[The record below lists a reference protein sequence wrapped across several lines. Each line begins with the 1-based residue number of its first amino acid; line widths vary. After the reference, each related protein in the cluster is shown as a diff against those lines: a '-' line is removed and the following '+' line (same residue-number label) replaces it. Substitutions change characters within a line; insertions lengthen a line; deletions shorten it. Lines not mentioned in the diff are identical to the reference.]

1 MKNKVKQI
9 LSVVM
14 SVSMLSTMIPLT
26 TYGAEFGSGESAVTV
41 EDETPVSEDVNVSGD
56 ESTDSSAASTEDA
69 FQSGDAEDPFSADDE
84 DAFSAGDEQDTDVFA
99 DTPEAEDF
107 DYVTSNAS
115 VSLTDTNMRIFH
127 LDAGRKYFS
136 VEQIENLIDT
146 LNENGYNYMEL
157 AVGNDALRFLL
168 DDMSVVVDEMTYT
181 SNRVT
186 AGIQTGNQNYCINN
200 GNADISTLSQSDMD
214 TIISYANQKNI
225 SIIPLLNSPGHMDSI
240 IDCMKSLGMTNV
252 AFNGS
257 ARTIDVSNSE
267 AVKFTTA
274 LIQKYV
280 RYFSEK
286 GCRIFNMGAD
296 EYANDVSNGF
306 AELINQGKYNLFV
319 DYVNS
324 IAATIK
330 NANMVPMA
338 FNDGIYYKSETSLGT
353 FDADIAVAYW
363 TSGWGEYSPASA
375 SFLAGKGHKIINTN
389 DAWYYVLG
397 NGNSDYTLSHAQE
410 GVSGT
415 KYSDVPG
422 NNDPAVA
429 GAMVCLWCDYPSASY
444 SDSIENNEVANVAD
458 LLKTFATNNSDVFQ
472 TKDPEPDPDP
482 SPVPDPDNGDSK
494 NEVSVDLAVGGT
506 QTVTIT
512 GHNYKGKTFETEN
525 SSIATVKVTDGK
537 DAEEAKTSYGSVDV
551 TFNNVI
557 SNNTNGWTKT
567 KYYYSPDG
575 TNYYPLYVQRS
586 SKGYIPTYT
595 YKWGY
600 SFTDDVAAVQDIKTD
615 TSWIPG
621 WDKPS
626 IQICSISGSTPAT
639 EASTELTFTGV
650 APGTTTVTIDNV
662 VYKITVSDKAPSDA
676 LTKTSI
682 DLEYW
687 ITNVNV
693 YEASNVRSE
702 CKKVITTSTENA
714 TTDEGIAITDTAP
727 NQAYSNFDD
736 WKIVYYWQAM
746 KLDSD
751 NIQTTDPGDDETAD
765 GTTLTH
771 VRYHSGAWQYKT
783 IDGTWHYFVSTD
795 QLVAYY
801 LQKTDVTKEIV
812 TYAKDWGY
820 GTNGTTPDTSS
831 GNGQVALTVA
841 VVYPDGTVSPAEG
854 SMYANSTTIFNYWDG
869 RDIGIVAPQNNSD
882 YNISKITVTDG
893 TRKYNKN
900 NKSDIVWYTSDSI
913 TWKDK
918 TLSSGDKWYDETTVW
933 EKSKGTTPMVNGK
946 NSNITWSA
954 KNTAKLVLI
963 YLEPIERATN
973 LNVRYVDDSE
983 NEAAI
988 AEYQIAMSFKQG
1000 DPEPTF
1006 KDKLRQTSVVTTG
1019 RFTLDDDAYV
1029 TNSSNVNQH
1038 ISKKLA
1044 TVANTQGISDIKYL
1058 SGSYKYI
1065 SAELSEDGKTLT
1077 LHYNIDEE
1085 KISLQYVVDF
1095 GAKVKVPLSDLVEEA
1110 AIAGV
1115 THVEASNNA
1124 TVGEDKSVTY
1134 TPVRALTGKDI
1145 VTVKITYNS
1154 GSTETKQLAFVPA
1167 TTIYYEETFVEG
1179 GTGATN
1185 LETLQEKAK
1194 PGDTQIASAAN
1205 YGYDSIYAKDGVMSS
1220 NGSTDIKGIRKEFTF
1235 KGTGVDI
1242 YANTSTAT
1250 GTMMIYVKKDNNII
1264 NMVAVD
1270 TKMKNGSTDATAG
1283 QEVDGK
1289 NVPVAT
1295 LNMGTYAKY
1304 TVVIQG
1310 VKTGKEDL
1318 KPVYFD
1324 GYRVYNTL
1332 SDDISAATYAKDKEA
1347 NPSYCELRDQ
1357 VLHAINVDS
1366 VIGNK
1371 GDGTSQYAKQV
1382 AKNTLSQV
1390 YASSGITNAIS
1401 AIVLSK
1407 ENADSNS
1414 SVINPNPQDLLDNG
1428 PKNELYLRNGQIVTF
1443 NLNKTAQ
1450 IGLKGVNGD
1459 VTFTINGTQK
1469 SVSTTDMFYPVS
1481 SGTII
1486 IKNTSDNLLSIT
1498 KIKAFIGSNNASE
1511 ETVAS
1516 ALFAPLSE
1524 DDLVPAMIALGY
1536 ELEPEPTEP
1545 EKPSETPIPTES
1557 PKPSETPV
1565 PTETPTPT
1573 ESPKPSETPEATPT
1587 PTKEPEKPVKL
1598 STPKL
1603 GKVVSVSYN
1612 SVKVTW
1618 NKVKDADGYRVY
1630 MKQNGKWKS
1639 LGKVDSNS
1647 YTCKGLKTGK
1657 KYTFTVR
1664 AYKNTKDGVVLSAY
1678 DKKGISGTP
1687 KLSTPVLKSAKRS
1700 ASGVTFTWKKTAGAN
1715 GYVVYRKANNG
1726 AWRAAAKVTK
1736 GTTYKDTTAK
1746 KGVKYTYTVRA
1757 LRKSGATSV
1766 YSDYNAKGIS
1776 VK

>member
-26 TYGAEFGSGESAVTV
+26 TYGAEFDSAESAVTV

-56 ESTDSSAASTEDA
+56 ESTDSSATSTEDA

-127 LDAGRKYFS
+127 LDAGRKYFT
-136 VEQIENLIDT
+136 VAQIENLIDT

-168 DDMSVVVDEMTYT
+168 DDMSVVVGETTYA
-181 SNRVT
+181 SVDVT
-186 AGIQTGNQNYCINN
+186 NGIKAGNTTYCNKK
-200 GNADISTLSQSDMD
+200 NADASTLSENEMNS
-214 TIISYANQKNI
+214 IIAYAKSKNV

-257 ARTIDVSNSE
+257 ATTIDVSNSE

-280 RYFSEK
+280 SYFSGK

-306 AELINQGKYNLFV
+306 TELINSQKYNLFV
-319 DYVNS
+319 DYVNN

-338 FNDGIYYKSETSLGT
+338 FNDGIYYNSNKSFGT

-363 TSGWGEYSPASA
+363 TSGYPGYSPASA
-375 SFLAGKGHKIINTN
+375 SFLASKGHKIINTN

-397 NGNSDYTLSHAQE
+397 NGNSTYTLSHAQK
-410 GVSGT
+410 GVNGT

-422 NNDPAVA
+422 SNDPAVA

-444 SDSIENNEVANVAD
+444 SDDIKNNEIANVAD

-472 TKDPEPDPDP
+472 TKEPDKA
-482 SPVPDPDNGDSK
+482 PDNGAVEENK
-494 NEVSVDLAVGGT
+494 RTINLVVGGT
-506 QTVTIT
+506 ATDTIK
-512 GHNYKGKTFETEN
+512 GYNYKGQTFTTDN
-525 SSIATVKVTDGK
+525 PSIATIEVTDGK
-537 DAEEAKTSYGSVDV
+537 SVGDKQTGYVKASV
-551 TFNNVI
+551 TYDNLINKDN
-557 SNNTNGWTKT
+557 SKSWQK
-567 KYYYSPDG
+567 
-575 TNYYPLYVQRS
+575 TNYYYFDGTTYYRLYAKRS
-586 SKGYIPTYT
+586 SNWSIFEFTTIYTYT
-595 YKWGY
+595 WGY
-600 SFTDDVAAVQDIKTD
+600 GSSSSNVTNISTESRISD
-615 TSWIPG
+615 TS
-621 WDKPS
+621 
-626 IQICSISGSTPAT
+626 STPQITVYSPGTTEVT
-639 EASTELTFTGV
+639 EASTELKFTGV
-650 APGTTTVTIDNV
+650 APGITTVTVGNV
-662 VYKITVSDKAPSDA
+662 VYTINVSEKAPDNAMTS
-676 LTKTSI
+676 TSI
-682 DLEYW
+682 NLEYW
-687 ITNVNV
+687 ITNYEV
-693 YEASNVRSE
+693 YKTANTRSE
-702 CKKVITTSTENA
+702 HIKAITTSTDKA
-714 TTDEGIAITDTAP
+714 TTDEGIAITDIAP
-727 NQAYSNFDD
+727 NEASSNFDG
-736 WKIVYYWQAM
+736 WKTVYYWQAM
-746 KLDSD
+746 RLDSD
-751 NIQTTDPGDDETAD
+751 NKQTNASGDDETAD

-783 IDGTWHYFVSTD
+783 VDGTWHYFVSTD

-831 GNGQVALTVA
+831 DKGQVALTVA

-854 SMYANSTTIFNYWDG
+854 SMYANSTTIFNYWSG

-893 TRKYNKN
+893 KRKRDTSAN
-900 NKSDIVWYTSDSI
+900 VWHTSDSI
-913 TWKDK
+913 TWNK
-918 TLSSGDKWYDETTVW
+918 TTLDSGDKWYDEKEVW
-933 EKSKGTTPMVNGK
+933 NKSSGTTPMVNGK
-946 NSNITWSA
+946 TNGITWSA

-963 YLEPIERATN
+963 YLEPIQKATN
-973 LNVRYVDDSE
+973 LNVKYVDDSE
-983 NEAAI
+983 NETTI
-988 AEYQIAMSFKQG
+988 AQYQIAMTYNQG
-1000 DPEPTF
+1000 DAEPRFDGTNGSL
-1006 KDKLRQTSVVTTG
+1006 KQSSKVTTG
-1019 RFTLDDDAYV
+1019 TFTLDDDAYV

-1038 ISKKLA
+1038 ISKVLA
-1044 TVANTQGISDIKYL
+1044 TVAKTQQLTDIKYL
-1058 SGSYKYI
+1058 SGSYQYVSAEI
-1065 SAELSEDGKTLT
+1065 SADGKTLI
-1077 LHYNIDEE
+1077 LHYDIDKT
-1085 KISLQYVVDF
+1085 KINMQYVVDF
-1095 GAKVKVPLSDLVEEA
+1095 GAKVNVPLSDLVDEN
-1110 AIAGV
+1110 AIASV
-1115 THVEASNNA
+1115 TNVEVSANA
-1124 TVGEDKSVTY
+1124 TVSDGRSVITY
-1134 TPVRALTGKDI
+1134 TPVRALTGMDV

-1154 GSTETKQLAFVPA
+1154 GSSETRQLAFVPA

-1185 LETLQEKAK
+1185 LETPQEKAK

-1205 YGYDSIYAKDGVMSS
+1205 YGYDSIYAKDGAMSS

-1235 KGTGVDI
+1235 TGTGVDI

-1310 VKTGKEDL
+1310 VKTGKEGL

-1332 SDDISAATYAKDKEA
+1332 NDDSSAATYAQDKEA

-1407 ENADSNS
+1407 ENADGNS
-1414 SVINPNPQDLLDNG
+1414 SVINPDPQDLLDNG

-1443 NLNKTAQ
+1443 NLNKAAQ

-1459 VTFTINGTQK
+1459 ATFTINGTQK

-1481 SGTII
+1481 SGTIT
-1486 IKNTSDNLLSIT
+1486 IKNTSNNLLSIT
-1498 KIKAFIGSNNASE
+1498 KIKAFIGSNNAPE
-1511 ETVAS
+1511 KTVAS

-1536 ELEPEPTEP
+1536 ELEPA
-1545 EKPSETPIPTES
+1545 KPSETP
-1557 PKPSETPV
+1557 
-1565 PTETPTPT
+1565 
-1573 ESPKPSETPEATPT
+1573 T
-1587 PTKEPEKPVKL
+1587 PTKTPEKPVKL
-1598 STPKL
+1598 SAPKL
-1603 GKVVSVSYN
+1603 GKVVSVNYN

-1618 NKVKDADGYRVY
+1618 GKVKNADGYRVY
-1630 MKQNGKWKS
+1630 MKENGKWKT
-1639 LGKVDSNS
+1639 LAKVDSTS
-1647 YTCKGLKTGK
+1647 YVCKGLKTGK
-1657 KYTFTVR
+1657 KYTFTVT
-1664 AYKNTKDGVVLSAY
+1664 AYKKTSNGVVLSAY

-1687 KLSTPVLKSAKRS
+1687 KLGTPVLKSVKRS
-1700 ASGVTFTWKKTAGAN
+1700 GSGVIFTWNKTAGAN
-1715 GYVVYRKANNG
+1715 GYLVYRKVNNG
-1726 AWRAAAKVTK
+1726 AWRAVAKVTK

-1746 KGVKYTYTVRA
+1746 KGAKYTYTVRA
-1757 LRKSGATSV
+1757 LRKSGTASI

-1776 VK
+1776 FK

>member
-56 ESTDSSAASTEDA
+56 ESTDSSAASTDDA
-69 FQSGDAEDPFSADDE
+69 FQSGDAENSFSADDE
-84 DAFSAGDEQDTDVFA
+84 DAFSAGDEQDTEVFSD

-115 VSLTDTNMRIFH
+115 VSLSETNMRIFH

-136 VEQIENLIDT
+136 VAQIEDLIDKLST
-146 LNENGYNYMEL
+146 YGYNYMEL

-168 DDMSVVVDEMTYT
+168 DDMSVTVDGKTY
-181 SNRVT
+181 SSDAVT
-186 AGIQTGNQNYCINN
+186 AGIQQGNRNYY
-200 GNADISTLSQSDMD
+200 NAGTNELSQAEMD
-214 TIISYANQKNI
+214 TIISYADSKRI

-240 IDCMKSLGMTNV
+240 IDCMESLDMTNV

-280 RYFSEK
+280 SYFSGK

-296 EYANDVSNGF
+296 EYANDVSNDVLKGF
-306 AELINQGKYNLFV
+306 AGLINEGKYNLFV

-324 IAATIK
+324 IASVIK
-330 NANMVPMA
+330 NAGMVPMA
-338 FNDGIYYKSETSLGT
+338 FNDGIYYNYNTSGGN
-353 FDADIAVAYW
+353 FDTNIAIAYW
-363 TSGWGEYSPASA
+363 TVGWPGYSPASA

-397 NGNSDYTLSHAQE
+397 RKKGNTSGYTSATALD
-410 GVSGT
+410 GVKGT
-415 KYSDVPG
+415 KYADVPG
-422 NNDPAVA
+422 DNDPSVS
-429 GAMVCLWCDYPSASY
+429 GAMVCLWCDNPSASY
-444 SDSIENNEVANVAD
+444 SDNSDNDEKKSEVDKVAEI
-458 LLKTFATNNSDVFQ
+458 LKTFATNNSDIFQ
-472 TKDPEPDPDP
+472 TKEPDKK
-482 SPVPDPDNGDSK
+482 PDNGAVEENK
-494 NEVSVDLAVGGT
+494 RTINLVVGGT
-506 QTVTIT
+506 ATDTIK
-512 GHNYKGKTFETEN
+512 GYNYKGQLIETADT
-525 SSIATVKVTDGK
+525 SIATVEVTDGK
-537 DAEEAKTSYGSVDV
+537 SVGDTQTGYTEVSV
-551 TFNNVI
+551 TYNDLISKVNNY
-557 SNNTNGWTKT
+557 SWTDT
-567 KYYYSPDG
+567 GYYYSQDG
-575 TNYYPLYVQRS
+575 VNYPHLYVKKNRTYGSGRGISYSLGYYAS
-586 SKGYIPTYT
+586 SLDWYPTT
-595 YKWGY
+595 IGGESNISDLSKKPGITVY
-600 SFTDDVAAVQDIKTD
+600 SYGTTTITE
-615 TSWIPG
+615 TS
-621 WDKPS
+621 S
-626 IQICSISGSTPAT
+626 
-639 EASTELTFTGV
+639 ELTFTGV
-650 APGTTTVTIDNV
+650 APGTTTVTVGDVAYTI
-662 VYKITVSDKAPSDA
+662 IVSEKAPDGA
-676 LTKTSI
+676 MTNTSI
-682 DLEYW
+682 KLEYW
-687 ITNVNV
+687 ITNFEVHETN
-693 YEASNVRSE
+693 SNSSAE
-702 CKKVITTSTENA
+702 YKEITTSTDKA
-714 TTDEGIAITDTAP
+714 TTDEGIAITDIAP
-727 NQAYSNFDD
+727 NHAYSFFDGTKD
-736 WKIVYYWQAM
+736 VYYWQAM
-746 KLDSD
+746 RLDSD
-751 NIQTTDPGDDETAD
+751 NIQTTDSGDDETAD

-783 IDGTWHYFVSTD
+783 VDGTWHYFVSTD

-812 TYAKDWGY
+812 TYSKDWGY
-820 GTNGTTPDTSS
+820 GTNGTTPNTSS

-893 TRKYNKN
+893 TRKYNK
-900 NKSDIVWYTSDSI
+900 SDNVWYTSDSI

-918 TLSSGDKWYDETTVW
+918 TLASGDKWYDETTVW
-933 EKSKGTTPMVNGK
+933 EKSSGTTPMVNGK
-946 NSNITWSA
+946 KSNITWSA

-1110 AIAGV
+1110 AIASV
-1115 THVEASNNA
+1115 TNVEASNNA

-1145 VTVKITYNS
+1145 VTVKITYSS

-1185 LETLQEKAK
+1185 LETPQEKAK

-1205 YGYDSIYAKDGVMSS
+1205 YGYDSIYAKDGAMSS
-1220 NGSTDIKGIRKEFTF
+1220 NGSTDIKGITKEFTF
-1235 KGTGVDI
+1235 TGTGVDI
-1242 YANTSTAT
+1242 YANTSADT
-1250 GTMMIYVKKDNNII
+1250 GTMMIFVKKDDKVIKI
-1264 NMVAVD
+1264 VSVD

-1332 SDDISAATYAKDKEA
+1332 NDDSSAATYAQDKEA

-1407 ENADSNS
+1407 ENADGNS
-1414 SVINPNPQDLLDNG
+1414 SVINPDPQDLLDNG

-1443 NLNKTAQ
+1443 KLNKTAQ

-1459 VTFTINGTQK
+1459 VTFTINRTQK

-1481 SGTII
+1481 SGTIT
-1486 IKNTSDNLLSIT
+1486 IKNTSDNLLSVT

-1536 ELEPEPTEP
+1536 EADPA
-1545 EKPSETPIPTES
+1545 KPSETP
-1557 PKPSETPV
+1557 
-1565 PTETPTPT
+1565 
-1573 ESPKPSETPEATPT
+1573 A
-1587 PTKEPEKPVKL
+1587 PTKTPEKPVKL
-1598 STPKL
+1598 SAPKL
-1603 GKVVSVSYN
+1603 GKVVSVNYN

-1618 NKVKDADGYRVY
+1618 GKVKNADGYRVY
-1630 MKQNGKWKS
+1630 MKENGKWKT
-1639 LGKVDSNS
+1639 LAKVDSTS
-1647 YTCKGLKTGK
+1647 YVCKGLKTGK
-1657 KYTFTVR
+1657 KYTFTVT
-1664 AYKNTKDGVVLSAY
+1664 AYKKTSNGVVLSAY
-1678 DKKGISGTP
+1678 NKKGISGTP
-1687 KLSTPVLKSAKRS
+1687 KLGTPVLKSVKRS
-1700 ASGVTFTWKKTAGAN
+1700 GSGVIFTWNKTAGAN
-1715 GYVVYRKANNG
+1715 GYVVYRKVNNG
-1726 AWRAAAKVTK
+1726 EWRAVAKVTK

-1746 KGVKYTYTVRA
+1746 KGAKYTYTVRA
-1757 LRKSGATSV
+1757 LRKSGTTNV

>member
-26 TYGAEFGSGESAVTV
+26 TYGAEFDSAESAVTV

-56 ESTDSSAASTEDA
+56 ESTDSSATSTEDA

-168 DDMSVVVDEMTYT
+168 DDMSVVVGETTYT
-181 SNRVT
+181 SDQVT
-186 AGIQTGNQNYCINN
+186 TGIQTGNQNYCRNN
-200 GNADISTLSQSDMD
+200 GNADTSTLSQSDMD

-280 RYFSEK
+280 SYFSEK

-296 EYANDVSNGF
+296 EYANDVSNAVLKGF
-306 AELINQGKYNLFV
+306 AGLINKEKYNLFV

-324 IAATIK
+324 IASVIK
-330 NANMVPMA
+330 NAGMVPMA
-338 FNDGIYYKSETSLGT
+338 FNDGIYYNNNTSGGN
-353 FDADIAVAYW
+353 FDKDIAIAYW
-363 TSGWGEYSPASA
+363 TKGWGGYSPAPA
-375 SFLAGKGHKIINTN
+375 SFLAGRGHKIINTN

-397 NGNSDYTLSHAQE
+397 NGNSDYTLSHAQN

-422 NNDPAVA
+422 NSDPDVA

-444 SDSIENNEVANVAD
+444 SDDIKNNEIANVAD
-458 LLKTFATNNSDVFQ
+458 LLKTFATNNSDLFQ
-472 TKDPEPDPDP
+472 TKEPDKK
-482 SPVPDPDNGDSK
+482 PDNGAVEENK
-494 NEVSVDLAVGGT
+494 RTINLVVGGT
-506 QTVTIT
+506 ATDTIK
-512 GHNYKGKTFETEN
+512 GYNYKGQTFTTDDP
-525 SSIATVKVTDGK
+525 SIATVEVTDGK
-537 DAEEAKTSYGSVDV
+537 NVGDKQTGYVKASVTYD
-551 TFNNVI
+551 NLINEDN
-557 SNNTNGWTKT
+557 SRSWQRTN
-567 KYYYSPDG
+567 YYYFDG
-575 TNYYPLYVQRS
+575 TNYYTLYAKRS
-586 SKGYIPTYT
+586 STLSWFEWVHSYT
-595 YKWGY
+595 WGY
-600 SFTDDVAAVQDIKTD
+600 GSSSSNVTNISTESRISD
-615 TSWIPG
+615 TSGTP
-621 WDKPS
+621 
-626 IQICSISGSTPAT
+626 QITVYSLGTTEVT
-639 EASTELTFTGV
+639 EASTELKFTGV
-650 APGTTTVTIDNV
+650 APGTTMVTVGNV
-662 VYKITVSDKAPSDA
+662 VYTINVSEKAPDNAMTS
-676 LTKTSI
+676 TSI
-682 DLEYW
+682 NLEYW
-687 ITNVNV
+687 ITNFEV
-693 YEASNVRSE
+693 YKTANASSE
-702 CKKVITTSTENA
+702 HIKAITTSTDKA
-714 TTDEGIAITDTAP
+714 TTDEGIAITDIAP
-727 NQAYSNFDD
+727 NEAFSNFDG
-736 WKIVYYWQAM
+736 WKTVYYWQAM
-746 KLDSD
+746 RLDSD
-751 NIQTTDPGDDETAD
+751 NKQTNASGDDETAD

-783 IDGTWHYFVSTD
+783 VDGTWHYFVSSD

-820 GTNGTTPDTSS
+820 STSGTTPDTSS
-831 GNGQVALTVA
+831 RKGQVALTVA

-854 SMYANSTTIFNYWDG
+854 SMYADSTTIFNYWSG

-893 TRKYNKN
+893 KRKKDTSAN
-900 NKSDIVWYTSDSI
+900 VWDTSDSI
-913 TWKDK
+913 TWNK
-918 TLSSGDKWYDETTVW
+918 TTLDSGDKWYDEREVW
-933 EKSKGTTPMVNGK
+933 NKSSGTTPMVNGK
-946 NSNITWSA
+946 TSNITWSA

-963 YLEPIERATN
+963 YLEPIQKATN
-973 LNVRYVDDSE
+973 LNVKYVDDSE
-983 NEAAI
+983 NETTI
-988 AEYQIAMSFKQG
+988 AQYQIAMTYNQG
-1000 DPEPTF
+1000 DAKPRFDGTNGSL
-1006 KDKLRQTSVVTTG
+1006 KQSSKVTTG
-1019 RFTLDDDAYV
+1019 TFTLDDDAYV

-1038 ISKKLA
+1038 ISKVLA
-1044 TVANTQGISDIKYL
+1044 TVAKTQQLTDIKYL
-1058 SGSYKYI
+1058 SGSYQYVSAEI
-1065 SAELSEDGKTLT
+1065 SADGKTLI
-1077 LHYNIDEE
+1077 LHYDIDKT
-1085 KISLQYVVDF
+1085 KINKQYVVDF
-1095 GAKVKVPLSDLVEEA
+1095 GAKVNVPLSDLVDED
-1110 AIAGV
+1110 AITSV
-1115 THVEASNNA
+1115 TNVEVSANA
-1124 TVGEDKSVTY
+1124 TVSDERSVITY
-1134 TPVRALTGKDI
+1134 TPVRALTGMDV

-1154 GSTETKQLAFVPA
+1154 GSSETRQLAFVPA

-1185 LETLQEKAK
+1185 LETPQEKAK

-1205 YGYDSIYAKDGVMSS
+1205 YGYDSIYAKDGAMSS
-1220 NGSTDIKGIRKEFTF
+1220 NGSTDIKGIRKEFKFT
-1235 KGTGVDI
+1235 GTGVDI

-1310 VKTGKEDL
+1310 VKTGKEGL

-1332 SDDISAATYAKDKEA
+1332 NDDSSAATYAQDKEA

-1407 ENADSNS
+1407 ENADGNS
-1414 SVINPNPQDLLDNG
+1414 SVINPDPQDLLDNG

-1443 NLNKTAQ
+1443 NLNKAAQ

-1459 VTFTINGTQK
+1459 ATFTINGTQK

-1481 SGTII
+1481 SGTIT
-1486 IKNTSDNLLSIT
+1486 IKNTSNNLLSIT
-1498 KIKAFIGSNNASE
+1498 KIKAFIGSNNAPE
-1511 ETVAS
+1511 KTVAS

-1536 ELEPEPTEP
+1536 ELEPA
-1545 EKPSETPIPTES
+1545 KPSETP
-1557 PKPSETPV
+1557 
-1565 PTETPTPT
+1565 
-1573 ESPKPSETPEATPT
+1573 T
-1587 PTKEPEKPVKL
+1587 PTKTPEKPVKL
-1598 STPKL
+1598 SAPKL
-1603 GKVVSVSYN
+1603 GKVVSVNYN

-1618 NKVKDADGYRVY
+1618 GKVKNADGYRVY
-1630 MKQNGKWKS
+1630 MKENGKWKT
-1639 LGKVDSNS
+1639 LAKVDSTS
-1647 YTCKGLKTGK
+1647 YVCKGLKTGK
-1657 KYTFTVR
+1657 KYTFTVT
-1664 AYKNTKDGVVLSAY
+1664 AYKKTSNGVVLSAY

-1687 KLSTPVLKSAKRS
+1687 KLGTPVLKSVKRS
-1700 ASGVTFTWKKTAGAN
+1700 GSGVIFTWNKTAGAN
-1715 GYVVYRKANNG
+1715 GYLVYRKVNNG
-1726 AWRAAAKVTK
+1726 AWRAVAKVTK

-1746 KGVKYTYTVRA
+1746 KGAKYTYTVRA
-1757 LRKSGATSV
+1757 LRKSGTASI

>member
-26 TYGAEFGSGESAVTV
+26 TYGAEFDSAESAVTV

-56 ESTDSSAASTEDA
+56 ESTDSSATSTEDA

-168 DDMSVVVDEMTYT
+168 DDMSVVVGETTYT
-181 SNRVT
+181 SDQVT
-186 AGIQTGNQNYCINN
+186 TGIQTGNQNYCRNN
-200 GNADISTLSQSDMD
+200 GNADTSTLSQSDMD

-280 RYFSEK
+280 SYFSEK

-296 EYANDVSNGF
+296 EYANDVSNAVLKGF
-306 AELINQGKYNLFV
+306 AGLINKGKYNLFV

-324 IAATIK
+324 IASVIK
-330 NANMVPMA
+330 NAGMVPMA
-338 FNDGIYYKSETSLGT
+338 FNDGIYYNNNTSGGN
-353 FDADIAVAYW
+353 FDKDIAIAYW
-363 TSGWGEYSPASA
+363 TKGWGGYSPAPA
-375 SFLAGKGHKIINTN
+375 SFLAGRGHKIINTN

-397 NGNSDYTLSHAQE
+397 NGNSDYTLSHAQN

-422 NNDPAVA
+422 NSDPDVA

-444 SDSIENNEVANVAD
+444 SDDIKNNEIANVAD
-458 LLKTFATNNSDVFQ
+458 LLKTFATNNSDLFQ
-472 TKDPEPDPDP
+472 TKEPDKK
-482 SPVPDPDNGDSK
+482 PDNGAVEENK
-494 NEVSVDLAVGGT
+494 RTINLVVGGT
-506 QTVTIT
+506 ATDTIK
-512 GHNYKGKTFETEN
+512 GYNYKGQTFTTDDP
-525 SSIATVKVTDGK
+525 SIATVEVTDGK
-537 DAEEAKTSYGSVDV
+537 NVGDKQTGYVKASVTYD
-551 TFNNVI
+551 NLINEDN
-557 SNNTNGWTKT
+557 SRSWQRTN
-567 KYYYSPDG
+567 YYYFDG
-575 TNYYPLYVQRS
+575 TNYYTLYAKRS
-586 SKGYIPTYT
+586 STLSWFEWVHSYT
-595 YKWGY
+595 WGY
-600 SFTDDVAAVQDIKTD
+600 GSSSSNVTNISTESRISD
-615 TSWIPG
+615 TSGTP
-621 WDKPS
+621 
-626 IQICSISGSTPAT
+626 QITVYSLGTTEVT
-639 EASTELTFTGV
+639 EASTELKFTGV
-650 APGTTTVTIDNV
+650 APGTTMVTVGNV
-662 VYKITVSDKAPSDA
+662 VYTINVSEKAPDNAMTS
-676 LTKTSI
+676 TSI
-682 DLEYW
+682 NLEYW
-687 ITNVNV
+687 ITNFEV
-693 YEASNVRSE
+693 YKTANASSE
-702 CKKVITTSTENA
+702 HIKAITTSTDKA
-714 TTDEGIAITDTAP
+714 TTDEGIAITDIAP
-727 NQAYSNFDD
+727 NEAFSNFDG
-736 WKIVYYWQAM
+736 WKTVYYWQAM
-746 KLDSD
+746 RLDSD
-751 NIQTTDPGDDETAD
+751 NKQTNASGDDETAD

-783 IDGTWHYFVSTD
+783 VDGTWHYFVSSD

-820 GTNGTTPDTSS
+820 STSGTTPDTSS
-831 GNGQVALTVA
+831 RKGQVALTVA

-854 SMYANSTTIFNYWDG
+854 SMYADSTTIFNYWSG

-893 TRKYNKN
+893 KRKKDTSAN
-900 NKSDIVWYTSDSI
+900 VWDTSDSI
-913 TWKDK
+913 TWNK
-918 TLSSGDKWYDETTVW
+918 TTLDSGDKWYDEREVW
-933 EKSKGTTPMVNGK
+933 NKSSGTTPMVNGK
-946 NSNITWSA
+946 TSNITWSA

-963 YLEPIERATN
+963 YLEPIQKATN
-973 LNVRYVDDSE
+973 LNVKYVDDSE
-983 NEAAI
+983 NETTI
-988 AEYQIAMSFKQG
+988 AQYQIAMTYNQG
-1000 DPEPTF
+1000 DAKPRFDGTNGSL
-1006 KDKLRQTSVVTTG
+1006 KQSSKVTTG
-1019 RFTLDDDAYV
+1019 TFTLDDDAYV

-1038 ISKKLA
+1038 ISKVLA
-1044 TVANTQGISDIKYL
+1044 TVAKTQQLTDIKYL
-1058 SGSYKYI
+1058 SGSYQYVSAEI
-1065 SAELSEDGKTLT
+1065 SADGKTLI
-1077 LHYNIDEE
+1077 LHYDIDKT
-1085 KISLQYVVDF
+1085 KINKQYVVDF
-1095 GAKVKVPLSDLVEEA
+1095 GAKVNVPLSDLVDED
-1110 AIAGV
+1110 AITSV
-1115 THVEASNNA
+1115 TNVEVSANA
-1124 TVGEDKSVTY
+1124 TVSDDRSVITY
-1134 TPVRALTGKDI
+1134 TPVRALTGMDV

-1154 GSTETKQLAFVPA
+1154 GSSETRQLAFVPA

-1185 LETLQEKAK
+1185 LETPQEKAK

-1205 YGYDSIYAKDGVMSS
+1205 YGYDSIYAKDGAMSS

-1235 KGTGVDI
+1235 TGTGVDI

-1310 VKTGKEDL
+1310 VKTGKEGL

-1332 SDDISAATYAKDKEA
+1332 NDDSSAATYAQDKEA

-1357 VLHAINVDS
+1357 VLHAINVVS

-1407 ENADSNS
+1407 ENADGNS
-1414 SVINPNPQDLLDNG
+1414 SVINPDPQDLLDNG

-1443 NLNKTAQ
+1443 NLNKAAQ

-1459 VTFTINGTQK
+1459 ATFTINGTQK

-1481 SGTII
+1481 SGTIT
-1486 IKNTSDNLLSIT
+1486 IKNTSNNLLSIT
-1498 KIKAFIGSNNASE
+1498 KIKAFIGSNNAPE
-1511 ETVAS
+1511 KTVAS

-1536 ELEPEPTEP
+1536 ELEPA
-1545 EKPSETPIPTES
+1545 KPSETP
-1557 PKPSETPV
+1557 
-1565 PTETPTPT
+1565 
-1573 ESPKPSETPEATPT
+1573 T
-1587 PTKEPEKPVKL
+1587 PTKTPEKPVKL
-1598 STPKL
+1598 SAPKL
-1603 GKVVSVSYN
+1603 GKVVSVNYN

-1618 NKVKDADGYRVY
+1618 GKVKNADGYRVY
-1630 MKQNGKWKS
+1630 MKENGKWKT
-1639 LGKVDSNS
+1639 LAKVDSTS
-1647 YTCKGLKTGK
+1647 YVCKGLKTGK
-1657 KYTFTVR
+1657 KYTFTVT
-1664 AYKNTKDGVVLSAY
+1664 AYKKTSNGVVLSAY

-1687 KLSTPVLKSAKRS
+1687 KLGTPVLKSVKRS
-1700 ASGVTFTWKKTAGAN
+1700 GSGVIFTWNKTAGAN
-1715 GYVVYRKANNG
+1715 GYLVYRKVNNG
-1726 AWRAAAKVTK
+1726 AWRAVAKVTK

-1746 KGVKYTYTVRA
+1746 KGAKYTYTVRA
-1757 LRKSGATSV
+1757 LRKSGTASI

>member
-26 TYGAEFGSGESAVTV
+26 TYGAEFDSAESAVTV

-56 ESTDSSAASTEDA
+56 ESTDSSATSTEDA

-168 DDMSVVVDEMTYT
+168 DDMSVVVGETTYT
-181 SNRVT
+181 SDQVT
-186 AGIQTGNQNYCINN
+186 TGIQTGNQNYCRNN
-200 GNADISTLSQSDMD
+200 GNADTSTLSQSDMD

-280 RYFSEK
+280 SYFSEK

-296 EYANDVSNGF
+296 EYANDVSNAVLKGF
-306 AELINQGKYNLFV
+306 AGLINKGKYNLFV

-324 IAATIK
+324 IASVIK
-330 NANMVPMA
+330 NAGMVPMA
-338 FNDGIYYKSETSLGT
+338 FNDGIYYNNNTSGGN
-353 FDADIAVAYW
+353 FDKDIAIAYW
-363 TSGWGEYSPASA
+363 TKGWGGYSPAPA
-375 SFLAGKGHKIINTN
+375 SFLAGRGHKIINTN

-397 NGNSDYTLSHAQE
+397 NGNSDYTLSHAQN

-422 NNDPAVA
+422 NSDPDVA

-444 SDSIENNEVANVAD
+444 SDDIKNNEIANVAD
-458 LLKTFATNNSDVFQ
+458 LLKTFATNNSDLFQ
-472 TKDPEPDPDP
+472 TKEPDKK
-482 SPVPDPDNGDSK
+482 PDNGAVEENK
-494 NEVSVDLAVGGT
+494 RTINLVVGGT
-506 QTVTIT
+506 ATDTIK
-512 GHNYKGKTFETEN
+512 GYNYKGQTFTTDDP
-525 SSIATVKVTDGK
+525 SIATVEVTDGK
-537 DAEEAKTSYGSVDV
+537 NVGDKQTGYVKASVTYD
-551 TFNNVI
+551 NLINEDN
-557 SNNTNGWTKT
+557 SRSWQRTN
-567 KYYYSPDG
+567 YYYFDG
-575 TNYYPLYVQRS
+575 TNYYTLYAKRS
-586 SKGYIPTYT
+586 STLSWFEWVHSYT
-595 YKWGY
+595 WGY
-600 SFTDDVAAVQDIKTD
+600 GSSSSNVTNISTESRISD
-615 TSWIPG
+615 TSGTP
-621 WDKPS
+621 
-626 IQICSISGSTPAT
+626 QITVYSLGTTEVT
-639 EASTELTFTGV
+639 EASTELKFTGV
-650 APGTTTVTIDNV
+650 APGTTMVTVGNV
-662 VYKITVSDKAPSDA
+662 VYTINVSEKAPDNAMTS
-676 LTKTSI
+676 TSI
-682 DLEYW
+682 NLEYW
-687 ITNVNV
+687 ITNFEV
-693 YEASNVRSE
+693 YKTANASSE
-702 CKKVITTSTENA
+702 HIKAITTSTDKA
-714 TTDEGIAITDTAP
+714 TTDEGIAITDIAP
-727 NQAYSNFDD
+727 NEAFSNFDG
-736 WKIVYYWQAM
+736 WKTVYYWQAM
-746 KLDSD
+746 RLDSD
-751 NIQTTDPGDDETAD
+751 NKQTNASGDDETAD

-783 IDGTWHYFVSTD
+783 VDGTWHYFVSSD

-820 GTNGTTPDTSS
+820 STSGTTPDTSS
-831 GNGQVALTVA
+831 RKGQVALTVA

-854 SMYANSTTIFNYWDG
+854 SMYADSTTIFNYWSG

-893 TRKYNKN
+893 KRKKDTSAN
-900 NKSDIVWYTSDSI
+900 VWDTSDSI
-913 TWKDK
+913 TWNK
-918 TLSSGDKWYDETTVW
+918 TTLDSGDKWYDEREVW
-933 EKSKGTTPMVNGK
+933 NKSSGTTPMVNGK
-946 NSNITWSA
+946 TSNITWSA

-963 YLEPIERATN
+963 YLEPIQKATN
-973 LNVRYVDDSE
+973 LNVKYVDDSE
-983 NEAAI
+983 NETTI
-988 AEYQIAMSFKQG
+988 AQYQIAMTYNQG
-1000 DPEPTF
+1000 DAKPRFDGTNGSL
-1006 KDKLRQTSVVTTG
+1006 KQSSKVTTG
-1019 RFTLDDDAYV
+1019 TFTLDDDAYV

-1038 ISKKLA
+1038 ISKVLA
-1044 TVANTQGISDIKYL
+1044 TVAKTQQLTDIKYL
-1058 SGSYKYI
+1058 SGSYQYVSAEI
-1065 SAELSEDGKTLT
+1065 SADGKTLI
-1077 LHYNIDEE
+1077 LHYDIDKT
-1085 KISLQYVVDF
+1085 KINKQYVVDF
-1095 GAKVKVPLSDLVEEA
+1095 GAKVNVPLSDLVDED
-1110 AIAGV
+1110 AITSV
-1115 THVEASNNA
+1115 TNVEVSANA
-1124 TVGEDKSVTY
+1124 TVSDERSVITY
-1134 TPVRALTGKDI
+1134 TPVRALTGMDV

-1154 GSTETKQLAFVPA
+1154 GSSETRQLAFVPA

-1185 LETLQEKAK
+1185 LETPQEKAK

-1205 YGYDSIYAKDGVMSS
+1205 YGYDSIYAKDGAMSS

-1235 KGTGVDI
+1235 TGTGVDI

-1310 VKTGKEDL
+1310 VKTGKEGL

-1332 SDDISAATYAKDKEA
+1332 NDDSSAATYAQDKEA

-1357 VLHAINVDS
+1357 VLLAINVDS

-1407 ENADSNS
+1407 ENADGNS
-1414 SVINPNPQDLLDNG
+1414 SVINPDPQDLLDNG

-1443 NLNKTAQ
+1443 NLNKAAQ

-1459 VTFTINGTQK
+1459 ATFTINGTQK

-1481 SGTII
+1481 SGTIT
-1486 IKNTSDNLLSIT
+1486 IKNTSNNLLSIT
-1498 KIKAFIGSNNASE
+1498 KIKAFIGSNNAPE
-1511 ETVAS
+1511 KTVAS

-1536 ELEPEPTEP
+1536 ELEPA
-1545 EKPSETPIPTES
+1545 KPSETP
-1557 PKPSETPV
+1557 
-1565 PTETPTPT
+1565 
-1573 ESPKPSETPEATPT
+1573 T
-1587 PTKEPEKPVKL
+1587 PTKTPEKPVKL
-1598 STPKL
+1598 SAPKL
-1603 GKVVSVSYN
+1603 GKVVSVNYN

-1618 NKVKDADGYRVY
+1618 GKVKNADGYRVY
-1630 MKQNGKWKS
+1630 MKENGKWKT
-1639 LGKVDSNS
+1639 LAKVDSTS
-1647 YTCKGLKTGK
+1647 YVCKGLKTGK
-1657 KYTFTVR
+1657 KYTFTVT
-1664 AYKNTKDGVVLSAY
+1664 AYKKTSNGVVLSAY

-1687 KLSTPVLKSAKRS
+1687 KLGTPVLKSVKRS
-1700 ASGVTFTWKKTAGAN
+1700 GSGVIFTWNKTAGAN
-1715 GYVVYRKANNG
+1715 GYLVYRKVNNG
-1726 AWRAAAKVTK
+1726 AWRAVAKVTK

-1746 KGVKYTYTVRA
+1746 KGAKYTYTVRA
-1757 LRKSGATSV
+1757 LRKSGTASI

>member
-26 TYGAEFGSGESAVTV
+26 TYGAEFDSAESAVTV

-56 ESTDSSAASTEDA
+56 ESTDSSATSTEDA

-127 LDAGRKYFS
+127 LDAGRKYFT
-136 VEQIENLIDT
+136 VAQIENLIDT

-168 DDMSVVVDEMTYT
+168 DDMSVVVGETTYA
-181 SNRVT
+181 SVDVKNGIK
-186 AGIQTGNQNYCINN
+186 AGNTTYCNKK
-200 GNADISTLSQSDMD
+200 NADASTLSENEMNS
-214 TIISYANQKNI
+214 IIAYAKSKNV

-240 IDCMKSLGMTNV
+240 IDCMKSLGMKNV

-280 RYFSEK
+280 SYFSGK

-306 AELINQGKYNLFV
+306 AELINSKKYNLFV
-319 DYVNS
+319 DYVNN

-338 FNDGIYYKSETSLGT
+338 FNDGIYYNSNKSFGT

-363 TSGWGEYSPASA
+363 TSGYPGYSPASA
-375 SFLAGKGHKIINTN
+375 SFLASKGHKIINTN

-397 NGNSDYTLSHAQE
+397 NGNSTYTLSHAQK
-410 GVSGT
+410 GVNGT

-422 NNDPAVA
+422 SNDPAVA

-444 SDSIENNEVANVAD
+444 SDDIKNNEIANVAD

-472 TKDPEPDPDP
+472 TKEPDKA
-482 SPVPDPDNGDSK
+482 PDNGAVEENK
-494 NEVSVDLAVGGT
+494 RTINLVVGGT
-506 QTVTIT
+506 ATDTIK
-512 GHNYKGKTFETEN
+512 GYNYKGQTFTTDDP
-525 SSIATVKVTDGK
+525 SIATVEVTDGK
-537 DAEEAKTSYGSVDV
+537 SVGDKQAGYV
-551 TFNNVI
+551 TASVTYDNLINEDN
-557 SNNTNGWTKT
+557 SRSWQRTN
-567 KYYYSPDG
+567 YYYFDG
-575 TNYYPLYVQRS
+575 TNYYTLYAKRS
-586 SKGYIPTYT
+586 STLSWFEWVHSYT
-595 YKWGY
+595 WGY
-600 SFTDDVAAVQDIKTD
+600 GSSSSNVTNISTESRISD
-615 TSWIPG
+615 TSGTP
-621 WDKPS
+621 
-626 IQICSISGSTPAT
+626 QITVYSLGTTEVT
-639 EASTELTFTGV
+639 EASTELKFTGV
-650 APGTTTVTIDNV
+650 APGTTMVTVGNV
-662 VYKITVSDKAPSDA
+662 VYTINVSEKAPDNAMTS
-676 LTKTSI
+676 TSI
-682 DLEYW
+682 NLEYW
-687 ITNVNV
+687 ITNFEV
-693 YEASNVRSE
+693 YKTANASSE
-702 CKKVITTSTENA
+702 HIKAITTSTDKA
-714 TTDEGIAITDTAP
+714 TTDEGIAITDIAP
-727 NQAYSNFDD
+727 NEAFSNFDG
-736 WKIVYYWQAM
+736 WKTVYYWQAM
-746 KLDSD
+746 RLDSD
-751 NIQTTDPGDDETAD
+751 NKQTNASGDDETAD

-783 IDGTWHYFVSTD
+783 VDGTWHYFVSSD

-820 GTNGTTPDTSS
+820 STSGTTPDTSS
-831 GNGQVALTVA
+831 RKGQVALTVA

-854 SMYANSTTIFNYWDG
+854 SMYADSTTIFNYWSG

-893 TRKYNKN
+893 KRKKDTSAN
-900 NKSDIVWYTSDSI
+900 VWDTSDSI
-913 TWKDK
+913 TWNK
-918 TLSSGDKWYDETTVW
+918 TTLDSGDKWYDEREVW
-933 EKSKGTTPMVNGK
+933 NKSSGTTPMVNGK
-946 NSNITWSA
+946 KSNITWSA

-963 YLEPIERATN
+963 YLEPIQKATN
-973 LNVRYVDDSE
+973 LNVKYVDDSE
-983 NEAAI
+983 NETTI
-988 AEYQIAMSFKQG
+988 AQYQIAMTYNQG
-1000 DPEPTF
+1000 DAKPRFDGTNGSL
-1006 KDKLRQTSVVTTG
+1006 KQSSKVTTG
-1019 RFTLDDDAYV
+1019 IFTLDDDAYV

-1038 ISKKLA
+1038 ISKVLA
-1044 TVANTQGISDIKYL
+1044 TVAKTQQLTDIKYL
-1058 SGSYKYI
+1058 SGSYQYVSAEI
-1065 SAELSEDGKTLT
+1065 SADGKTLI
-1077 LHYNIDEE
+1077 LHYDIDKT
-1085 KISLQYVVDF
+1085 KINKQYVVDF
-1095 GAKVKVPLSDLVEEA
+1095 GAKVNVPLSDLVDED
-1110 AIAGV
+1110 AITSV
-1115 THVEASNNA
+1115 TNVEVSANA
-1124 TVGEDKSVTY
+1124 TVSDDRSVITY
-1134 TPVRALTGKDI
+1134 TPVRALTGMDV

-1154 GSTETKQLAFVPA
+1154 GSSETRQLAFVPA

-1185 LETLQEKAK
+1185 LETPQEKAK

-1205 YGYDSIYAKDGVMSS
+1205 YGYDSIYAKDGAMSS

-1235 KGTGVDI
+1235 TGTGVDI

-1310 VKTGKEDL
+1310 VKTGKEGL

-1332 SDDISAATYAKDKEA
+1332 NDDSSAATYAQDKEA

-1407 ENADSNS
+1407 ENADGNS
-1414 SVINPNPQDLLDNG
+1414 SVINPDPQDLLDNG

-1443 NLNKTAQ
+1443 NLNKAAQ

-1459 VTFTINGTQK
+1459 ATFTINGTQK

-1481 SGTII
+1481 SGTIT
-1486 IKNTSDNLLSIT
+1486 IKNTSNNLLSIT
-1498 KIKAFIGSNNASE
+1498 KIKAFIGSNNAPE
-1511 ETVAS
+1511 KTVAS

-1536 ELEPEPTEP
+1536 ELEPS
-1545 EKPSETPIPTES
+1545 KPSETP
-1557 PKPSETPV
+1557 
-1565 PTETPTPT
+1565 
-1573 ESPKPSETPEATPT
+1573 T
-1587 PTKEPEKPVKL
+1587 PTKTPEKPVKL
-1598 STPKL
+1598 SAPKL
-1603 GKVVSVSYN
+1603 GKVVSVNYN

-1618 NKVKDADGYRVY
+1618 GKVKNADGYRVY
-1630 MKQNGKWKS
+1630 MKENGKWKT
-1639 LGKVDSNS
+1639 LAKVDSTS
-1647 YTCKGLKTGK
+1647 YVCKGLKTGK
-1657 KYTFTVR
+1657 KYTFTVT
-1664 AYKNTKDGVVLSAY
+1664 AYKKTSNGVVLSAY

-1687 KLSTPVLKSAKRS
+1687 KLGTPVLKSVKRS
-1700 ASGVTFTWKKTAGAN
+1700 GSGVIFTWNKTAGAN
-1715 GYVVYRKANNG
+1715 GYLVYRKVNNG
-1726 AWRAAAKVTK
+1726 AWRAVAKVTK

-1746 KGVKYTYTVRA
+1746 KGAKYTYTVRA
-1757 LRKSGATSV
+1757 LRKSGTASI

>member
-26 TYGAEFGSGESAVTV
+26 TYGAEFDSAESAVTV

-127 LDAGRKYFS
+127 LDAGRKYFT
-136 VEQIENLIDT
+136 VAQIENLIDT

-168 DDMSVVVDEMTYT
+168 DDMSVVVGETTYA
-181 SNRVT
+181 SVDVKNGIK
-186 AGIQTGNQNYCINN
+186 AGNTTYCNKK
-200 GNADISTLSQSDMD
+200 NADASTLSENEMNS
-214 TIISYANQKNI
+214 IIAYAKSKNV

-257 ARTIDVSNSE
+257 STTIDVSNSE

-280 RYFSEK
+280 SYFSGK

-306 AELINQGKYNLFV
+306 TELINSQKYNLFV
-319 DYVNS
+319 DYVNN

-338 FNDGIYYKSETSLGT
+338 FNDGIYYNSNKSFGT

-363 TSGWGEYSPASA
+363 TSGYPGYSPASA
-375 SFLAGKGHKIINTN
+375 SFLASKGHKIINTN

-397 NGNSDYTLSHAQE
+397 NGNSTYTLSHAQK
-410 GVSGT
+410 GVNGT

-422 NNDPAVA
+422 SNDPAVA

-444 SDSIENNEVANVAD
+444 SDDIKNNEIANVAD

-472 TKDPEPDPDP
+472 TKEPDKA
-482 SPVPDPDNGDSK
+482 PDNGAVEENK
-494 NEVSVDLAVGGT
+494 RTINLVVGGT
-506 QTVTIT
+506 ATDTIK
-512 GHNYKGKTFETEN
+512 GYNYKGQTFTTDDP
-525 SSIATVKVTDGK
+525 SIATVEVTDGK
-537 DAEEAKTSYGSVDV
+537 SVGDKQTGHVKASV
-551 TFNNVI
+551 TYDNLINEDN
-557 SNNTNGWTKT
+557 SKSWQE
-567 KYYYSPDG
+567 
-575 TNYYPLYVQRS
+575 TNYYYFDGTTYYTLYAKRS
-586 SKGYIPTYT
+586 SKWSIFEFTTIYTYT
-595 YKWGY
+595 WGY
-600 SFTDDVAAVQDIKTD
+600 GSSSSNVTNISTESRISD
-615 TSWIPG
+615 TS
-621 WDKPS
+621 
-626 IQICSISGSTPAT
+626 STPQITVYSPGTTEVT
-639 EASTELTFTGV
+639 EASTELKFTGV
-650 APGTTTVTIDNV
+650 APGTTMVTVGNV
-662 VYKITVSDKAPSDA
+662 VYTINVSEKAPDNAMTS
-676 LTKTSI
+676 TSI
-682 DLEYW
+682 NLEYW
-687 ITNVNV
+687 ITNYAV
-693 YEASNVRSE
+693 YKTANTRSE
-702 CKKVITTSTENA
+702 HIKAITTSTDKA
-714 TTDEGIAITDTAP
+714 TTDEGIAITDIAP
-727 NQAYSNFDD
+727 NEASSNFDG
-736 WKIVYYWQAM
+736 WKTVYYWQAM
-746 KLDSD
+746 RLDSD
-751 NIQTTDPGDDETAD
+751 NKQTNASGDDETAD

-783 IDGTWHYFVSTD
+783 VDGTWHYFVSSD

-812 TYAKDWGY
+812 TYSKDWGY
-820 GTNGTTPDTSS
+820 SPSETTPDTSS

-854 SMYANSTTIFNYWDG
+854 SMYANSTTIFNYWSG

-893 TRKYNKN
+893 KRTKN
-900 NKSDIVWYTSDSI
+900 TSANVWYTSDSI
-913 TWKDK
+913 TWNK
-918 TLSSGDKWYDETTVW
+918 TTLDSGDKWYDEKEVW
-933 EKSKGTTPMVNGK
+933 NKSSGTTPMVNGK
-946 NSNITWSA
+946 TNGITWSA

-963 YLEPIERATN
+963 YLEPIQKATN
-973 LNVRYVDDSE
+973 LNVKYVDDSE
-983 NEAAI
+983 NETTI
-988 AEYQIAMSFKQG
+988 AQYQIAMTYNQG
-1000 DPEPTF
+1000 DAEPRFDGTNGSL
-1006 KDKLRQTSVVTTG
+1006 KQSSNVTTG
-1019 RFTLDDDAYV
+1019 TFTLDDDAYV

-1038 ISKKLA
+1038 ISKVLA
-1044 TVANTQGISDIKYL
+1044 TVAKTQQLTDIKYL
-1058 SGSYKYI
+1058 SGSYQYVSAEI
-1065 SAELSEDGKTLT
+1065 SADGKTLI
-1077 LHYNIDEE
+1077 LHYDIDKT
-1085 KISLQYVVDF
+1085 KINMQYVVDF
-1095 GAKVKVPLSDLVEEA
+1095 GAKVNVPLSDLVDED
-1110 AIAGV
+1110 AIASV
-1115 THVEASNNA
+1115 TNVEVSKNA
-1124 TVGEDKSVTY
+1124 TVSDDRSVITY
-1134 TPVRALTGKDI
+1134 TPERALTGMDA

-1154 GSTETKQLAFVPA
+1154 GSSETRQLAFVPA

-1179 GTGATN
+1179 GAGAKELNTP
-1185 LETLQEKAK
+1185 QEKAK
-1194 PGDTQIASAAN
+1194 PGDTKTGAAN
-1205 YGYDSIYAKDGVMSS
+1205 YGYDSIYAKDGAMSS

-1235 KGTGVDI
+1235 TGTGVDI

-1310 VKTGKEDL
+1310 VKTGKEGL

-1332 SDDISAATYAKDKEA
+1332 NDDSSAATYAQDKEA

-1407 ENADSNS
+1407 ENADGNS
-1414 SVINPNPQDLLDNG
+1414 SVINPDPQDLLDNG

-1443 NLNKTAQ
+1443 NLNKAAQ

-1459 VTFTINGTQK
+1459 ATFTINGTQK

-1481 SGTII
+1481 SGTIT
-1486 IKNTSDNLLSIT
+1486 IKNTSDNLLSVT

-1536 ELEPEPTEP
+1536 EADPA
-1545 EKPSETPIPTES
+1545 KPSETP
-1557 PKPSETPV
+1557 
-1565 PTETPTPT
+1565 
-1573 ESPKPSETPEATPT
+1573 A
-1587 PTKEPEKPVKL
+1587 PTKTPEKPVKL
-1598 STPKL
+1598 SAPKL
-1603 GKVVSVSYN
+1603 GKVVSVNYN

-1618 NKVKDADGYRVY
+1618 GKVKNADGYRVY
-1630 MKQNGKWKS
+1630 MKENGKWKT
-1639 LGKVDSNS
+1639 LAKVDSTS
-1647 YTCKGLKTGK
+1647 YVCKGLKTGK
-1657 KYTFTVR
+1657 KYTFTVT
-1664 AYKNTKDGVVLSAY
+1664 AYKKTSNGVVLSAY

-1687 KLSTPVLKSAKRS
+1687 KLGTPVLKSVKRS
-1700 ASGVTFTWKKTAGAN
+1700 GSGVIFTWNKTAGAN
-1715 GYVVYRKANNG
+1715 GYLVYRKVNNG
-1726 AWRAAAKVTK
+1726 AWRAVAKVTK

-1746 KGVKYTYTVRA
+1746 KGAKYTYTVRA
-1757 LRKSGATSV
+1757 LRKSGTASI

>member
-56 ESTDSSAASTEDA
+56 ESTDSSAASTDDA
-69 FQSGDAEDPFSADDE
+69 FQSGDAENSFSADDE
-84 DAFSAGDEQDTDVFA
+84 DAFSAGDEQDTEVFSD

-115 VSLTDTNMRIFH
+115 VSLSETNMRIFH

-136 VEQIENLIDT
+136 VAQIEDLIDKLST
-146 LNENGYNYMEL
+146 YGYNYMEL

-168 DDMSVVVDEMTYT
+168 DDMSVTVDGKTY
-181 SNRVT
+181 SSDAVT
-186 AGIQTGNQNYCINN
+186 AGIQQGNRNYY
-200 GNADISTLSQSDMD
+200 NAGTNELSQAEMD
-214 TIISYANQKNI
+214 TIISYADSKRI

-240 IDCMKSLGMTNV
+240 IDCMESLGMTNV

-280 RYFSEK
+280 SYFSGK

-296 EYANDVSNGF
+296 EYANDVSNDVLKGF
-306 AELINQGKYNLFV
+306 AGLINEGKYNLFV

-324 IAATIK
+324 IASVIK
-330 NANMVPMA
+330 NAGMVPMA
-338 FNDGIYYKSETSLGT
+338 FNDGIYYNYNTSGGN
-353 FDADIAVAYW
+353 FDTNIAIAYW
-363 TSGWGEYSPASA
+363 TVGWPGYSPASA

-397 NGNSDYTLSHAQE
+397 RKKGNTSGYTSATALD
-410 GVSGT
+410 GVKGT
-415 KYSDVPG
+415 KYADVPG
-422 NNDPAVA
+422 DNDPSVS
-429 GAMVCLWCDYPSASY
+429 GAMVCLWCDNPSASY
-444 SDSIENNEVANVAD
+444 SDNSDNDEKKSEVDKVAEI
-458 LLKTFATNNSDVFQ
+458 LKTFATNNSDIFQ
-472 TKDPEPDPDP
+472 TKEPDKK
-482 SPVPDPDNGDSK
+482 PDNGAVEENK
-494 NEVSVDLAVGGT
+494 RTINLVVGGT
-506 QTVTIT
+506 ATDTIK
-512 GHNYKGKTFETEN
+512 GYNYKGQPIETADT
-525 SSIATVKVTDGK
+525 SIATVEVTDGK
-537 DAEEAKTSYGSVDV
+537 SVGDTQTGYTEVSV
-551 TFNNVI
+551 TYNDLISKVNNY
-557 SNNTNGWTKT
+557 SWTDT
-567 KYYYSPDG
+567 GYYYSQDG
-575 TNYYPLYVQRS
+575 VNYPHLYVKKNRTYGSGRGISYSLGYYAS
-586 SKGYIPTYT
+586 SLDWYPTT
-595 YKWGY
+595 IGGESNISDLSKKPGITVY
-600 SFTDDVAAVQDIKTD
+600 SYGTTTI
-615 TSWIPG
+615 
-621 WDKPS
+621 
-626 IQICSISGSTPAT
+626 T
-639 EASTELTFTGV
+639 EASSELTFTGV
-650 APGTTTVTIDNV
+650 APGTTTVTVGDVAYTI
-662 VYKITVSDKAPSDA
+662 IVSEKAPDGA
-676 LTKTSI
+676 MTNTSI
-682 DLEYW
+682 KLEYW
-687 ITNVNV
+687 ITNFEVHETN
-693 YEASNVRSE
+693 SNSSAE
-702 CKKVITTSTENA
+702 YKEITTSTDKA
-714 TTDEGIAITDTAP
+714 TTDEGIAITDIAP
-727 NQAYSNFDD
+727 NHAYSFFDGTKD
-736 WKIVYYWQAM
+736 VYYWQAM
-746 KLDSD
+746 RLDSD
-751 NIQTTDPGDDETAD
+751 NIQTTDSGDDETAD

-783 IDGTWHYFVSTD
+783 VDGTWHYFVSTD

-812 TYAKDWGY
+812 TYSKDWGY
-820 GTNGTTPDTSS
+820 GTNGTTPNTSS

-893 TRKYNKN
+893 TRKYNK
-900 NKSDIVWYTSDSI
+900 SDNVWYTSDSI

-918 TLSSGDKWYDETTVW
+918 TLASGDKWYDETTVW
-933 EKSKGTTPMVNGK
+933 EKSSGTTPMVNGK
-946 NSNITWSA
+946 KRNITWSA

-1029 TNSSNVNQH
+1029 TNSSNVDQH

-1110 AIAGV
+1110 AIASV
-1115 THVEASNNA
+1115 TNVEASNNA

-1145 VTVKITYNS
+1145 VTVKITYSS

-1185 LETLQEKAK
+1185 LETPQEKAK

-1205 YGYDSIYAKDGVMSS
+1205 YGYDSIYAKDGAMSS
-1220 NGSTDIKGIRKEFTF
+1220 NGSTDIKGITKEFTF
-1235 KGTGVDI
+1235 TGTGVDI
-1242 YANTSTAT
+1242 YANTSADT
-1250 GTMMIYVKKDNNII
+1250 GTMMIFVKKDDKVIKI
-1264 NMVAVD
+1264 VSVD
-1270 TKMKNGSTDATAG
+1270 TKMKNGSTDPTAG

-1332 SDDISAATYAKDKEA
+1332 NDDSSAATYAQDKEA

-1407 ENADSNS
+1407 ENADGNS
-1414 SVINPNPQDLLDNG
+1414 SVINPDPQDLLDNG

-1443 NLNKTAQ
+1443 KLNKTAQ

-1481 SGTII
+1481 SGTIT
-1486 IKNTSDNLLSIT
+1486 IKNTSDNLLSVT

-1536 ELEPEPTEP
+1536 EADPA
-1545 EKPSETPIPTES
+1545 KPSETP
-1557 PKPSETPV
+1557 
-1565 PTETPTPT
+1565 
-1573 ESPKPSETPEATPT
+1573 A
-1587 PTKEPEKPVKL
+1587 PTKTPEKPVKL
-1598 STPKL
+1598 SAPKL
-1603 GKVVSVSYN
+1603 GKVVSVNYN

-1618 NKVKDADGYRVY
+1618 GKVKNADGYRVY
-1630 MKQNGKWKS
+1630 MKENGKWKT
-1639 LGKVDSNS
+1639 LAKVDSTS
-1647 YTCKGLKTGK
+1647 YVCKGLKTGK
-1657 KYTFTVR
+1657 KYTFTVT
-1664 AYKNTKDGVVLSAY
+1664 AYKKTSNGVVLSAY
-1678 DKKGISGTP
+1678 NKKGISGTP
-1687 KLSTPVLKSAKRS
+1687 KLGTPVLKSVKRS
-1700 ASGVTFTWKKTAGAN
+1700 GSGVIFTWNKTAGAN
-1715 GYVVYRKANNG
+1715 GYVVYRKVNNG
-1726 AWRAAAKVTK
+1726 EWRAVAKVTK

-1746 KGVKYTYTVRA
+1746 KGAKYTYTVRA
-1757 LRKSGATSV
+1757 LRKSGTTNV

>member
-26 TYGAEFGSGESAVTV
+26 TYGAEFDSAESAVTV

-56 ESTDSSAASTEDA
+56 ESTDSSATSTEDA

-84 DAFSAGDEQDTDVFA
+84 DAFSAGDEEDTDVFA

-115 VSLTDTNMRIFH
+115 VSLTDRNMRIFH

-136 VEQIENLIDT
+136 VEQIKNLIDT

-168 DDMSVVVDEMTYT
+168 DDMSVEVDGTSYT
-181 SNRVT
+181 SDQIT
-186 AGIQTGNQNYCINN
+186 AGIQTGNQNYCRNN
-200 GNADISTLSQSDMD
+200 ENADTNTLSESDMD
-214 TIISYANQKNI
+214 TIISYAKGKNI

-257 ARTIDVSNSE
+257 ARTIDVSNTA

-280 RYFSEK
+280 NYFSGK

-296 EYANDVSNGF
+296 EYANDVSNDDLKGF
-306 AELINQGKYNLFV
+306 AGLINQGKYNLFV
-319 DYVNS
+319 YYVNS
-324 IAATIK
+324 IASMIK
-330 NANMVPMA
+330 NAGMVPMA
-338 FNDGIYYKSETSLGT
+338 FNDGIYYNETIPSVN
-353 FDADIAVAYW
+353 FDADIAIAYW
-363 TSGWGEYSPASA
+363 TVGWPGYSPASA
-375 SFLAGKGHKIINTN
+375 AFLAGKGHKIINTN

-397 NGNSDYTLSHAQE
+397 RDEKNTSGYTIATALK
-410 GVSGT
+410 GVKNT
-415 KYSDVPG
+415 KYTDVPG
-422 NNDPAVA
+422 ENDPAVC
-429 GAMVCLWCDYPSASY
+429 GAMVCLWCDTPSVSY
-444 SDSIENNEVANVAD
+444 SDSEANNVANI
-458 LLKTFATNNSDVFQ
+458 LKTFATNNSDVFQ
-472 TKDPEPDPDP
+472 TKEPDKE
-482 SPVPDPDNGDSK
+482 PDNGAVEENK
-494 NEVSVDLAVGGT
+494 RTINLVVGGIAT
-506 QTVTIT
+506 DTIK
-512 GHNYKGKTFETEN
+512 GYNYKGQTVETEDT
-525 SSIATVKVTDGK
+525 SIATVEVTDGK
-537 DAEEAKTSYGSVDV
+537 SVGDTQESYPEANVTYKNLINSDSSAWNKT
-551 TFNNVI
+551 N
-557 SNNTNGWTKT
+557 
-567 KYYYSPDG
+567 YYYSPDG
-575 TNYYPLYVQRS
+575 INYYPLWAKRTSQR
-586 SKGYIPTYT
+586 GNYGDTY
-595 YKWGY
+595 YNYYWGY
-600 SFTDDVAAVQDIKTD
+600 GESENNITSASSDNWIYSGNSSSSSPKIKVYSKTTTTVA
-615 TSWIPG
+615 
-621 WDKPS
+621 
-626 IQICSISGSTPAT
+626 
-639 EASTELTFTGV
+639 EASTELKFTGV
-650 APGTTTVTIDNV
+650 AIGTTVATIGNV
-662 VYKITVSDKAPSDA
+662 VYTITVSEKAPDGA
-676 LTKTSI
+676 MTNTSI
-682 DLEYW
+682 NLEYW
-687 ITNVNV
+687 ITNFVVHETN
-693 YEASNVRSE
+693 SE
-702 CKKVITTSTENA
+702 SSAEYTEITTSTDKA
-714 TTDEGIAITDTAP
+714 TTDEGIAITDIAP
-727 NQAYSNFDD
+727 NLAYSFFDGT
-736 WKIVYYWQAM
+736 KEVCYWQTM
-746 KLDSD
+746 RLDSD
-751 NIQTTDPGDDETAD
+751 NIQTNVSGDDKTAD

-783 IDGTWHYFVSTD
+783 IDGIWHYFVSTD

-801 LQKTDVTKEIV
+801 LQKTEVTKEID

-820 GTNGTTPDTSS
+820 STSGTTNDTSS
-831 GNGQVALTVA
+831 GKGQVALTVA
-841 VVYPDGTVSPAEG
+841 VVYLDGTVSPAES
-854 SMYANSTTIFNYWDG
+854 SMYAKSTTIFNYWDG

-882 YNISKITVTDG
+882 YDISKITVTDG
-893 TRKYNKN
+893 ERKTNTSAN
-900 NKSDIVWYTSDSI
+900 VWYTNDSI
-913 TWKDK
+913 EWTKK
-918 TLSSGDKWYDETTVW
+918 TLDSGDKWYDETVVW
-933 EKSKGTTPMVNGK
+933 EESDGTTPMVNGK

-954 KNTAKLVLI
+954 KNKAKLVLI
-963 YLEPIERATN
+963 YLKPIVKATN
-973 LNVRYVDDSE
+973 LNVKYVCDSE
-983 NEAAI
+983 NETSI
-988 AEYQIAMSFKQG
+988 AEYQIAMSFNQG

-1006 KDKLRQTSVVTTG
+1006 AEYLNPKPDVTTG
-1019 RFTLDDDAYV
+1019 TFTLDDDAYV
-1029 TNSSNVNQH
+1029 TNSSGVNQY
-1038 ISKKLA
+1038 ISKNLA
-1044 TVANTQGISDIKYL
+1044 IVANTQKISDIKYL
-1058 SGSYKYI
+1058 SGSYKYV
-1065 SAELSEDGKTLT
+1065 SAEISEDGKTLI
-1077 LHYNIDEE
+1077 LHYNIDETQ
-1085 KISLQYVVDF
+1085 ISMQYVVDF
-1095 GAKVKVPLSDLVEEA
+1095 GAKVNVPLSDLVDKN
-1110 AIAGV
+1110 AIGGV
-1115 THVEASNNA
+1115 TKVEASNNA
-1124 TVGEDKSVTY
+1124 TVNADKSVTY

-1145 VTVKITYNS
+1145 VTVKITYSSNS
-1154 GSTETKQLAFVPA
+1154 AETRQLAFVPA

-1185 LETLQEKAK
+1185 LETPQEKAK
-1194 PGDTQIASAAN
+1194 PGDTQTSSAAN
-1205 YGYDSIYAKDGVMSS
+1205 YGYDSIYAKDGAMSS
-1220 NGSTDIKGIRKEFTF
+1220 NGSTDIQGIRKEFTF
-1235 KGTGVDI
+1235 TGTGVDI
-1242 YANTSTAT
+1242 YANTGTAT

-1270 TKMKNGSTDATAG
+1270 TKMKNGSTDATEG

-1310 VKTGKEDL
+1310 VKTGKEGL

-1332 SDDISAATYAKDKEA
+1332 NDDSSAATYAKDKEA

-1357 VLHAINVDS
+1357 VLHAINVDA

-1407 ENADSNS
+1407 ENADGDS

-1443 NLNKTAQ
+1443 KLNKTAQ

-1459 VTFTINGTQK
+1459 ATFTINGTQK

-1481 SGTII
+1481 SGTIT

-1536 ELEPEPTEP
+1536 EAD
-1545 EKPSETPIPTES
+1545 
-1557 PKPSETPV
+1557 PV
-1565 PTETPTPT
+1565 PTEIPQPSVTAT
-1573 ESPKPSETPEATPT
+1573 PSETPEPSVTATPSET
-1587 PTKEPEKPVKL
+1587 PAPTTDPENPVKL
-1598 STPKL
+1598 SAPKL
-1603 GKVVSVSYN
+1603 GKVTSVSYN

-1618 NKVKDADGYRVY
+1618 SKVKNADGYRVY
-1630 MKQNGKWKS
+1630 MKVNGKWKS
-1639 LGKVDSNS
+1639 LGKTGSAS
-1647 YTCKGLKTGK
+1647 YTCKGLKTGQ

-1664 AYKNTKDGVVLSAY
+1664 AYKNTSDGVVLSSY

-1687 KLSTPVLKSAKRS
+1687 ELSTPVLSSVKRTS
-1700 ASGVTFTWKKTAGAN
+1700 SGVIFKWKKTAGANN

-1726 AWRAAAKVTK
+1726 EWRAAAKVTK

-1757 LRKSGATSV
+1757 LRKSGTTSI
-1766 YSDYNAKGIS
+1766 YSTYNAKGIS

>member
-26 TYGAEFGSGESAVTV
+26 TYGAEFDSAESAVTV

-56 ESTDSSAASTEDA
+56 ESTDSSATSTEDA

-127 LDAGRKYFS
+127 LDAGRKYFT
-136 VEQIENLIDT
+136 VAQIENLIDT

-168 DDMSVVVDEMTYT
+168 DDMSVVVGETTYA
-181 SNRVT
+181 SVDVKNGIK
-186 AGIQTGNQNYCINN
+186 AGNTTYCNKK
-200 GNADISTLSQSDMD
+200 NADASTLSENEMNS
-214 TIISYANQKNI
+214 IIAYAKSKNV

-240 IDCMKSLGMTNV
+240 IDCMKSLGMKNV

-280 RYFSEK
+280 SYFSGK

-306 AELINQGKYNLFV
+306 AELINSKKYNLFV
-319 DYVNS
+319 DYVNN

-338 FNDGIYYKSETSLGT
+338 FNDGIYYNSNKSFGT

-363 TSGWGEYSPASA
+363 TSGYPGYSPASA
-375 SFLAGKGHKIINTN
+375 SFLASKGHKIINTN

-397 NGNSDYTLSHAQE
+397 NGNSTYTLSHAQK
-410 GVSGT
+410 GVNGT

-422 NNDPAVA
+422 SNDPAVA

-444 SDSIENNEVANVAD
+444 SDDIKNNEIANVAD

-472 TKDPEPDPDP
+472 TKEPDKA
-482 SPVPDPDNGDSK
+482 PDNGAVEENK
-494 NEVSVDLAVGGT
+494 RTINLVVGGT
-506 QTVTIT
+506 ATDTIK
-512 GHNYKGKTFETEN
+512 GYNYKGQTFTTDDP
-525 SSIATVKVTDGK
+525 SIATVEVTDGK
-537 DAEEAKTSYGSVDV
+537 SVGDKQAGYV
-551 TFNNVI
+551 TASVTYDNLINEDN
-557 SNNTNGWTKT
+557 SRSWQRTN
-567 KYYYSPDG
+567 YYYFDG
-575 TNYYPLYVQRS
+575 TNYYTLYAKRS
-586 SKGYIPTYT
+586 STLSWFEWVHSYT
-595 YKWGY
+595 WGY
-600 SFTDDVAAVQDIKTD
+600 GSSSSNVTNISTESRISD
-615 TSWIPG
+615 TSGTP
-621 WDKPS
+621 
-626 IQICSISGSTPAT
+626 QITVYSLGTTEVT
-639 EASTELTFTGV
+639 EASTELKFTGV
-650 APGTTTVTIDNV
+650 APGTTMVTVGNV
-662 VYKITVSDKAPSDA
+662 VYTINVSEKAPDNAMTS
-676 LTKTSI
+676 TSI
-682 DLEYW
+682 NLEYW
-687 ITNVNV
+687 ITNFEV
-693 YEASNVRSE
+693 YKTANASSE
-702 CKKVITTSTENA
+702 HIKAITTSTDKA
-714 TTDEGIAITDTAP
+714 TTDEGIAITDIAP
-727 NQAYSNFDD
+727 NEAFSNFDG
-736 WKIVYYWQAM
+736 WKTVYYWQAM
-746 KLDSD
+746 RLDSD
-751 NIQTTDPGDDETAD
+751 NKQTNASGDDETAD

-783 IDGTWHYFVSTD
+783 VDGTWHYFVSSD

-820 GTNGTTPDTSS
+820 STSGTTPDTSS
-831 GNGQVALTVA
+831 RKGQVALTVA

-854 SMYANSTTIFNYWDG
+854 SMYADSTTIFNYWSG

-893 TRKYNKN
+893 KRKKDTSAN
-900 NKSDIVWYTSDSI
+900 VWDTSDSI
-913 TWKDK
+913 TWNK
-918 TLSSGDKWYDETTVW
+918 TTLDSGDKWYDEREVW
-933 EKSKGTTPMVNGK
+933 NKSSGTTPMVNGK
-946 NSNITWSA
+946 TSNITWSA

-963 YLEPIERATN
+963 YLEPIQKATN
-973 LNVRYVDDSE
+973 LNVKYVDDSE
-983 NEAAI
+983 NETTI
-988 AEYQIAMSFKQG
+988 AQYQIAMTYNQG
-1000 DPEPTF
+1000 DAKPRFDGTNGSL
-1006 KDKLRQTSVVTTG
+1006 KQSSKVTTG
-1019 RFTLDDDAYV
+1019 IFTLDDDAYV

-1038 ISKKLA
+1038 ISKVLA
-1044 TVANTQGISDIKYL
+1044 TVAKTQQLTDIKYL
-1058 SGSYKYI
+1058 SGSYQYVSAEI
-1065 SAELSEDGKTLT
+1065 SADGKTLI
-1077 LHYNIDEE
+1077 LHYDIDKT
-1085 KISLQYVVDF
+1085 KINKQYVVDF
-1095 GAKVKVPLSDLVEEA
+1095 GAKVNVPLSDLVDED
-1110 AIAGV
+1110 AITSV
-1115 THVEASNNA
+1115 TNVEVSANA
-1124 TVGEDKSVTY
+1124 TVSDDRSVITY
-1134 TPVRALTGKDI
+1134 TPVRALTGMDV

-1154 GSTETKQLAFVPA
+1154 GSSETRQLAFVPA

-1185 LETLQEKAK
+1185 LETPQEKAK

-1205 YGYDSIYAKDGVMSS
+1205 YGYDSIYAKDGAMSS

-1235 KGTGVDI
+1235 TGTGVDI

-1310 VKTGKEDL
+1310 VKTGKEGL

-1332 SDDISAATYAKDKEA
+1332 NDDSSAATYAQDKEA

-1407 ENADSNS
+1407 ENADGNS
-1414 SVINPNPQDLLDNG
+1414 SVINPDPQDLLDNG

-1443 NLNKTAQ
+1443 NLNKAAQ

-1459 VTFTINGTQK
+1459 ATFTINGTQK

-1481 SGTII
+1481 SGTIT
-1486 IKNTSDNLLSIT
+1486 IKNTSNNLLSIT
-1498 KIKAFIGSNNASE
+1498 KIKAFIGSNNAPE
-1511 ETVAS
+1511 KTVAS

-1536 ELEPEPTEP
+1536 ELEPA
-1545 EKPSETPIPTES
+1545 KPSETP
-1557 PKPSETPV
+1557 
-1565 PTETPTPT
+1565 
-1573 ESPKPSETPEATPT
+1573 T
-1587 PTKEPEKPVKL
+1587 PTKTPEKPVKL
-1598 STPKL
+1598 SAPKL
-1603 GKVVSVSYN
+1603 GKVVSVNYN

-1618 NKVKDADGYRVY
+1618 GKVKNADGYRVY
-1630 MKQNGKWKS
+1630 MKENGKWKT
-1639 LGKVDSNS
+1639 LAKVDSTS
-1647 YTCKGLKTGK
+1647 YVCKGLKTGK
-1657 KYTFTVR
+1657 KYTFTVT
-1664 AYKNTKDGVVLSAY
+1664 AYKKTSNGVVLSAY

-1687 KLSTPVLKSAKRS
+1687 KLGTPVLKSVKRS
-1700 ASGVTFTWKKTAGAN
+1700 GSGVIFTWNKTAGAN
-1715 GYVVYRKANNG
+1715 GYLVYRKVNNG
-1726 AWRAAAKVTK
+1726 AWRAVAKVTK

-1746 KGVKYTYTVRA
+1746 KGAKYTYTVRA
-1757 LRKSGATSV
+1757 LRKSGTASI

>member
-26 TYGAEFGSGESAVTV
+26 TYGAEFDSAESAVTV

-168 DDMSVVVDEMTYT
+168 DDMSVVVGETTYT
-181 SNRVT
+181 SDQVT
-186 AGIQTGNQNYCINN
+186 TGIQTGNQNYCRSK
-200 GNADISTLSQSDMD
+200 GNADTSTLSQSDMD
-214 TIISYANQKNI
+214 TIISYANGKNI

-240 IDCMKSLGMTNV
+240 IDCMKSLGMKNV

-280 RYFSEK
+280 SYFSGK

-306 AELINQGKYNLFV
+306 AELINSKKYNLFV
-319 DYVNS
+319 DYVNN

-338 FNDGIYYKSETSLGT
+338 FNDGIYYNSNKSFGT

-363 TSGWGEYSPASA
+363 TSGYPGYSPASA
-375 SFLAGKGHKIINTN
+375 SFLASKGHKIINTN

-397 NGNSDYTLSHAQE
+397 NGNSTYTLSHAQK
-410 GVSGT
+410 GVNGT

-422 NNDPAVA
+422 SNDPAVA

-444 SDSIENNEVANVAD
+444 SDDIKNNEIANVAD

-472 TKDPEPDPDP
+472 TKDPDKA
-482 SPVPDPDNGDSK
+482 PDNGAVEENK
-494 NEVSVDLAVGGT
+494 RTINLVVGGT
-506 QTVTIT
+506 ATDTIK
-512 GHNYKGKTFETEN
+512 GYNYKGQTFTTDDP
-525 SSIATVKVTDGK
+525 SIATVEVTDGK
-537 DAEEAKTSYGSVDV
+537 SVGDKQAGYV
-551 TFNNVI
+551 TASVTYDNLINEDN
-557 SNNTNGWTKT
+557 SRSWQRTN
-567 KYYYSPDG
+567 YYYFDG
-575 TNYYPLYVQRS
+575 TNYYTLYAKRS
-586 SKGYIPTYT
+586 STLSWFEWVHSYT
-595 YKWGY
+595 WGY
-600 SFTDDVAAVQDIKTD
+600 GSSSSNVTNISTESRISD
-615 TSWIPG
+615 TSGTP
-621 WDKPS
+621 
-626 IQICSISGSTPAT
+626 QITVYSLGTTEVT
-639 EASTELTFTGV
+639 EASTELKFTGV
-650 APGTTTVTIDNV
+650 APGTTMVTVGNV
-662 VYKITVSDKAPSDA
+662 VYTINVSEKAPDNAMTS
-676 LTKTSI
+676 TSI
-682 DLEYW
+682 NLEYW
-687 ITNVNV
+687 ITNFEV
-693 YEASNVRSE
+693 YKTANASSE
-702 CKKVITTSTENA
+702 HIKAITTSTDKA
-714 TTDEGIAITDTAP
+714 TTDEGIAITDIAP
-727 NQAYSNFDD
+727 NEAFSNFDG
-736 WKIVYYWQAM
+736 WKTVYYWQAM
-746 KLDSD
+746 RLDSD
-751 NIQTTDPGDDETAD
+751 NKQTNASGDDETAD

-783 IDGTWHYFVSTD
+783 VDGTWHYFVSSD

-820 GTNGTTPDTSS
+820 STSGTTPDTSS
-831 GNGQVALTVA
+831 RKGQVALTVA

-854 SMYANSTTIFNYWDG
+854 SMYADSTTIFNYWSG

-893 TRKYNKN
+893 KRKKN
-900 NKSDIVWYTSDSI
+900 TSANVWDTSDSI
-913 TWKDK
+913 TWNK
-918 TLSSGDKWYDETTVW
+918 TTLDSGDKWYDEREVW
-933 EKSKGTTPMVNGK
+933 NKSSGTTPMVNGK
-946 NSNITWSA
+946 TSNITWSA

-963 YLEPIERATN
+963 YLEPIQKATN
-973 LNVRYVDDSE
+973 LNVKYVDDSE
-983 NEAAI
+983 NETTI
-988 AEYQIAMSFKQG
+988 AQYQIAMTYNQG
-1000 DPEPTF
+1000 DAKPRFDGTNGSL
-1006 KDKLRQTSVVTTG
+1006 KQSSKVTTG
-1019 RFTLDDDAYV
+1019 TFTLDDDAYV

-1038 ISKKLA
+1038 ISKVLA
-1044 TVANTQGISDIKYL
+1044 TVAKTQQLTDIKYL
-1058 SGSYKYI
+1058 SGSYQYVSAEI
-1065 SAELSEDGKTLT
+1065 SADGKTLI
-1077 LHYNIDEE
+1077 LHYDIDKT
-1085 KISLQYVVDF
+1085 KINKQYVVDF
-1095 GAKVKVPLSDLVEEA
+1095 GAKVNVPLSDLVDED
-1110 AIAGV
+1110 AITSV
-1115 THVEASNNA
+1115 TNVEVSANA
-1124 TVGEDKSVTY
+1124 TVSDDRSVITY
-1134 TPVRALTGKDI
+1134 TPVRALTGMDV

-1154 GSTETKQLAFVPA
+1154 GSSETRQLAFVPA

-1185 LETLQEKAK
+1185 LETPQEKAK

-1205 YGYDSIYAKDGVMSS
+1205 YGYDSIYAKDGAMSS

-1235 KGTGVDI
+1235 TGTGVDI

-1310 VKTGKEDL
+1310 VKTGKEGL

-1332 SDDISAATYAKDKEA
+1332 NDDSSAATYAQDKEA

-1407 ENADSNS
+1407 ENADGNS
-1414 SVINPNPQDLLDNG
+1414 SVINPDPQDLLDNG

-1443 NLNKTAQ
+1443 NLNKAAQ

-1459 VTFTINGTQK
+1459 ATFTINGTQK

-1481 SGTII
+1481 SGTIT
-1486 IKNTSDNLLSIT
+1486 IKNTSNNLLSIT
-1498 KIKAFIGSNNASE
+1498 KIKAFIGSNNAPE
-1511 ETVAS
+1511 KTVAS

-1536 ELEPEPTEP
+1536 ELEPA
-1545 EKPSETPIPTES
+1545 KPSETP
-1557 PKPSETPV
+1557 
-1565 PTETPTPT
+1565 
-1573 ESPKPSETPEATPT
+1573 T
-1587 PTKEPEKPVKL
+1587 PTKTPEKPVKL
-1598 STPKL
+1598 SAPKL
-1603 GKVVSVSYN
+1603 GKVVSVNYN

-1618 NKVKDADGYRVY
+1618 GKVKNADGYRVY
-1630 MKQNGKWKS
+1630 MKENGKWKT
-1639 LGKVDSNS
+1639 LAKVDSTS
-1647 YTCKGLKTGK
+1647 YVCKGLKTGK
-1657 KYTFTVR
+1657 KYTFTVT
-1664 AYKNTKDGVVLSAY
+1664 AYKKTSNGVVLSAY

-1687 KLSTPVLKSAKRS
+1687 KLGTPVLKSVKRS
-1700 ASGVTFTWKKTAGAN
+1700 GSGVIFTWNKTAGAN
-1715 GYVVYRKANNG
+1715 GYLVYRKVNNG
-1726 AWRAAAKVTK
+1726 AWRAVAKVTK

-1746 KGVKYTYTVRA
+1746 KGAKYTYTVRA
-1757 LRKSGATSV
+1757 LRKSGTASI

>member
-56 ESTDSSAASTEDA
+56 ESTDSSAASTDDA
-69 FQSGDAEDPFSADDE
+69 FQSGDAENSFSADDE
-84 DAFSAGDEQDTDVFA
+84 DAFSAGDEQDTEVFSD

-115 VSLTDTNMRIFH
+115 VSLSETNMRIFH

-136 VEQIENLIDT
+136 VAQIEDLIDKLST
-146 LNENGYNYMEL
+146 YGYNYMEL

-168 DDMSVVVDEMTYT
+168 DDMSVTVDGKTY
-181 SNRVT
+181 SSDAVT
-186 AGIQTGNQNYCINN
+186 AGIQQGNRNYY
-200 GNADISTLSQSDMD
+200 NAGTNELSQAEMD
-214 TIISYANQKNI
+214 TIISYADSKRI

-240 IDCMKSLGMTNV
+240 IDCMESLGMTNV

-280 RYFSEK
+280 SYFSGK

-296 EYANDVSNGF
+296 EYANDVSNDVLKGF
-306 AELINQGKYNLFV
+306 AGLINEGKYNLFV

-324 IAATIK
+324 IASVIK
-330 NANMVPMA
+330 NAGMVPMA
-338 FNDGIYYKSETSLGT
+338 FNDGIYYNYNTSGGN
-353 FDADIAVAYW
+353 FDTNIAIAYW
-363 TSGWGEYSPASA
+363 TVGWPGYSPASA

-397 NGNSDYTLSHAQE
+397 RKKGNTSGYTSATALD
-410 GVSGT
+410 GVKGT
-415 KYSDVPG
+415 KYADVPG
-422 NNDPAVA
+422 DNDPSVS
-429 GAMVCLWCDYPSASY
+429 GAMVCLWCDNPSASY
-444 SDSIENNEVANVAD
+444 SDNSDNDEKKSEVDKVAEI
-458 LLKTFATNNSDVFQ
+458 LKTFATNNSDIFQ
-472 TKDPEPDPDP
+472 TKEPDKK
-482 SPVPDPDNGDSK
+482 PDNGAVEENK
-494 NEVSVDLAVGGT
+494 RTINLVVGGT
-506 QTVTIT
+506 ATDTIK
-512 GHNYKGKTFETEN
+512 GYNYKGQPIETADT
-525 SSIATVKVTDGK
+525 SIATVEVTDGK
-537 DAEEAKTSYGSVDV
+537 SVGDTQTGYTEVSV
-551 TFNNVI
+551 TYNDLISKVNNY
-557 SNNTNGWTKT
+557 SWTDT
-567 KYYYSPDG
+567 GYYYSQDG
-575 TNYYPLYVQRS
+575 VNYPHLYVKKNRTYGSGRGISYSLGYYAS
-586 SKGYIPTYT
+586 SLDWYPTT
-595 YKWGY
+595 IGGESNISDLSKKPGITVY
-600 SFTDDVAAVQDIKTD
+600 SYGTTTI
-615 TSWIPG
+615 
-621 WDKPS
+621 
-626 IQICSISGSTPAT
+626 T
-639 EASTELTFTGV
+639 EASSELTFTGV
-650 APGTTTVTIDNV
+650 APGTTTVTVGDVAYTI
-662 VYKITVSDKAPSDA
+662 IVSEKAPDGA
-676 LTKTSI
+676 MTNTSI
-682 DLEYW
+682 KLEYW
-687 ITNVNV
+687 ITNFEVHETN
-693 YEASNVRSE
+693 SNSSAE
-702 CKKVITTSTENA
+702 YKEITTSTDKA
-714 TTDEGIAITDTAP
+714 TTDEGIAITDIAP
-727 NQAYSNFDD
+727 NHAYSFFDGTKD
-736 WKIVYYWQAM
+736 VYYWQAM
-746 KLDSD
+746 RLDSD
-751 NIQTTDPGDDETAD
+751 NIQTTDSGDDETAV

-783 IDGTWHYFVSTD
+783 VDGTWHYFVSTD

-812 TYAKDWGY
+812 TYSKDWGY
-820 GTNGTTPDTSS
+820 GTNGTTPNTSS

-893 TRKYNKN
+893 TRKYNK
-900 NKSDIVWYTSDSI
+900 SDNVWYTSDSI

-918 TLSSGDKWYDETTVW
+918 TLASGDKWYDETTVW
-933 EKSKGTTPMVNGK
+933 EKSSGTTPMVNGK
-946 NSNITWSA
+946 KSNITWSA

-1110 AIAGV
+1110 AIASV
-1115 THVEASNNA
+1115 TNVEASNNA

-1145 VTVKITYNS
+1145 VTVKITYSS

-1185 LETLQEKAK
+1185 LETPQEKAK

-1205 YGYDSIYAKDGVMSS
+1205 YGYDSIYAKDGAMSS
-1220 NGSTDIKGIRKEFTF
+1220 NGSTDIKGITKEFTF
-1235 KGTGVDI
+1235 TGTGVDI
-1242 YANTSTAT
+1242 YANTSADT
-1250 GTMMIYVKKDNNII
+1250 GTMMIFVKKDDKVIKI
-1264 NMVAVD
+1264 VSVD

-1332 SDDISAATYAKDKEA
+1332 NDDSSAATYAQDKEA

-1407 ENADSNS
+1407 ENADGNS
-1414 SVINPNPQDLLDNG
+1414 SVINPDPQDLLDNG

-1443 NLNKTAQ
+1443 KLNKTAQ

-1481 SGTII
+1481 SGTIT
-1486 IKNTSDNLLSIT
+1486 IKNTSDNLLSVT

-1536 ELEPEPTEP
+1536 EADPA
-1545 EKPSETPIPTES
+1545 KPSETP
-1557 PKPSETPV
+1557 
-1565 PTETPTPT
+1565 
-1573 ESPKPSETPEATPT
+1573 A
-1587 PTKEPEKPVKL
+1587 PTKTPEKPVKL
-1598 STPKL
+1598 SAPKL
-1603 GKVVSVSYN
+1603 GKVVSVNYN

-1618 NKVKDADGYRVY
+1618 GKVKNADGYRVY
-1630 MKQNGKWKS
+1630 MKENGKWKT
-1639 LGKVDSNS
+1639 LAKVDSTS
-1647 YTCKGLKTGK
+1647 YVCKGLKTGK
-1657 KYTFTVR
+1657 KYTFTVT
-1664 AYKNTKDGVVLSAY
+1664 AYKKTSNGVVLSAY
-1678 DKKGISGTP
+1678 NKKGISGTP
-1687 KLSTPVLKSAKRS
+1687 KLGTPVLKSVKRS
-1700 ASGVTFTWKKTAGAN
+1700 GSGVIFTWNKTAGAN
-1715 GYVVYRKANNG
+1715 GYVVYRKVNNG
-1726 AWRAAAKVTK
+1726 EWRAVAKVTK

-1746 KGVKYTYTVRA
+1746 KGAKYTYTVRA
-1757 LRKSGATSV
+1757 LRKSGTTNV

>member
-26 TYGAEFGSGESAVTV
+26 TYGAEFDSAESAVTV

-56 ESTDSSAASTEDA
+56 ESTDSSATSTEDA

-168 DDMSVVVDEMTYT
+168 DDMSVVVGETTYT
-181 SNRVT
+181 SDQVT
-186 AGIQTGNQNYCINN
+186 TGIQTGNQNYCRNN
-200 GNADISTLSQSDMD
+200 GNADTSTLSQSDMD

-280 RYFSEK
+280 SYFSEK

-296 EYANDVSNGF
+296 EYANDVSNAVLKGF
-306 AELINQGKYNLFV
+306 AGLINKGKYNLFV

-324 IAATIK
+324 IASVIK
-330 NANMVPMA
+330 NAGMVPMA
-338 FNDGIYYKSETSLGT
+338 FNDGIYYNNNTSGGN
-353 FDADIAVAYW
+353 FDKDIAIAYW
-363 TSGWGEYSPASA
+363 TKGWGGYSPAPA
-375 SFLAGKGHKIINTN
+375 SFLAGRGHKIINTN

-397 NGNSDYTLSHAQE
+397 NGNSDYTLSHAQN

-422 NNDPAVA
+422 NSDPDVA

-444 SDSIENNEVANVAD
+444 SDDIKNNEIANVAD
-458 LLKTFATNNSDVFQ
+458 LLKTFATNNSDLFQ
-472 TKDPEPDPDP
+472 TKEPDKK
-482 SPVPDPDNGDSK
+482 PDNGAVEENK
-494 NEVSVDLAVGGT
+494 RTINLVVGGT
-506 QTVTIT
+506 ATDTIK
-512 GHNYKGKTFETEN
+512 GYNYKGQTFTTDDP
-525 SSIATVKVTDGK
+525 SIATVEVTDGK
-537 DAEEAKTSYGSVDV
+537 NVGDKQTGYVKASVTYD
-551 TFNNVI
+551 NLINEDN
-557 SNNTNGWTKT
+557 SRSWQRTN
-567 KYYYSPDG
+567 YYYFDG
-575 TNYYPLYVQRS
+575 TNYYTLYAKRS
-586 SKGYIPTYT
+586 STLSWFEWVHSYT
-595 YKWGY
+595 WGY
-600 SFTDDVAAVQDIKTD
+600 GSSSSNVTNISTESRISD
-615 TSWIPG
+615 TSGTP
-621 WDKPS
+621 
-626 IQICSISGSTPAT
+626 QITVYSLGTTEVT
-639 EASTELTFTGV
+639 EASTELKFTGV
-650 APGTTTVTIDNV
+650 APGTTMVTVGNV
-662 VYKITVSDKAPSDA
+662 VYTINVSEKAPDNAMTS
-676 LTKTSI
+676 TSI
-682 DLEYW
+682 NLEYW
-687 ITNVNV
+687 ITNFEV
-693 YEASNVRSE
+693 YKTANASSE
-702 CKKVITTSTENA
+702 HIKAITTSTDKA
-714 TTDEGIAITDTAP
+714 TTDEGIAITDIAP
-727 NQAYSNFDD
+727 NEAFSNFDG
-736 WKIVYYWQAM
+736 WKTVYYWQAM
-746 KLDSD
+746 RLDSD
-751 NIQTTDPGDDETAD
+751 NKQTNASGDDETAD

-783 IDGTWHYFVSTD
+783 VDGTWHYFVSSD

-820 GTNGTTPDTSS
+820 STSGTTPDTSS
-831 GNGQVALTVA
+831 RKGQVALTVA

-854 SMYANSTTIFNYWDG
+854 SMYADSTTIFNYWSG

-893 TRKYNKN
+893 KRKKDTSAN
-900 NKSDIVWYTSDSI
+900 VWDTSDSI
-913 TWKDK
+913 TWNK
-918 TLSSGDKWYDETTVW
+918 TTLDSGDKWYDEREVW
-933 EKSKGTTPMVNGK
+933 NKSSGTTPMVNGK
-946 NSNITWSA
+946 TSNITWSA

-963 YLEPIERATN
+963 YLEPIQKATN
-973 LNVRYVDDSE
+973 LNVKYVDDSE
-983 NEAAI
+983 NETTI
-988 AEYQIAMSFKQG
+988 AQYQIAMTYNQG
-1000 DPEPTF
+1000 DAKPRFDGTNGSL
-1006 KDKLRQTSVVTTG
+1006 KQSSKVITG
-1019 RFTLDDDAYV
+1019 TFTLDDDAYV

-1038 ISKKLA
+1038 ISKVLA
-1044 TVANTQGISDIKYL
+1044 TVAKTQQLTDIKYL
-1058 SGSYKYI
+1058 SGSYQYVSAEI
-1065 SAELSEDGKTLT
+1065 SADGKTLI
-1077 LHYNIDEE
+1077 LHYDIDKT
-1085 KISLQYVVDF
+1085 KINKQYVVDF
-1095 GAKVKVPLSDLVEEA
+1095 GAKVNVPLSDLVDED
-1110 AIAGV
+1110 AITSV
-1115 THVEASNNA
+1115 TNVEVSANA
-1124 TVGEDKSVTY
+1124 TVSDDRSVITY
-1134 TPVRALTGKDI
+1134 TPVRALTGMDV

-1154 GSTETKQLAFVPA
+1154 GSSETRQLAFVPA

-1185 LETLQEKAK
+1185 LETPQEKAK

-1205 YGYDSIYAKDGVMSS
+1205 YGYDSIYAKDGAMSS

-1235 KGTGVDI
+1235 TGTGVDI

-1310 VKTGKEDL
+1310 VKTGKEGL

-1332 SDDISAATYAKDKEA
+1332 NDDSSAATYAQDKEA

-1407 ENADSNS
+1407 ENADGNS
-1414 SVINPNPQDLLDNG
+1414 SVINPDPQDLLDNG

-1443 NLNKTAQ
+1443 NLNKAAQ

-1459 VTFTINGTQK
+1459 ATFTINGTQK

-1481 SGTII
+1481 SGTIT
-1486 IKNTSDNLLSIT
+1486 IKNTSNNLLSIT
-1498 KIKAFIGSNNASE
+1498 KIKAFIGSNNAPE
-1511 ETVAS
+1511 KTVAS

-1536 ELEPEPTEP
+1536 ELEPA
-1545 EKPSETPIPTES
+1545 KPSETP
-1557 PKPSETPV
+1557 
-1565 PTETPTPT
+1565 
-1573 ESPKPSETPEATPT
+1573 T
-1587 PTKEPEKPVKL
+1587 PTKTPEKPVKL
-1598 STPKL
+1598 SAPKL
-1603 GKVVSVSYN
+1603 GKVVSVNYN

-1618 NKVKDADGYRVY
+1618 GKVKNADGYRVY
-1630 MKQNGKWKS
+1630 MKENGKWKT
-1639 LGKVDSNS
+1639 LAKVDSTS
-1647 YTCKGLKTGK
+1647 YVCKGLKTGK
-1657 KYTFTVR
+1657 KYTFTVT
-1664 AYKNTKDGVVLSAY
+1664 AYKKTSNGVVLSAY

-1687 KLSTPVLKSAKRS
+1687 KLGTPVLKSVKRS
-1700 ASGVTFTWKKTAGAN
+1700 GSGVIFTWNKTAGAN
-1715 GYVVYRKANNG
+1715 GYLVYRKVNNG
-1726 AWRAAAKVTK
+1726 AWRAVAKVTK

-1746 KGVKYTYTVRA
+1746 KGAKYTYTVRA
-1757 LRKSGATSV
+1757 LRKSGTASI

>member
-26 TYGAEFGSGESAVTV
+26 TYGAEFDSAESAVTV

-56 ESTDSSAASTEDA
+56 ESTDSSATSTEDA

-127 LDAGRKYFS
+127 LDAGRKYFT
-136 VEQIENLIDT
+136 VAQIENLIDT

-168 DDMSVVVDEMTYT
+168 DDMSVVVGETTYA
-181 SNRVT
+181 SVDVKNGIK
-186 AGIQTGNQNYCINN
+186 AGNTTYCNKK
-200 GNADISTLSQSDMD
+200 NADASTLSENEMNS
-214 TIISYANQKNI
+214 IIAYAKSKNV

-240 IDCMKSLGMTNV
+240 IDCMKSLGMKNV

-280 RYFSEK
+280 SYFSGK

-306 AELINQGKYNLFV
+306 AELINSKKYNLFV
-319 DYVNS
+319 DYVNN

-338 FNDGIYYKSETSLGT
+338 FNDGIYYNSNKSFGT

-363 TSGWGEYSPASA
+363 TSGYPGYSPASA
-375 SFLAGKGHKIINTN
+375 SFLASKGHKIINTN

-397 NGNSDYTLSHAQE
+397 NGNSTYTLSHAQK
-410 GVSGT
+410 GVNGT

-422 NNDPAVA
+422 SNDPAVA

-444 SDSIENNEVANVAD
+444 SDDIKNNEIANVAD

-472 TKDPEPDPDP
+472 TKEPDKA
-482 SPVPDPDNGDSK
+482 PDNGAVEENK
-494 NEVSVDLAVGGT
+494 RTINLVVGGT
-506 QTVTIT
+506 ATDTIK
-512 GHNYKGKTFETEN
+512 GYNYKGQTFTTDDP
-525 SSIATVKVTDGK
+525 SIATVEVTDGK
-537 DAEEAKTSYGSVDV
+537 SVGDKQAGYV
-551 TFNNVI
+551 TASVTYDNLINEDN
-557 SNNTNGWTKT
+557 SRSWQRTN
-567 KYYYSPDG
+567 YYYFDG
-575 TNYYPLYVQRS
+575 TNYYTLYAKRS
-586 SKGYIPTYT
+586 STLSWFEWVHSYT
-595 YKWGY
+595 WGY
-600 SFTDDVAAVQDIKTD
+600 GSSSSNVTNISTESRISD
-615 TSWIPG
+615 TSGTP
-621 WDKPS
+621 
-626 IQICSISGSTPAT
+626 QITVYSLGTTEVT
-639 EASTELTFTGV
+639 EASTELKFTGV
-650 APGTTTVTIDNV
+650 APGTTMVTVGNV
-662 VYKITVSDKAPSDA
+662 VYTINVSEKAPDNAMTS
-676 LTKTSI
+676 TSI
-682 DLEYW
+682 NLEYW
-687 ITNVNV
+687 ITNFEV
-693 YEASNVRSE
+693 YKTANASSE
-702 CKKVITTSTENA
+702 HIKAITTSTDKA
-714 TTDEGIAITDTAP
+714 TTDEGIAITDIAP
-727 NQAYSNFDD
+727 NEAFSNFDG
-736 WKIVYYWQAM
+736 WKTVYYWQAM
-746 KLDSD
+746 RLDSD
-751 NIQTTDPGDDETAD
+751 NKQTNASGDDETAD

-783 IDGTWHYFVSTD
+783 VDGTWHYFVSSD

-820 GTNGTTPDTSS
+820 STSGTTPDTSS
-831 GNGQVALTVA
+831 RKGQVALTVA

-854 SMYANSTTIFNYWDG
+854 SMYADSTTIFNYWSG

-893 TRKYNKN
+893 KRKKDTSAN
-900 NKSDIVWYTSDSI
+900 VWDTSDSI
-913 TWKDK
+913 TWNK
-918 TLSSGDKWYDETTVW
+918 TTLDSGDKWYDEREVW
-933 EKSKGTTPMVNGK
+933 NKSSGTTPMVNGK
-946 NSNITWSA
+946 KSNITWSA

-963 YLEPIERATN
+963 YLEPIQKATN
-973 LNVRYVDDSE
+973 LNVKYVDDSE
-983 NEAAI
+983 NETTI
-988 AEYQIAMSFKQG
+988 AQYQIAMTYNQG
-1000 DPEPTF
+1000 DAKPRFDGTNGSL
-1006 KDKLRQTSVVTTG
+1006 KQSSKVTTG
-1019 RFTLDDDAYV
+1019 IFTLDDDAYV

-1038 ISKKLA
+1038 ISKVLA
-1044 TVANTQGISDIKYL
+1044 TVAKTQQLTDIKYL
-1058 SGSYKYI
+1058 SGSYQYVSAEI
-1065 SAELSEDGKTLT
+1065 SADGKTLI
-1077 LHYNIDEE
+1077 LHYDIDKT
-1085 KISLQYVVDF
+1085 KINKQYVVDF
-1095 GAKVKVPLSDLVEEA
+1095 GAKVNVPLSDLVDED
-1110 AIAGV
+1110 AITSV
-1115 THVEASNNA
+1115 TNVEVSANA
-1124 TVGEDKSVTY
+1124 TVRDDRSVITY
-1134 TPVRALTGKDI
+1134 TPVRALTGMDV

-1154 GSTETKQLAFVPA
+1154 GSSETRQLAFVPA

-1185 LETLQEKAK
+1185 LETPQEKAK

-1205 YGYDSIYAKDGVMSS
+1205 YGYDSIYAKDGAMSS

-1235 KGTGVDI
+1235 TGTGVDI

-1310 VKTGKEDL
+1310 VKTGKEGL

-1332 SDDISAATYAKDKEA
+1332 NDDSSAATYAQDKEA

-1407 ENADSNS
+1407 ENADGNS
-1414 SVINPNPQDLLDNG
+1414 SVINPDPQDLLDNG

-1443 NLNKTAQ
+1443 NLNKAAQ

-1459 VTFTINGTQK
+1459 ATFTINGTQK

-1481 SGTII
+1481 SGTIT
-1486 IKNTSDNLLSIT
+1486 IKNTSNNLLSIT
-1498 KIKAFIGSNNASE
+1498 KIKAFIGSNNAPE
-1511 ETVAS
+1511 KTVAS

-1536 ELEPEPTEP
+1536 ELEPA
-1545 EKPSETPIPTES
+1545 KPSETP
-1557 PKPSETPV
+1557 
-1565 PTETPTPT
+1565 
-1573 ESPKPSETPEATPT
+1573 T
-1587 PTKEPEKPVKL
+1587 PTKTPEKPVKL
-1598 STPKL
+1598 SAPKL
-1603 GKVVSVSYN
+1603 GKVVSVNYN

-1618 NKVKDADGYRVY
+1618 GKVKNADGYRVY
-1630 MKQNGKWKS
+1630 MKENGKWKT
-1639 LGKVDSNS
+1639 LAKVDSTS
-1647 YTCKGLKTGK
+1647 YVCKGLKTGK
-1657 KYTFTVR
+1657 KYTFTVT
-1664 AYKNTKDGVVLSAY
+1664 AYKKTSNGVVLSAY

-1687 KLSTPVLKSAKRS
+1687 KLGTPVLKSVKRS
-1700 ASGVTFTWKKTAGAN
+1700 GSGVIFTWNKTAGAN
-1715 GYVVYRKANNG
+1715 GYLVYRKVNNG
-1726 AWRAAAKVTK
+1726 AWRAVAKVTK

-1746 KGVKYTYTVRA
+1746 KGAKYTYTVRA
-1757 LRKSGATSV
+1757 LRKSGTASI

>member
-26 TYGAEFGSGESAVTV
+26 TYGAEFDSAESAVTV

-56 ESTDSSAASTEDA
+56 ESTDSSATSTEDA

-168 DDMSVVVDEMTYT
+168 DDMSVVVGETTYT
-181 SNRVT
+181 SDQVT
-186 AGIQTGNQNYCINN
+186 TGIQTGNQNYCRNN
-200 GNADISTLSQSDMD
+200 GNADTSTLSQSDMD

-280 RYFSEK
+280 SYFSEK

-296 EYANDVSNGF
+296 EYANDVSNAVLKGF
-306 AELINQGKYNLFV
+306 AGLINKGKYNLFV

-324 IAATIK
+324 IASVIK
-330 NANMVPMA
+330 NAGMVPMA
-338 FNDGIYYKSETSLGT
+338 FNDGIYYNNNTSGGN
-353 FDADIAVAYW
+353 FDKDIAIAYW
-363 TSGWGEYSPASA
+363 TKGWGGYSPAPA
-375 SFLAGKGHKIINTN
+375 SFLAGRGHKIINTN

-397 NGNSDYTLSHAQE
+397 NGNSDYTLSHAQN

-422 NNDPAVA
+422 NSDPDVA

-444 SDSIENNEVANVAD
+444 SDDIKNNEIANVAD
-458 LLKTFATNNSDVFQ
+458 LLKTFATNNSDLFQ
-472 TKDPEPDPDP
+472 TKEPDKK
-482 SPVPDPDNGDSK
+482 PDNGAVEENK
-494 NEVSVDLAVGGT
+494 RTINLVVGGT
-506 QTVTIT
+506 ATDTIK
-512 GHNYKGKTFETEN
+512 GYNYKGQTFTTDDP
-525 SSIATVKVTDGK
+525 SIATVEVTDGK
-537 DAEEAKTSYGSVDV
+537 NVGDKQTGYVKASVTYDNLINEDNSRSWQKT
-551 TFNNVI
+551 N
-557 SNNTNGWTKT
+557 
-567 KYYYSPDG
+567 YYYFDG
-575 TNYYPLYVQRS
+575 TNYYTLYAKRS
-586 SKGYIPTYT
+586 STLSWFEWVHSYT
-595 YKWGY
+595 WGY
-600 SFTDDVAAVQDIKTD
+600 GSSSSNVTNISTESRISD
-615 TSWIPG
+615 TSGTP
-621 WDKPS
+621 
-626 IQICSISGSTPAT
+626 QITVYSLGTTEVT
-639 EASTELTFTGV
+639 EASTELKFTGV
-650 APGTTTVTIDNV
+650 APGTTMVTVGNV
-662 VYKITVSDKAPSDA
+662 VYTINVSEKAPDNAMTS
-676 LTKTSI
+676 TSI
-682 DLEYW
+682 NLEYW
-687 ITNVNV
+687 ITNFEV
-693 YEASNVRSE
+693 YKTANASSE
-702 CKKVITTSTENA
+702 HIKAITTSTDKA
-714 TTDEGIAITDTAP
+714 TTDEGIAITDIAP
-727 NQAYSNFDD
+727 NEAFSNFDG
-736 WKIVYYWQAM
+736 WKTVYYWQAM
-746 KLDSD
+746 RLDSD
-751 NIQTTDPGDDETAD
+751 NKQTNASGDDETAD

-783 IDGTWHYFVSTD
+783 VDGTWHYFVSSD

-820 GTNGTTPDTSS
+820 STSGTTPDTSS
-831 GNGQVALTVA
+831 RKGQVALTVA

-854 SMYANSTTIFNYWDG
+854 SMYADSTTIFNYWSG

-893 TRKYNKN
+893 KRKKDTSVN
-900 NKSDIVWYTSDSI
+900 VWDTSDSI
-913 TWKDK
+913 TWNK
-918 TLSSGDKWYDETTVW
+918 TTLDSGDKWYDEREVW
-933 EKSKGTTPMVNGK
+933 NKSSGTTPMVNGK
-946 NSNITWSA
+946 TSNITWSA

-963 YLEPIERATN
+963 YLEPIQKATN
-973 LNVRYVDDSE
+973 LNVKYVDDSE
-983 NEAAI
+983 NETTI
-988 AEYQIAMSFKQG
+988 AQYQIAMTYNQG
-1000 DPEPTF
+1000 DAKPRFDGTNGSL
-1006 KDKLRQTSVVTTG
+1006 KQSSKVTTG
-1019 RFTLDDDAYV
+1019 TFTLDDDAYV

-1038 ISKKLA
+1038 ISKVLA
-1044 TVANTQGISDIKYL
+1044 TVAKTQQLTDIKYL
-1058 SGSYKYI
+1058 SGSYQYVSAEI
-1065 SAELSEDGKTLT
+1065 SADGKTLI
-1077 LHYNIDEE
+1077 LHYNIDKT
-1085 KISLQYVVDF
+1085 KINKQYVVDF
-1095 GAKVKVPLSDLVEEA
+1095 GAKVNVPLSDLVDED
-1110 AIAGV
+1110 AITSV
-1115 THVEASNNA
+1115 TNVEVSANA
-1124 TVGEDKSVTY
+1124 TVSDDRSVITY
-1134 TPVRALTGKDI
+1134 TPVRALTGMDV

-1154 GSTETKQLAFVPA
+1154 GSSETRQLAFVPA

-1185 LETLQEKAK
+1185 LETPQEKAK

-1205 YGYDSIYAKDGVMSS
+1205 YGYDSIYAKDGAMSS

-1235 KGTGVDI
+1235 TGTGVDI

-1310 VKTGKEDL
+1310 VKTGKEGL

-1332 SDDISAATYAKDKEA
+1332 NDDSSAATYAQDKEA

-1407 ENADSNS
+1407 ENADGNC
-1414 SVINPNPQDLLDNG
+1414 SVINPDPQDLLDNG

-1443 NLNKTAQ
+1443 NLNKAAQ

-1459 VTFTINGTQK
+1459 ATFTINGTQK

-1481 SGTII
+1481 SGTIT
-1486 IKNTSDNLLSIT
+1486 IKNTSNNLLSIT
-1498 KIKAFIGSNNASE
+1498 KIKAFIGSNNAPE
-1511 ETVAS
+1511 KTVAS

-1536 ELEPEPTEP
+1536 ELEPA
-1545 EKPSETPIPTES
+1545 KPSETP
-1557 PKPSETPV
+1557 
-1565 PTETPTPT
+1565 
-1573 ESPKPSETPEATPT
+1573 T
-1587 PTKEPEKPVKL
+1587 PTKTPEKPVKL
-1598 STPKL
+1598 SAPKL
-1603 GKVVSVSYN
+1603 GKVVSVNYN

-1618 NKVKDADGYRVY
+1618 GKVKNADGYRVY
-1630 MKQNGKWKS
+1630 MKENGKWKT
-1639 LGKVDSNS
+1639 LAKVDSTS
-1647 YTCKGLKTGK
+1647 YVCKGLKTGK
-1657 KYTFTVR
+1657 KYTFTVT
-1664 AYKNTKDGVVLSAY
+1664 AYKKTSNGVVLSAY

-1687 KLSTPVLKSAKRS
+1687 KLGTPVLKSVKRS
-1700 ASGVTFTWKKTAGAN
+1700 GSGVIFTWNKTAGAN
-1715 GYVVYRKANNG
+1715 GYLVYRKVNNG
-1726 AWRAAAKVTK
+1726 AWRAVAKVTK

-1746 KGVKYTYTVRA
+1746 KGAKYTYTVRA
-1757 LRKSGATSV
+1757 LRKSGTASI

>member
-26 TYGAEFGSGESAVTV
+26 TYGAEFDSAESAVTV

-56 ESTDSSAASTEDA
+56 ESTDSSAPSTEDA

-99 DTPEAEDF
+99 DTPDAEDF

-115 VSLTDTNMRIFH
+115 VPLTDTNMRIFH
-127 LDAGRKYFS
+127 LDAGRKYFT
-136 VEQIENLIDT
+136 VAQIENLIDT

-168 DDMSVVVDEMTYT
+168 DDMSVVVGETTYA
-181 SNRVT
+181 SVDVT
-186 AGIQTGNQNYCINN
+186 NGIKAGNTTYCNKK
-200 GNADISTLSQSDMD
+200 NADASTLSENEMNS
-214 TIISYANQKNI
+214 IIAYAKSKNV

-257 ARTIDVSNSE
+257 ATTIDVSNSE

-280 RYFSEK
+280 SYFSGK

-306 AELINQGKYNLFV
+306 TELINSQKYNLFV
-319 DYVNS
+319 DYVNN

-338 FNDGIYYKSETSLGT
+338 FNDGIYYNSNKSFGT

-363 TSGWGEYSPASA
+363 TSGYPGYSPASA
-375 SFLAGKGHKIINTN
+375 SFLASKGHKIINTN

-397 NGNSDYTLSHAQE
+397 NGNSTYTLSHAQK
-410 GVSGT
+410 GVNGT

-422 NNDPAVA
+422 SNDPAVA

-444 SDSIENNEVANVAD
+444 SDDIKNNEIANVAD

-472 TKDPEPDPDP
+472 TKEPDKA
-482 SPVPDPDNGDSK
+482 PDNGAVEENK
-494 NEVSVDLAVGGT
+494 RTINLVVGGT
-506 QTVTIT
+506 ATDTIK
-512 GHNYKGKTFETEN
+512 GYNYKGQTFTTDDP
-525 SSIATVKVTDGK
+525 SIATIEVTDGK
-537 DAEEAKTSYGSVDV
+537 SVGDKQTGYVKASV
-551 TFNNVI
+551 TYDNLINKDN
-557 SNNTNGWTKT
+557 SKSWQK
-567 KYYYSPDG
+567 
-575 TNYYPLYVQRS
+575 TNYYYFDGTTYYRLYAKRS
-586 SKGYIPTYT
+586 SNWSIFEFTTIYTYT
-595 YKWGY
+595 WGY
-600 SFTDDVAAVQDIKTD
+600 GSSSSNVTNISTESRISD
-615 TSWIPG
+615 TS
-621 WDKPS
+621 
-626 IQICSISGSTPAT
+626 STPQITVYSPGTTEVT
-639 EASTELTFTGV
+639 EASTELKFTGV
-650 APGTTTVTIDNV
+650 APGITTVTVGNV
-662 VYKITVSDKAPSDA
+662 VYTINVSEKAPDNAMTS
-676 LTKTSI
+676 TSI
-682 DLEYW
+682 NLEYW
-687 ITNVNV
+687 ITNYEV
-693 YEASNVRSE
+693 YKTANTRSE
-702 CKKVITTSTENA
+702 HIKAITTSTDKA
-714 TTDEGIAITDTAP
+714 TTDEGIAITDIAP
-727 NQAYSNFDD
+727 NEASSNFDG
-736 WKIVYYWQAM
+736 WKTVYYWQAM
-746 KLDSD
+746 RLDSD
-751 NIQTTDPGDDETAD
+751 NKQTNTSGDDETAD

-783 IDGTWHYFVSTD
+783 VDGTWHYFVSTD

-831 GNGQVALTVA
+831 DKGQVALTVA

-854 SMYANSTTIFNYWDG
+854 SMYANSTTIFNYWSG

-893 TRKYNKN
+893 KRKRNTSAN
-900 NKSDIVWYTSDSI
+900 VWHTSDSI
-913 TWKDK
+913 TWNK
-918 TLSSGDKWYDETTVW
+918 TTLDSGDKWYDEKEVW
-933 EKSKGTTPMVNGK
+933 NKSSGTTPMVNGK
-946 NSNITWSA
+946 TNGITWSA

-963 YLEPIERATN
+963 YLEPIQKATN
-973 LNVRYVDDSE
+973 LNVKYVDDSE
-983 NEAAI
+983 NETTI
-988 AEYQIAMSFKQG
+988 AQYQIAMTYNQG
-1000 DPEPTF
+1000 DAEPRFDGTNGSL
-1006 KDKLRQTSVVTTG
+1006 KQSSKVTTG
-1019 RFTLDDDAYV
+1019 TFTLDDDAYV

-1038 ISKKLA
+1038 ISKVLA
-1044 TVANTQGISDIKYL
+1044 TVAKTQQLTDIKYL
-1058 SGSYKYI
+1058 SGSYQYVSAEI
-1065 SAELSEDGKTLT
+1065 SADGKTLI
-1077 LHYNIDEE
+1077 LHYDIDKT
-1085 KISLQYVVDF
+1085 KINMQYVVDF
-1095 GAKVKVPLSDLVEEA
+1095 GAKVNVPLSDLVDEN
-1110 AIAGV
+1110 AIASV
-1115 THVEASNNA
+1115 TNVEVSANA
-1124 TVGEDKSVTY
+1124 TVSDDRSVITY
-1134 TPVRALTGKDI
+1134 TPVRALTGMDV

-1154 GSTETKQLAFVPA
+1154 GSSETRQLAFVPA

-1185 LETLQEKAK
+1185 LETPQEKAK

-1205 YGYDSIYAKDGVMSS
+1205 YGYDSIYAKDGAMSS

-1235 KGTGVDI
+1235 TGTGVDI

-1310 VKTGKEDL
+1310 VKTGKEGL

-1332 SDDISAATYAKDKEA
+1332 NDDSSAATYAQDKEA

-1407 ENADSNS
+1407 ENADGNS
-1414 SVINPNPQDLLDNG
+1414 SVINPDPQDLLDNG

-1443 NLNKTAQ
+1443 NLNKAAQ

-1459 VTFTINGTQK
+1459 ATFTINGTQK

-1481 SGTII
+1481 SGTITI
-1486 IKNTSDNLLSIT
+1486 ENTSNNLLSIT
-1498 KIKAFIGSNNASE
+1498 KIKAFIGSNNVPE
-1511 ETVAS
+1511 KTVAS

-1536 ELEPEPTEP
+1536 EADPA
-1545 EKPSETPIPTES
+1545 KPSETP
-1557 PKPSETPV
+1557 
-1565 PTETPTPT
+1565 
-1573 ESPKPSETPEATPT
+1573 A
-1587 PTKEPEKPVKL
+1587 PTKTPEKPVKL
-1598 STPKL
+1598 SAPKL
-1603 GKVVSVSYN
+1603 GKVVSVNYN

-1618 NKVKDADGYRVY
+1618 GKVKNADGYRVY
-1630 MKQNGKWKS
+1630 MKENGKWKT
-1639 LGKVDSNS
+1639 LAKVDSTS
-1647 YTCKGLKTGK
+1647 YVCKGLKTGK
-1657 KYTFTVR
+1657 KYTFTVT
-1664 AYKNTKDGVVLSAY
+1664 AYKKTSNGVVLSAY

-1687 KLSTPVLKSAKRS
+1687 KLGTPVLKSVKRS
-1700 ASGVTFTWKKTAGAN
+1700 GSGVIFTWNKTAGAN
-1715 GYVVYRKANNG
+1715 GYVVYRKVNNG
-1726 AWRAAAKVTK
+1726 EWRAVAKVTK

-1746 KGVKYTYTVRA
+1746 KGAKYTYTVRA
-1757 LRKSGATSV
+1757 LRKSGTTNV

>member
-26 TYGAEFGSGESAVTV
+26 TYGAEFDSAESAVTV
-41 EDETPVSEDVNVSGD
+41 EDETSVSEDVNVSGD
-56 ESTDSSAASTEDA
+56 ESTDSSATSTEDA

-127 LDAGRKYFS
+127 LDAGRKYFT
-136 VEQIENLIDT
+136 VAQIENLIDT

-168 DDMSVVVDEMTYT
+168 DDMSVVGETTYT
-181 SNRVT
+181 SDQVT
-186 AGIQTGNQNYCINN
+186 TGIQTGNQNYCRNN
-200 GNADISTLSQSDMD
+200 GNADTSTLSQSDMD

-280 RYFSEK
+280 SYFSEK

-296 EYANDVSNGF
+296 EYANDVSNAALKGF
-306 AELINQGKYNLFV
+306 AGLINQGKYNLFV

-324 IAATIK
+324 IASVIK
-330 NANMVPMA
+330 NAGMVPMA
-338 FNDGIYYKSETSLGT
+338 FNDGIYYNYNTSGGN
-353 FDADIAVAYW
+353 FDTNIAIAYW
-363 TSGWGEYSPASA
+363 TVGWPGYSPASA

-397 NGNSDYTLSHAQE
+397 RKKGNTSGYTIATAQN
-410 GVSGT
+410 GVSNT
-415 KYSDVPG
+415 KYADVPG
-422 NNDPAVA
+422 DNDPAVS
-429 GAMVCLWCDYPSASY
+429 GAMVCLWCDTPSASY
-444 SDSIENNEVANVAD
+444 SDNEVANVENI
-458 LLKTFATNNSDVFQ
+458 LKTFATNNSDLFQ
-472 TKDPEPDPDP
+472 TKEPDKK
-482 SPVPDPDNGDSK
+482 PDNGAVEENK
-494 NEVSVDLAVGGT
+494 RTINLVVGGT
-506 QTVTIT
+506 ATDTIK
-512 GHNYKGKTFETEN
+512 GYNYKGQTFTTDDP
-525 SSIATVKVTDGK
+525 SIATVEVTDGK
-537 DAEEAKTSYGSVDV
+537 SVGDKQTGHVKASV
-551 TFNNVI
+551 TYDNLINEDN
-557 SNNTNGWTKT
+557 SKSWQE
-567 KYYYSPDG
+567 
-575 TNYYPLYVQRS
+575 TNYYYFDGTTYYKLYAKRS
-586 SKGYIPTYT
+586 SKWSLFEFTTIYTYT
-595 YKWGY
+595 WGY
-600 SFTDDVAAVQDIKTD
+600 GSSSSNVTNISTESRISD
-615 TSWIPG
+615 TS
-621 WDKPS
+621 
-626 IQICSISGSTPAT
+626 STPQITVYSPGTTEVT
-639 EASTELTFTGV
+639 EASTELKFTGV
-650 APGTTTVTIDNV
+650 APGTTMVTVGNV
-662 VYKITVSDKAPSDA
+662 VYTINVSEKAPDNAMTS
-676 LTKTSI
+676 TSI
-682 DLEYW
+682 NLEYW
-687 ITNVNV
+687 ITNYAV
-693 YEASNVRSE
+693 YKTANTRSE
-702 CKKVITTSTENA
+702 HIKAITTSTDKA
-714 TTDEGIAITDTAP
+714 TTDEGIAITDIAP
-727 NQAYSNFDD
+727 NEASSNFDG
-736 WKIVYYWQAM
+736 WKTVYYWQAM
-746 KLDSD
+746 RLDSD
-751 NIQTTDPGDDETAD
+751 NKQTNASGDDETAD

-783 IDGTWHYFVSTD
+783 VDGTWHYFVSSD

-812 TYAKDWGY
+812 TYSKDWGY
-820 GTNGTTPDTSS
+820 SPSETTPDTSS

-854 SMYANSTTIFNYWDG
+854 SMYANSTTIFNYWSG

-893 TRKYNKN
+893 KRTKN
-900 NKSDIVWYTSDSI
+900 TSANVWYTSDSI
-913 TWKDK
+913 TWNK
-918 TLSSGDKWYDETTVW
+918 TTLDSGDKWYDEKEVW
-933 EKSKGTTPMVNGK
+933 NKSSGTTPMVNGK
-946 NSNITWSA
+946 TNGITWSA

-963 YLEPIERATN
+963 YLEPIQKATN
-973 LNVRYVDDSE
+973 LNVKYVDNSE
-983 NEAAI
+983 NETTI
-988 AEYQIAMSFKQG
+988 AQYQIAMTYNQG
-1000 DPEPTF
+1000 DAKPRFDGTNGSL
-1006 KDKLRQTSVVTTG
+1006 KQSSKVTTG
-1019 RFTLDDDAYV
+1019 TFTLDDDAYV

-1038 ISKKLA
+1038 ISKVLA
-1044 TVANTQGISDIKYL
+1044 TVAKTQQLTDIKYL
-1058 SGSYKYI
+1058 SGSYQYVSAEI
-1065 SAELSEDGKTLT
+1065 SADGKTLI
-1077 LHYNIDEE
+1077 LHYDIDKT
-1085 KISLQYVVDF
+1085 KINMQYVVDF
-1095 GAKVKVPLSDLVEEA
+1095 GAKVNVPLSDLVDED
-1110 AIAGV
+1110 AIASV
-1115 THVEASNNA
+1115 TNVEVSANA
-1124 TVGEDKSVTY
+1124 TVSDDRSVITY
-1134 TPVRALTGKDI
+1134 TPVRALTGMDV

-1154 GSTETKQLAFVPA
+1154 GSSETRQLAFVPA

-1179 GTGATN
+1179 GAGATN
-1185 LETLQEKAK
+1185 LETPQEKAK

-1205 YGYDSIYAKDGVMSS
+1205 YGYDSIYAKDGAMSS

-1235 KGTGVDI
+1235 TGTGVDI

-1310 VKTGKEDL
+1310 VKTGKEGL

-1332 SDDISAATYAKDKEA
+1332 NDDSSAATYAQDKEA

-1407 ENADSNS
+1407 ENADGNS
-1414 SVINPNPQDLLDNG
+1414 SVINPDPQDLLDNG

-1443 NLNKTAQ
+1443 NLNKAAQ

-1459 VTFTINGTQK
+1459 ATFTINGTQK

-1481 SGTII
+1481 SGTIT
-1486 IKNTSDNLLSIT
+1486 IKNTSNNLLSIT
-1498 KIKAFIGSNNASE
+1498 KIKAFIGSNNAPE
-1511 ETVAS
+1511 KTVAS

-1536 ELEPEPTEP
+1536 ELEPA
-1545 EKPSETPIPTES
+1545 KPSETP
-1557 PKPSETPV
+1557 
-1565 PTETPTPT
+1565 
-1573 ESPKPSETPEATPT
+1573 T
-1587 PTKEPEKPVKL
+1587 PTKTPEKPVKL
-1598 STPKL
+1598 SAPKL
-1603 GKVVSVSYN
+1603 GKVVSVNYN

-1618 NKVKDADGYRVY
+1618 GKVKNADGYRVY
-1630 MKQNGKWKS
+1630 MKENGKWKT
-1639 LGKVDSNS
+1639 LAKVDSTS
-1647 YTCKGLKTGK
+1647 YVCKGLKTGK
-1657 KYTFTVR
+1657 KYTFTVT
-1664 AYKNTKDGVVLSAY
+1664 AYKKTSNGVVLSAY

-1687 KLSTPVLKSAKRS
+1687 KLGTPVLKSVKRS
-1700 ASGVTFTWKKTAGAN
+1700 GSGVIFTWNKTAGAN
-1715 GYVVYRKANNG
+1715 GYLVYRKVNNG
-1726 AWRAAAKVTK
+1726 AWRAVAKVTK

-1746 KGVKYTYTVRA
+1746 KGAKYTYTVRA
-1757 LRKSGATSV
+1757 LRKSGTASI

>member
-26 TYGAEFGSGESAVTV
+26 TYGAEFDSAESAVTV

-56 ESTDSSAASTEDA
+56 ESTDSSATSTEDA

-168 DDMSVVVDEMTYT
+168 DDMSVVVGETTYT
-181 SNRVT
+181 SDQVT
-186 AGIQTGNQNYCINN
+186 TGIQTGNQNYCRNN
-200 GNADISTLSQSDMD
+200 GNADTSTLSQSDMD

-280 RYFSEK
+280 SYFSEK

-296 EYANDVSNGF
+296 EYANDVSNAVLKGF
-306 AELINQGKYNLFV
+306 AGLINKGKYNLFV

-324 IAATIK
+324 IASVIK
-330 NANMVPMA
+330 NAGMVPMA
-338 FNDGIYYKSETSLGT
+338 FNDGIYYNNNTSGGN
-353 FDADIAVAYW
+353 FDKDIAIAYW
-363 TSGWGEYSPASA
+363 TKGWGGYSPAPA
-375 SFLAGKGHKIINTN
+375 SFLAGRGHKIINTN

-397 NGNSDYTLSHAQE
+397 NGNSDYTLSHAQN

-422 NNDPAVA
+422 NSDPDVA

-444 SDSIENNEVANVAD
+444 SDDIKNNEIANVAD
-458 LLKTFATNNSDVFQ
+458 LLKTFATNNSDLFQ
-472 TKDPEPDPDP
+472 TKEPDKK
-482 SPVPDPDNGDSK
+482 PDNGAVEENK
-494 NEVSVDLAVGGT
+494 RTINLVVGGT
-506 QTVTIT
+506 ATDTIK
-512 GHNYKGKTFETEN
+512 GYNYKGQTFTTDDP
-525 SSIATVKVTDGK
+525 SIATVEVTDGK
-537 DAEEAKTSYGSVDV
+537 NVGDKQTGYVKASVTYD
-551 TFNNVI
+551 NLINEDN
-557 SNNTNGWTKT
+557 SRSWQRTN
-567 KYYYSPDG
+567 YYYFDG
-575 TNYYPLYVQRS
+575 TNYYTLYAKRS
-586 SKGYIPTYT
+586 STLSWFEWVHSYT
-595 YKWGY
+595 WGY
-600 SFTDDVAAVQDIKTD
+600 GSSSSNVTNISTESRISD
-615 TSWIPG
+615 TSGTP
-621 WDKPS
+621 
-626 IQICSISGSTPAT
+626 QITVYSLGTTEVT
-639 EASTELTFTGV
+639 EASTELKFTGV
-650 APGTTTVTIDNV
+650 APGTTMVTVGNV
-662 VYKITVSDKAPSDA
+662 VYTINVSEKAPDNAMTS
-676 LTKTSI
+676 TSI
-682 DLEYW
+682 NLEYW
-687 ITNVNV
+687 ITNFEV
-693 YEASNVRSE
+693 YKTANASSE
-702 CKKVITTSTENA
+702 HIKAITTSTDKA
-714 TTDEGIAITDTAP
+714 TTDEGIAITDIAP
-727 NQAYSNFDD
+727 NEAFSNFDG
-736 WKIVYYWQAM
+736 WKTVYYWQAM
-746 KLDSD
+746 RLDSD
-751 NIQTTDPGDDETAD
+751 NKQTNASGDDETAD

-783 IDGTWHYFVSTD
+783 VDGTWHYFVSSD

-820 GTNGTTPDTSS
+820 STSGTTPDTSS
-831 GNGQVALTVA
+831 RKGQVALTVA

-854 SMYANSTTIFNYWDG
+854 SMYADSTTIFNYWSG

-893 TRKYNKN
+893 KRKKDTSAN
-900 NKSDIVWYTSDSI
+900 VWDTSDSI
-913 TWKDK
+913 TWNK
-918 TLSSGDKWYDETTVW
+918 TTLDSGDKWYDEREVW
-933 EKSKGTTPMVNGK
+933 NKSSGTTPMVNGK
-946 NSNITWSA
+946 TSNITWSA

-963 YLEPIERATN
+963 YLEPIQKATN
-973 LNVRYVDDSE
+973 LNVKYVDDSE
-983 NEAAI
+983 NETTI
-988 AEYQIAMSFKQG
+988 AQYQIAMTYNQG
-1000 DPEPTF
+1000 DAKPRFDGTNGSL
-1006 KDKLRQTSVVTTG
+1006 KQSSKVTTG
-1019 RFTLDDDAYV
+1019 TFTLDDDAYV

-1038 ISKKLA
+1038 ISKVLA
-1044 TVANTQGISDIKYL
+1044 TVAKTQQLTDIKYL
-1058 SGSYKYI
+1058 SGSYQYVSAEI
-1065 SAELSEDGKTLT
+1065 SADGKTLI
-1077 LHYNIDEE
+1077 LHYDIDKT
-1085 KISLQYVVDF
+1085 KINKQYVVDF
-1095 GAKVKVPLSDLVEEA
+1095 GAKVNVPLSDLVDED
-1110 AIAGV
+1110 AITSV
-1115 THVEASNNA
+1115 TNVEVSANA
-1124 TVGEDKSVTY
+1124 TVSDERSVITY
-1134 TPVRALTGKDI
+1134 TPVRALTGMDV

-1154 GSTETKQLAFVPA
+1154 GSSETRQLAFVPA

-1185 LETLQEKAK
+1185 LETPQEKAK

-1205 YGYDSIYAKDGVMSS
+1205 YGYDSIYAKDGAMSS

-1235 KGTGVDI
+1235 TGTGVDI

-1310 VKTGKEDL
+1310 VKTGKEGL

-1332 SDDISAATYAKDKEA
+1332 NDDSSAATYAQDKEA

-1407 ENADSNS
+1407 ENADGNS
-1414 SVINPNPQDLLDNG
+1414 SVINPDPQDLLDNG

-1443 NLNKTAQ
+1443 NLNKAAQ

-1459 VTFTINGTQK
+1459 ATFTINGTQK

-1481 SGTII
+1481 LGTIT
-1486 IKNTSDNLLSIT
+1486 IKNTSNNLLSIT
-1498 KIKAFIGSNNASE
+1498 KIKAFIGSNNAPE
-1511 ETVAS
+1511 KTVAS

-1536 ELEPEPTEP
+1536 ELEPA
-1545 EKPSETPIPTES
+1545 KPSETP
-1557 PKPSETPV
+1557 
-1565 PTETPTPT
+1565 
-1573 ESPKPSETPEATPT
+1573 T
-1587 PTKEPEKPVKL
+1587 PTKTPEKPVKL
-1598 STPKL
+1598 SAPKL
-1603 GKVVSVSYN
+1603 GKVVSVNYN

-1618 NKVKDADGYRVY
+1618 GKVKNADGYRVY
-1630 MKQNGKWKS
+1630 MKENGKWKT
-1639 LGKVDSNS
+1639 LAKVDSTS
-1647 YTCKGLKTGK
+1647 YVCKGLKTGK
-1657 KYTFTVR
+1657 KYTFTVT
-1664 AYKNTKDGVVLSAY
+1664 AYKKTSNGVVLSAY

-1687 KLSTPVLKSAKRS
+1687 KLGTPVLKSVKRS
-1700 ASGVTFTWKKTAGAN
+1700 GSGVIFTWNKTAGAN
-1715 GYVVYRKANNG
+1715 GYLVYRKVNNG
-1726 AWRAAAKVTK
+1726 AWRAVAKVTK

-1746 KGVKYTYTVRA
+1746 KGAKYTYTVRA
-1757 LRKSGATSV
+1757 LRKSGTASI

>member
-26 TYGAEFGSGESAVTV
+26 TYGAEFDSAESAVTV

-56 ESTDSSAASTEDA
+56 ESTDSSATSTEDA

-168 DDMSVVVDEMTYT
+168 DDMSVVVGETTYT
-181 SNRVT
+181 SDQVT
-186 AGIQTGNQNYCINN
+186 TGIQTGNQNYCRNN
-200 GNADISTLSQSDMD
+200 GNADTSTLSQSDMD

-280 RYFSEK
+280 SYFSEK

-296 EYANDVSNGF
+296 EYANDVSNAVLKGF
-306 AELINQGKYNLFV
+306 AGLINKGKYNLFV

-324 IAATIK
+324 IASVIK
-330 NANMVPMA
+330 NAGMVPMA
-338 FNDGIYYKSETSLGT
+338 FNDGIYYNNNTSGGN
-353 FDADIAVAYW
+353 FDKDIAIAYW
-363 TSGWGEYSPASA
+363 TKGWGGYSPAPA
-375 SFLAGKGHKIINTN
+375 SFLAGRGHKIINTN

-397 NGNSDYTLSHAQE
+397 NGNSDYTLSHAQN

-422 NNDPAVA
+422 NSDPDVA

-444 SDSIENNEVANVAD
+444 SDDIKNNEIANVAD
-458 LLKTFATNNSDVFQ
+458 LLKTFATNNSDLFQ
-472 TKDPEPDPDP
+472 TKEPDKK
-482 SPVPDPDNGDSK
+482 PDNGAVEENK
-494 NEVSVDLAVGGT
+494 RTINLVVGGT
-506 QTVTIT
+506 ATDTIK
-512 GHNYKGKTFETEN
+512 GYNYKGQTFTTDDP
-525 SSIATVKVTDGK
+525 SIATVEVTDGK
-537 DAEEAKTSYGSVDV
+537 NVGDKQTGYVKASVTYD
-551 TFNNVI
+551 NLINEDN
-557 SNNTNGWTKT
+557 SRSWQRTN
-567 KYYYSPDG
+567 YYYFDG
-575 TNYYPLYVQRS
+575 TNYYTLYAKRS
-586 SKGYIPTYT
+586 STLYWFEWVHSYT
-595 YKWGY
+595 WGY
-600 SFTDDVAAVQDIKTD
+600 GSSSSNVTNISTESRISD
-615 TSWIPG
+615 TSGTP
-621 WDKPS
+621 
-626 IQICSISGSTPAT
+626 QITVYSLGTTEVT
-639 EASTELTFTGV
+639 EASTELKFTGV
-650 APGTTTVTIDNV
+650 APGTTMVTVGNV
-662 VYKITVSDKAPSDA
+662 VYTINVSEKAPDNAMTS
-676 LTKTSI
+676 TSI
-682 DLEYW
+682 NLEYW
-687 ITNVNV
+687 ITNFEV
-693 YEASNVRSE
+693 YKTANASSE
-702 CKKVITTSTENA
+702 HIKAITTSTDKA
-714 TTDEGIAITDTAP
+714 TTDEGIAITDIAP
-727 NQAYSNFDD
+727 NEAFSNFDG
-736 WKIVYYWQAM
+736 WKTVYYWQAM
-746 KLDSD
+746 RLDSD
-751 NIQTTDPGDDETAD
+751 NKQTNASGDDETAD

-783 IDGTWHYFVSTD
+783 VDGTWHYFVSSD

-820 GTNGTTPDTSS
+820 STSGTTPDTSS
-831 GNGQVALTVA
+831 RKGQVALTVA

-854 SMYANSTTIFNYWDG
+854 SMYADSTTIFNYWSG

-893 TRKYNKN
+893 KRKKDTSAN
-900 NKSDIVWYTSDSI
+900 VWDTSDSI
-913 TWKDK
+913 TWNK
-918 TLSSGDKWYDETTVW
+918 TTLDSGDKWYDEREVW
-933 EKSKGTTPMVNGK
+933 NKSSGTTPMVNGK
-946 NSNITWSA
+946 TSNITWSD

-963 YLEPIERATN
+963 YLEPIQKATN
-973 LNVRYVDDSE
+973 LNVKYVDDSE
-983 NEAAI
+983 NETTI
-988 AEYQIAMSFKQG
+988 AQYQIAMTYNQG
-1000 DPEPTF
+1000 DAKPRFDGTNGSL
-1006 KDKLRQTSVVTTG
+1006 KQSSKVTTG
-1019 RFTLDDDAYV
+1019 TFTLDDDAYV

-1038 ISKKLA
+1038 ISKVLA
-1044 TVANTQGISDIKYL
+1044 TVAKTQQLTDIKYL
-1058 SGSYKYI
+1058 SGSYQYVSAEI
-1065 SAELSEDGKTLT
+1065 SADGKTLI
-1077 LHYNIDEE
+1077 LHYDIDKT
-1085 KISLQYVVDF
+1085 KINKQYVVDF
-1095 GAKVKVPLSDLVEEA
+1095 GAKVNVPLSDLVDED
-1110 AIAGV
+1110 AITSV
-1115 THVEASNNA
+1115 TNVEVSANA
-1124 TVGEDKSVTY
+1124 TVSDDRSVITY
-1134 TPVRALTGKDI
+1134 TPVRALTGMDV

-1154 GSTETKQLAFVPA
+1154 GSSETRQLAFVPA

-1185 LETLQEKAK
+1185 LETPQEKAK

-1205 YGYDSIYAKDGVMSS
+1205 YGYDSIYAKDGAMSS

-1235 KGTGVDI
+1235 TGTGVDI

-1310 VKTGKEDL
+1310 VKTGKEGL

-1332 SDDISAATYAKDKEA
+1332 NDDSSAATYAQDKEA

-1407 ENADSNS
+1407 ENADGNS
-1414 SVINPNPQDLLDNG
+1414 SVINPDPQDLLDNG

-1443 NLNKTAQ
+1443 NLNKAAQ

-1459 VTFTINGTQK
+1459 ATFTINGTQK

-1481 SGTII
+1481 SGTIT
-1486 IKNTSDNLLSIT
+1486 IKNTSNNLLSIT
-1498 KIKAFIGSNNASE
+1498 KIKAFIGSNNAPE
-1511 ETVAS
+1511 KTVAS

-1536 ELEPEPTEP
+1536 ELEPA
-1545 EKPSETPIPTES
+1545 KPSETP
-1557 PKPSETPV
+1557 
-1565 PTETPTPT
+1565 
-1573 ESPKPSETPEATPT
+1573 T
-1587 PTKEPEKPVKL
+1587 PTKTPEKPVKL
-1598 STPKL
+1598 SAPKL
-1603 GKVVSVSYN
+1603 GKVVSVNYN

-1618 NKVKDADGYRVY
+1618 GKVKNADGYRVY
-1630 MKQNGKWKS
+1630 MKENGKWKT
-1639 LGKVDSNS
+1639 LAKVDSTS
-1647 YTCKGLKTGK
+1647 YVCKGLKTGK
-1657 KYTFTVR
+1657 KYTFTVT
-1664 AYKNTKDGVVLSAY
+1664 AYKKTSNGVVLSAY

-1687 KLSTPVLKSAKRS
+1687 KLGTPVLKSVKRS
-1700 ASGVTFTWKKTAGAN
+1700 GSGVIFTWNKTAGAN
-1715 GYVVYRKANNG
+1715 GYLVYRKVNNG
-1726 AWRAAAKVTK
+1726 AWRAVAKVTK

-1746 KGVKYTYTVRA
+1746 KGAKYTYTVRA
-1757 LRKSGATSV
+1757 LRKSGTASI

>member
-26 TYGAEFGSGESAVTV
+26 TYGAEFDSAESAVTV

-56 ESTDSSAASTEDA
+56 ESTDSSATSTEDA

-127 LDAGRKYFS
+127 LDAGRKYFT
-136 VEQIENLIDT
+136 VAQIENLIDT

-168 DDMSVVVDEMTYT
+168 DDMSVVVGETTYT
-181 SNRVT
+181 SDQVT
-186 AGIQTGNQNYCINN
+186 TGIQTGNQNYCRNN
-200 GNADISTLSQSDMD
+200 GNADTSTLSQSDMD

-280 RYFSEK
+280 SYFSEK

-296 EYANDVSNGF
+296 EYANDVSNAALKGF
-306 AELINQGKYNLFV
+306 AGLINQGKYNLFV

-324 IAATIK
+324 IASVIK
-330 NANMVPMA
+330 NAEMVPMA
-338 FNDGIYYKSETSLGT
+338 FNDGIYYNYNTSGGN
-353 FDADIAVAYW
+353 FDTNIAIAYW
-363 TSGWGEYSPASA
+363 TVGWPGYSPASA
-375 SFLAGKGHKIINTN
+375 SSLAGKGHKIINTN

-397 NGNSDYTLSHAQE
+397 NGNSTYTLSHAQK
-410 GVSGT
+410 GVNGT

-422 NNDPAVA
+422 SNDPAVA

-444 SDSIENNEVANVAD
+444 SDDIKNNEIANVAD
-458 LLKTFATNNSDVFQ
+458 LLKTFATNNSDLFQ
-472 TKDPEPDPDP
+472 TKEPDKK
-482 SPVPDPDNGDSK
+482 PDNGAVEENK
-494 NEVSVDLAVGGT
+494 RTINLVVGGT
-506 QTVTIT
+506 ATDTIK
-512 GHNYKGKTFETEN
+512 GYNYKGQTFTTDDP
-525 SSIATVKVTDGK
+525 SIATVEVTDGK
-537 DAEEAKTSYGSVDV
+537 SVGDKQTGYVKASV
-551 TFNNVI
+551 TYDNLINEDN
-557 SNNTNGWTKT
+557 SRSWQRTN
-567 KYYYSPDG
+567 YYYFDG
-575 TNYYPLYVQRS
+575 TNYYTLYAKRS
-586 SKGYIPTYT
+586 SDWSWFKTVYSYT
-595 YKWGY
+595 WGY
-600 SFTDDVAAVQDIKTD
+600 GSSSSNVTNISTESRISD
-615 TSWIPG
+615 TS
-621 WDKPS
+621 
-626 IQICSISGSTPAT
+626 STPQITVYSPGTTEVT
-639 EASTELTFTGV
+639 EASTELKFTGV
-650 APGTTTVTIDNV
+650 APGTTMVTVGNV
-662 VYKITVSDKAPSDA
+662 VYTINVSEKAPDNAMTS
-676 LTKTSI
+676 TSI
-682 DLEYW
+682 NLEYW
-687 ITNVNV
+687 ITNYAV
-693 YEASNVRSE
+693 YKTANTRSE
-702 CKKVITTSTENA
+702 HIKAITTSTDKA
-714 TTDEGIAITDTAP
+714 TTDEGIAITDIAP
-727 NQAYSNFDD
+727 NEASSNFDG
-736 WKIVYYWQAM
+736 WKTVYYWQAM
-746 KLDSD
+746 RLDSD
-751 NIQTTDPGDDETAD
+751 NKQTNASGDDETAD

-783 IDGTWHYFVSTD
+783 VDGTWHYFVSSD

-812 TYAKDWGY
+812 TYSKDWGY
-820 GTNGTTPDTSS
+820 SPSETTPDTSS

-854 SMYANSTTIFNYWDG
+854 SMYANSTTIFNYWSG

-893 TRKYNKN
+893 KRTKN
-900 NKSDIVWYTSDSI
+900 TSANVWYTSDSI
-913 TWKDK
+913 TWNK
-918 TLSSGDKWYDETTVW
+918 TTLDSGDKWYDEKEVW
-933 EKSKGTTPMVNGK
+933 NKSSGTTPMVNGK
-946 NSNITWSA
+946 TNGITWSA

-963 YLEPIERATN
+963 YLEPIQKATN
-973 LNVRYVDDSE
+973 LNVKYVDNSE
-983 NEAAI
+983 NETTI
-988 AEYQIAMSFKQG
+988 AQYQIAMTYNQG
-1000 DPEPTF
+1000 DAKPRFDGTNGSL
-1006 KDKLRQTSVVTTG
+1006 KQSSKVTTG
-1019 RFTLDDDAYV
+1019 TFTLDDDAYV

-1038 ISKKLA
+1038 ISKVLA
-1044 TVANTQGISDIKYL
+1044 TVAKTQQLTDIKYL
-1058 SGSYKYI
+1058 SGSYQYVSAEI
-1065 SAELSEDGKTLT
+1065 SADGKTLI
-1077 LHYNIDEE
+1077 LHYDIDKT
-1085 KISLQYVVDF
+1085 KINMQYVVDF
-1095 GAKVKVPLSDLVEEA
+1095 GAKVNVPLSDLVDEN
-1110 AIAGV
+1110 AIASV
-1115 THVEASNNA
+1115 TNVKVSANA
-1124 TVGEDKSVTY
+1124 TVSDDRSVITY
-1134 TPVRALTGKDI
+1134 TPVRALTGMDV

-1154 GSTETKQLAFVPA
+1154 GSSETRQLAFVPA

-1185 LETLQEKAK
+1185 LETSQEKAK

-1205 YGYDSIYAKDGVMSS
+1205 YGYDSIYAKDGAMSS

-1235 KGTGVDI
+1235 TGTGVDI

-1310 VKTGKEDL
+1310 VKTGKEGL

-1332 SDDISAATYAKDKEA
+1332 NDDSSAATYAQDKEA
-1347 NPSYCELRDQ
+1347 NPSYCELRDR
-1357 VLHAINVDS
+1357 VLASINVNS
-1366 VIGNK
+1366 VID
-1371 GDGTSQYAKQV
+1371 DGSSQYAKQIAHNV
-1382 AKNTLSQV
+1382 LSQV
-1390 YASSGITNAIS
+1390 YASSGVDTTNAVVIS
-1401 AIVLSK
+1401 GNEYKDVNVK
-1407 ENADSNS
+1407 
-1414 SVINPNPQDLLDNG
+1414 DLLDNG
-1428 PKNELYLRNGQIVTF
+1428 PKNELYLRKNQSVTF
-1443 NLNKTAQ
+1443 KLNQTAQ
-1450 IGLKGVNGD
+1450 IGLKGVNGNA
-1459 VTFTINGTQK
+1459 TYTINNGTEQT
-1469 SVSTTDMFYPVS
+1469 VSTTDMFYPVAKN
-1481 SGTII
+1481 TIT
-1486 IKNTSDNLLSIT
+1486 IKNTGDNLLSIT
-1498 KIKAFIGSNNASE
+1498 KIKAFIGSSNASE
-1511 ETVAS
+1511 EAVAS

-1524 DDLVPAMIALGY
+1524 DDLVPAMIGLGY
-1536 ELEPEPTEP
+1536 ELE
-1545 EKPSETPIPTES
+1545 SA
-1557 PKPSETPV
+1557 KPSETPV
-1565 PTETPTPT
+1565 PTKT
-1573 ESPKPSETPEATPT
+1573 
-1587 PTKEPEKPVKL
+1587 PEKPVKL
-1598 STPKL
+1598 SAPKL
-1603 GKVVSVSYN
+1603 GKVVSVNYN

-1618 NKVKDADGYRVY
+1618 GKVKNADGYRVY
-1630 MKQNGKWKS
+1630 MKENGKWKT
-1639 LGKVDSNS
+1639 LAKVDSTS
-1647 YTCKGLKTGK
+1647 YVCKGLKTGK
-1657 KYTFTVR
+1657 KYTFTVT
-1664 AYKNTKDGVVLSAY
+1664 AYKKTSNGVALSAY

-1687 KLSTPVLKSAKRS
+1687 KLGTPVLKSVKRS
-1700 ASGVTFTWKKTAGAN
+1700 GSGVIFTWNKTAGAN
-1715 GYVVYRKANNG
+1715 GYLVYRKVNNG
-1726 AWRAAAKVTK
+1726 AWRAVAKVTK

-1746 KGVKYTYTVRA
+1746 KGAKYTYTVRA
-1757 LRKSGATSV
+1757 LRKSGATSI

>member
-26 TYGAEFGSGESAVTV
+26 TYGAEFDSAESAVTV

-56 ESTDSSAASTEDA
+56 ESTDSSATSTEDA

-127 LDAGRKYFS
+127 LDAGRKYFT
-136 VEQIENLIDT
+136 VAQIENLIDT

-168 DDMSVVVDEMTYT
+168 NDMSVVVGETTYT
-181 SNRVT
+181 SVDVT
-186 AGIQTGNQNYCINN
+186 NGIKAGNTTYCNQK
-200 GNADISTLSQSDMD
+200 NADASTLSENEMNS
-214 TIISYANQKNI
+214 IIAYAESKNV

-240 IDCMKSLGMTNV
+240 LTCMENLKIANVRYNSSATTMDVTN
-252 AFNGS
+252 S
-257 ARTIDVSNSE
+257 D
-267 AVKFTTA
+267 AVNFTTA
-274 LIQKYV
+274 LIKKYAE
-280 RYFSEK
+280 YFAGK
-286 GCRIFNMGAD
+286 GCKIFNMGVD
-296 EYANDVSNGF
+296 EYNGATGF
-306 AELINQGKYNLFV
+306 GQLQNRVNYKYGYFV
-319 DYVNS
+319 NYVNS
-324 IAATIK
+324 IASTVKTAG
-330 NANMVPMA
+330 MVPMA
-338 FNDGIYYKSETSLGT
+338 FNDGIYYNYDESNR
-353 FDADIAVAYW
+353 FDTDIAIAYW
-363 TSGWGEYSPASA
+363 TSGYPEYFPASA
-375 SFLAGKGHKIINTN
+375 SFLASKGHKIINTN

-397 NGNSDYTLSHAQE
+397 RKKGDTNGYTSATALD
-410 GVSGT
+410 GVKGK
-415 KYSDVPG
+415 KYADVPG
-422 NNDPAVA
+422 DNDPSVS
-429 GAMVCLWCDYPSASY
+429 GAMVCLWCDNPSASY
-444 SDSIENNEVANVAD
+444 SDNSDNDEKKSEVDKVAEI
-458 LLKTFATNNSDVFQ
+458 LKTFATNNSDVFQ
-472 TKDPEPDPDP
+472 TKEPDKK
-482 SPVPDPDNGDSK
+482 PDNGAVEENK
-494 NEVSVDLAVGGT
+494 RTINLVVGGT
-506 QTVTIT
+506 ATDTIK
-512 GHNYKGKTFETEN
+512 GYNYKGQTFTTDDP
-525 SSIATVKVTDGK
+525 SIATVEVTDGK
-537 DAEEAKTSYGSVDV
+537 SVGDKQTGYVKASV
-551 TFNNVI
+551 TYDNLINEDN
-557 SNNTNGWTKT
+557 SKSWQE
-567 KYYYSPDG
+567 
-575 TNYYPLYVQRS
+575 TNYYYFDGTTYYRLYAKRS
-586 SKGYIPTYT
+586 SDRSWSWSGPKTVYSYT
-595 YKWGY
+595 WGY
-600 SFTDDVAAVQDIKTD
+600 GSSSRNVTNISTESRISD
-615 TSWIPG
+615 TS
-621 WDKPS
+621 
-626 IQICSISGSTPAT
+626 STPKITVYSLDTTEVT
-639 EASTELTFTGV
+639 EASTELKFTGV
-650 APGTTTVTIDNV
+650 ASGTTMVTVGNV
-662 VYKITVSDKAPSDA
+662 VYTINVSEKAPDNAMTS
-676 LTKTSI
+676 TSI
-682 DLEYW
+682 NLEYW
-687 ITNVNV
+687 ITNYEV
-693 YEASNVRSE
+693 YKTANTRSE
-702 CKKVITTSTENA
+702 HIKAITTSTDKA
-714 TTDEGIAITDTAP
+714 TTDEGIAITDIAP
-727 NQAYSNFDD
+727 NEASSNFDG
-736 WKIVYYWQAM
+736 WKTVYYWQAM
-746 KLDSD
+746 RLDSD
-751 NIQTTDPGDDETAD
+751 NKQTNASGDDETAD

-783 IDGTWHYFVSTD
+783 VDGTWHYFVSSD

-812 TYAKDWGY
+812 TYSKDWGY
-820 GTNGTTPDTSS
+820 SPSETTPDTSS

-854 SMYANSTTIFNYWDG
+854 SMYANSTTIFNYWSG

-893 TRKYNKN
+893 KRKNDTSAN
-900 NKSDIVWYTSDSI
+900 VWYTSDSI
-913 TWKDK
+913 TWNK
-918 TLSSGDKWYDETTVW
+918 TTLDSGDKWYDETEVW
-933 EKSKGTTPMVNGK
+933 NKSSGTTPMVNGK
-946 NSNITWSA
+946 TRNITWSA

-963 YLEPIERATN
+963 YLEPIQKATN
-973 LNVRYVDDSE
+973 LNVKYVDDSE
-983 NEAAI
+983 NETTI
-988 AEYQIAMSFKQG
+988 AQYQIAMTYNQG
-1000 DPEPTF
+1000 DAKPRFDGTNGSL
-1006 KDKLRQTSVVTTG
+1006 KQSSKVTIGT
-1019 RFTLDDDAYV
+1019 FTLDDDAYV

-1038 ISKKLA
+1038 ISKVLA
-1044 TVANTQGISDIKYL
+1044 TVAKTQELTDIKYL
-1058 SGSYKYI
+1058 SGSYQYVSAEI
-1065 SAELSEDGKTLT
+1065 SADGKTLI
-1077 LHYNIDEE
+1077 LHYDIDKT
-1085 KISLQYVVDF
+1085 KINMQYVVDF
-1095 GAKVKVPLSDLVEEA
+1095 GAKVNVPLSDLVDED
-1110 AIAGV
+1110 AIASV
-1115 THVEASNNA
+1115 TNVEVSANA
-1124 TVGEDKSVTY
+1124 TVSDDRSVITY
-1134 TPVRALTGKDI
+1134 TPVRALTGMDV

-1154 GSTETKQLAFVPA
+1154 GSSETRQLAFVPA

-1185 LETLQEKAK
+1185 LETPQEKAK

-1205 YGYDSIYAKDGVMSS
+1205 YGYDSIYAKDGAMSS
-1220 NGSTDIKGIRKEFTF
+1220 NGSTDIKGITKEFTF
-1235 KGTGVDI
+1235 TGTGVDI
-1242 YANTSTAT
+1242 YANTSADT
-1250 GTMMIYVKKDNNII
+1250 GTMMIFVKKDDKVIKI
-1264 NMVAVD
+1264 VSVD

-1332 SDDISAATYAKDKEA
+1332 NDDSSAATYAQDKEA

-1407 ENADSNS
+1407 ENADGNS
-1414 SVINPNPQDLLDNG
+1414 SVINPDPQDLLDNG

-1443 NLNKTAQ
+1443 KLNKTAQ

-1481 SGTII
+1481 SGTIT
-1486 IKNTSDNLLSIT
+1486 IKNTSDNLLSVT

-1536 ELEPEPTEP
+1536 EADPA
-1545 EKPSETPIPTES
+1545 KPSETP
-1557 PKPSETPV
+1557 
-1565 PTETPTPT
+1565 
-1573 ESPKPSETPEATPT
+1573 A
-1587 PTKEPEKPVKL
+1587 PTKTPEKPVKL
-1598 STPKL
+1598 SAPKL
-1603 GKVVSVSYN
+1603 GKVVSVNYN

-1618 NKVKDADGYRVY
+1618 GKVKNADGYRVY
-1630 MKQNGKWKS
+1630 MKENGKWKT
-1639 LGKVDSNS
+1639 LAKVDSTS
-1647 YTCKGLKTGK
+1647 YVCKGLKTGK
-1657 KYTFTVR
+1657 KYTFTVT
-1664 AYKNTKDGVVLSAY
+1664 AYKKTSNGVVLSAY
-1678 DKKGISGTP
+1678 NKKGISGTP
-1687 KLSTPVLKSAKRS
+1687 KLGTPVLKSVKRS
-1700 ASGVTFTWKKTAGAN
+1700 GSGVIFTWNKTAGAN
-1715 GYVVYRKANNG
+1715 GYVVYRKVNNG
-1726 AWRAAAKVTK
+1726 EWRAVAKVTK

-1746 KGVKYTYTVRA
+1746 KGAKYTYTVRA
-1757 LRKSGATSV
+1757 LRKSGTTNV

>member
-26 TYGAEFGSGESAVTV
+26 TYGAEFDSAESAVTV

-127 LDAGRKYFS
+127 LDAGRKYFT
-136 VEQIENLIDT
+136 VAQIENLIDT

-168 DDMSVVVDEMTYT
+168 DDMSVVVGETTYA
-181 SNRVT
+181 SVDVKNGIK
-186 AGIQTGNQNYCINN
+186 AGNTTYCNKK
-200 GNADISTLSQSDMD
+200 NADASTLSENEMNS
-214 TIISYANQKNI
+214 IIAYAKSKNV

-257 ARTIDVSNSE
+257 ATTIDVSNSE

-280 RYFSEK
+280 SYFSGK

-306 AELINQGKYNLFV
+306 TELINSQKYNLFV
-319 DYVNS
+319 DYVNN

-338 FNDGIYYKSETSLGT
+338 FNDGIYYNSNKSFGT

-363 TSGWGEYSPASA
+363 TSGYPGYSPASA
-375 SFLAGKGHKIINTN
+375 SFLASKGHKIINTN

-397 NGNSDYTLSHAQE
+397 NGNSTYTLSHAQK
-410 GVSGT
+410 GVNGT

-422 NNDPAVA
+422 SNDPAVA

-444 SDSIENNEVANVAD
+444 SDDIKNNEIANVAD

-472 TKDPEPDPDP
+472 TKEPDKA
-482 SPVPDPDNGDSK
+482 PDNGAVEENK
-494 NEVSVDLAVGGT
+494 RTINLVVGGT
-506 QTVTIT
+506 ATDTIK
-512 GHNYKGKTFETEN
+512 GYNYKGQTFTTDDP
-525 SSIATVKVTDGK
+525 SIATVEVTDGK
-537 DAEEAKTSYGSVDV
+537 SVGDKQTGHVKASV
-551 TFNNVI
+551 TYDNLINEDN
-557 SNNTNGWTKT
+557 SKSWQE
-567 KYYYSPDG
+567 
-575 TNYYPLYVQRS
+575 TNYYYFDGTTYYTLYAKRS
-586 SKGYIPTYT
+586 SKWSIFEFTTIYTYT
-595 YKWGY
+595 WGY
-600 SFTDDVAAVQDIKTD
+600 GSSSSNVTNISTESRISD
-615 TSWIPG
+615 TS
-621 WDKPS
+621 
-626 IQICSISGSTPAT
+626 STPQITVYSPGTTEVT
-639 EASTELTFTGV
+639 EASTELKFTGV
-650 APGTTTVTIDNV
+650 APGTTMVTVGNV
-662 VYKITVSDKAPSDA
+662 VYTINVSEKAPDNAMTS
-676 LTKTSI
+676 TSI
-682 DLEYW
+682 NLEYW
-687 ITNVNV
+687 ITNYAV
-693 YEASNVRSE
+693 YKTANTRSE
-702 CKKVITTSTENA
+702 HIKAITTSTDKA
-714 TTDEGIAITDTAP
+714 TTDEGIAITDIAP
-727 NQAYSNFDD
+727 NEASSNFDG
-736 WKIVYYWQAM
+736 WKTVYYWQAM
-746 KLDSD
+746 RLDSD
-751 NIQTTDPGDDETAD
+751 NKQTNASGDDETAD

-783 IDGTWHYFVSTD
+783 VDGTWHYFVSSD

-812 TYAKDWGY
+812 TYSKDWGY
-820 GTNGTTPDTSS
+820 SPSETTPDTSS

-854 SMYANSTTIFNYWDG
+854 SMYANSTTIFNYWSG

-893 TRKYNKN
+893 KRTKN
-900 NKSDIVWYTSDSI
+900 TSANVWYTSDSI
-913 TWKDK
+913 TWNK
-918 TLSSGDKWYDETTVW
+918 TTLDSGDKWYDEKEVW
-933 EKSKGTTPMVNGK
+933 NKSSGTTPMVNGK
-946 NSNITWSA
+946 TNGITWSA

-963 YLEPIERATN
+963 YLEPIQKATN
-973 LNVRYVDDSE
+973 LNVKYVDDSE
-983 NEAAI
+983 NETTI
-988 AEYQIAMSFKQG
+988 AQYQIAMTYNQG
-1000 DPEPTF
+1000 DAEPRFDGTNGSL
-1006 KDKLRQTSVVTTG
+1006 KQSSNVTTG
-1019 RFTLDDDAYV
+1019 TFTLDDDAYV

-1038 ISKKLA
+1038 ISKVLA
-1044 TVANTQGISDIKYL
+1044 TVAKTQQLTDIKYL
-1058 SGSYKYI
+1058 SGSYQYVSAEI
-1065 SAELSEDGKTLT
+1065 SADGKTLI
-1077 LHYNIDEE
+1077 LHYDIDKT
-1085 KISLQYVVDF
+1085 KINMQYVVDF
-1095 GAKVKVPLSDLVEEA
+1095 GAKVNVPLSDLVDED
-1110 AIAGV
+1110 AIASV
-1115 THVEASNNA
+1115 TNVEVSKNA
-1124 TVGEDKSVTY
+1124 TVSDDRSVITY
-1134 TPVRALTGKDI
+1134 TPERALTGMDA

-1154 GSTETKQLAFVPA
+1154 GSSETRQLAFVPA

-1179 GTGATN
+1179 GAGAKELNTP
-1185 LETLQEKAK
+1185 QEKAK
-1194 PGDTQIASAAN
+1194 PGDTKTGAAN
-1205 YGYDSIYAKDGVMSS
+1205 YGYDSIYAKDGAMSS

-1235 KGTGVDI
+1235 TGTGVDI

-1310 VKTGKEDL
+1310 VKTGKEGL

-1332 SDDISAATYAKDKEA
+1332 NDDSSAATYAQDKEA

-1407 ENADSNS
+1407 ENADGNS
-1414 SVINPNPQDLLDNG
+1414 SVINPDPQDLLDNG

-1443 NLNKTAQ
+1443 NLNKAAQ

-1459 VTFTINGTQK
+1459 ATFTINGTQK

-1481 SGTII
+1481 SGTIT
-1486 IKNTSDNLLSIT
+1486 IKNTSDNLLSVT

-1536 ELEPEPTEP
+1536 EADPA
-1545 EKPSETPIPTES
+1545 KPSETP
-1557 PKPSETPV
+1557 
-1565 PTETPTPT
+1565 
-1573 ESPKPSETPEATPT
+1573 A
-1587 PTKEPEKPVKL
+1587 PTKTPEKPVKL
-1598 STPKL
+1598 SAPKL
-1603 GKVVSVSYN
+1603 GKVVSVNYN

-1618 NKVKDADGYRVY
+1618 GKVKNADGYRVY
-1630 MKQNGKWKS
+1630 MKENGKWKT
-1639 LGKVDSNS
+1639 LAKVDSTS
-1647 YTCKGLKTGK
+1647 YVCKGLKTGK
-1657 KYTFTVR
+1657 KYTFTVT
-1664 AYKNTKDGVVLSAY
+1664 AYKKTSNGVVLSAY

-1687 KLSTPVLKSAKRS
+1687 KLGTPVLKSVKRS
-1700 ASGVTFTWKKTAGAN
+1700 GSGVIFTWNKTAGAN
-1715 GYVVYRKANNG
+1715 GYLVYRKVNNG
-1726 AWRAAAKVTK
+1726 AWRAVAKVTK

-1746 KGVKYTYTVRA
+1746 KGAKYTYTVRA
-1757 LRKSGATSV
+1757 LRKSGTASI

>member
-26 TYGAEFGSGESAVTV
+26 TYGAEFDSAESAVTV

-127 LDAGRKYFS
+127 LDAGRKYFT
-136 VEQIENLIDT
+136 VAQIENLIDT

-168 DDMSVVVDEMTYT
+168 DDMSVVVGETTYA
-181 SNRVT
+181 SVDVKNGIK
-186 AGIQTGNQNYCINN
+186 AGNTTYCNKK
-200 GNADISTLSQSDMD
+200 NADASTLSENEMNS
-214 TIISYANQKNI
+214 IIAYAKSKNV

-257 ARTIDVSNSE
+257 ATTIDVSNSE

-280 RYFSEK
+280 SYFSGK

-306 AELINQGKYNLFV
+306 TELINSQKYNLFV
-319 DYVNS
+319 DYVNN

-338 FNDGIYYKSETSLGT
+338 FNDGIYYNSNKSFGT

-363 TSGWGEYSPASA
+363 TSGYPGYSPASA
-375 SFLAGKGHKIINTN
+375 SFLASKGHKIINTN

-397 NGNSDYTLSHAQE
+397 NGNSTYTLSHAQK
-410 GVSGT
+410 GVNGT

-422 NNDPAVA
+422 SNDPAVA

-444 SDSIENNEVANVAD
+444 SDDIKNNEIANVAD

-472 TKDPEPDPDP
+472 TKEPDKA
-482 SPVPDPDNGDSK
+482 PDNGAVEENK
-494 NEVSVDLAVGGT
+494 RTINLVVGGT
-506 QTVTIT
+506 ATDTIK
-512 GHNYKGKTFETEN
+512 GYNYKGQTFTTDDP
-525 SSIATVKVTDGK
+525 SIATVEVTDGK
-537 DAEEAKTSYGSVDV
+537 SVGDKQTGHVKASV
-551 TFNNVI
+551 TYDNLINEDN
-557 SNNTNGWTKT
+557 SKSWQE
-567 KYYYSPDG
+567 
-575 TNYYPLYVQRS
+575 TNYYYFDGTTYYTLYAKRS
-586 SKGYIPTYT
+586 SKWSIFEFTTIYTYT
-595 YKWGY
+595 WGY
-600 SFTDDVAAVQDIKTD
+600 GSSSSNVTNISTESRISD
-615 TSWIPG
+615 TS
-621 WDKPS
+621 
-626 IQICSISGSTPAT
+626 STPQITVYSPGTTEVT
-639 EASTELTFTGV
+639 EASTELKFTGV
-650 APGTTTVTIDNV
+650 APGTTMVTVGNV
-662 VYKITVSDKAPSDA
+662 VYTINVSEKAPDNAMTS
-676 LTKTSI
+676 TSI
-682 DLEYW
+682 NLEYW
-687 ITNVNV
+687 ITNYAV
-693 YEASNVRSE
+693 YKTANTRSE
-702 CKKVITTSTENA
+702 HIKAITTSTDKA
-714 TTDEGIAITDTAP
+714 TTDEGIAITDIAP
-727 NQAYSNFDD
+727 NEASSNFDG
-736 WKIVYYWQAM
+736 WKTVYYWQAM
-746 KLDSD
+746 RLDSD
-751 NIQTTDPGDDETAD
+751 NKQTNASGDDETAD

-783 IDGTWHYFVSTD
+783 VDGTWHYFVSSD

-812 TYAKDWGY
+812 TYSKDWGY
-820 GTNGTTPDTSS
+820 SPSETTPDTSS

-854 SMYANSTTIFNYWDG
+854 SMYANSTTIFNYWSG

-893 TRKYNKN
+893 KRTKN
-900 NKSDIVWYTSDSI
+900 TSANVWYTSDSI
-913 TWKDK
+913 TWNK
-918 TLSSGDKWYDETTVW
+918 TTLDSGDKWYDEKEVW
-933 EKSKGTTPMVNGK
+933 NKSSGTTPMVNGK
-946 NSNITWSA
+946 TNGITWSA

-963 YLEPIERATN
+963 YLEPIQKATN
-973 LNVRYVDDSE
+973 LNVKYVDDSE
-983 NEAAI
+983 NETTI
-988 AEYQIAMSFKQG
+988 AQYQIAMTYNQG
-1000 DPEPTF
+1000 DAEPRFDGTNGSL
-1006 KDKLRQTSVVTTG
+1006 KQSSNVTTG
-1019 RFTLDDDAYV
+1019 TFTLDDDAYV

-1038 ISKKLA
+1038 ISKVLA
-1044 TVANTQGISDIKYL
+1044 TVAKTQQLTDIKYL
-1058 SGSYKYI
+1058 SGSYQYVSAEI
-1065 SAELSEDGKTLT
+1065 SADGKTLI
-1077 LHYNIDEE
+1077 LHYDIDKT
-1085 KISLQYVVDF
+1085 KINMQYVVDF
-1095 GAKVKVPLSDLVEEA
+1095 GAKVNVPLSDLVDED
-1110 AIAGV
+1110 AIASV
-1115 THVEASNNA
+1115 TNVEVSKNA
-1124 TVGEDKSVTY
+1124 TVSDDRSVITY
-1134 TPVRALTGKDI
+1134 TPERALTGMDA

-1154 GSTETKQLAFVPA
+1154 GSSETRQLAFVPA

-1179 GTGATN
+1179 RAGAKELNTP
-1185 LETLQEKAK
+1185 QEKAK
-1194 PGDTQIASAAN
+1194 PGDTKTGAAN
-1205 YGYDSIYAKDGVMSS
+1205 YGYDSIYAKDGAMSS

-1235 KGTGVDI
+1235 TGTGVDI

-1310 VKTGKEDL
+1310 VKTGKEGL

-1332 SDDISAATYAKDKEA
+1332 NDDSSAATYAQDKEA

-1407 ENADSNS
+1407 ENADGNS
-1414 SVINPNPQDLLDNG
+1414 SVINPDPQDLLDNG

-1443 NLNKTAQ
+1443 NLNKAAQ

-1459 VTFTINGTQK
+1459 ATFTINGTQK

-1481 SGTII
+1481 SGTIT
-1486 IKNTSDNLLSIT
+1486 IKNTSDNLLSVT

-1536 ELEPEPTEP
+1536 EADPA
-1545 EKPSETPIPTES
+1545 KPSETP
-1557 PKPSETPV
+1557 
-1565 PTETPTPT
+1565 
-1573 ESPKPSETPEATPT
+1573 A
-1587 PTKEPEKPVKL
+1587 PTKTPEKPVKL
-1598 STPKL
+1598 SAPKL
-1603 GKVVSVSYN
+1603 GKVVSVNYN

-1618 NKVKDADGYRVY
+1618 GKVKNADGYRVY
-1630 MKQNGKWKS
+1630 MKENGKWKT
-1639 LGKVDSNS
+1639 LAKVDSTS
-1647 YTCKGLKTGK
+1647 YVCKGLKTGK
-1657 KYTFTVR
+1657 KYTFTVT
-1664 AYKNTKDGVVLSAY
+1664 AYKKTSNGVVLSAY

-1687 KLSTPVLKSAKRS
+1687 KLGTPVLKSVKRS
-1700 ASGVTFTWKKTAGAN
+1700 GSGVIFTWNKTAGAN
-1715 GYVVYRKANNG
+1715 GYLVYRKVNNG
-1726 AWRAAAKVTK
+1726 AWRAVAKVTK

-1746 KGVKYTYTVRA
+1746 KGAKYTYTVRA
-1757 LRKSGATSV
+1757 LRKSGTASI

>member
-26 TYGAEFGSGESAVTV
+26 TYGAEFDSAESAVTV

-127 LDAGRKYFS
+127 LDAGRKYFT
-136 VEQIENLIDT
+136 VAQIENLIDT

-168 DDMSVVVDEMTYT
+168 DDMSVVVGETTYA
-181 SNRVT
+181 SVDVKNGIK
-186 AGIQTGNQNYCINN
+186 AGNTTYCNKK
-200 GNADISTLSQSDMD
+200 NADASTLSENEMNS
-214 TIISYANQKNI
+214 IIAYAKSKNV

-257 ARTIDVSNSE
+257 ATTIDVSNSE

-280 RYFSEK
+280 SYFSGK

-306 AELINQGKYNLFV
+306 TELINSQKYNLFV
-319 DYVNS
+319 DYVNN

-338 FNDGIYYKSETSLGT
+338 FNDGIYYNSNKSFGT

-363 TSGWGEYSPASA
+363 TSGYPGYSPASA
-375 SFLAGKGHKIINTN
+375 SFLASKGHKIINTN

-397 NGNSDYTLSHAQE
+397 NGNSTYTLSHAQK
-410 GVSGT
+410 GVNGT

-422 NNDPAVA
+422 SNDPAVA

-444 SDSIENNEVANVAD
+444 SDDIKNNEIANVAD

-472 TKDPEPDPDP
+472 TKEPDKA
-482 SPVPDPDNGDSK
+482 PDNGAVEENK
-494 NEVSVDLAVGGT
+494 RTINLVVGGT
-506 QTVTIT
+506 ATDTIK
-512 GHNYKGKTFETEN
+512 GYNYKGQTFTTDDP
-525 SSIATVKVTDGK
+525 SIATVEVTDGK
-537 DAEEAKTSYGSVDV
+537 SVGDKQTGHVKASV
-551 TFNNVI
+551 TYDNLINEDN
-557 SNNTNGWTKT
+557 SKSWQE
-567 KYYYSPDG
+567 
-575 TNYYPLYVQRS
+575 TNYYYFDGTTYYTLYAKRS
-586 SKGYIPTYT
+586 SKWSIFGFTTIYTYT
-595 YKWGY
+595 WGY
-600 SFTDDVAAVQDIKTD
+600 GSSSSNVTNISTESRISD
-615 TSWIPG
+615 TS
-621 WDKPS
+621 
-626 IQICSISGSTPAT
+626 STPQITVYSPGTTEVT
-639 EASTELTFTGV
+639 EASTELKFTGV
-650 APGTTTVTIDNV
+650 APGTTMVTVGNV
-662 VYKITVSDKAPSDA
+662 VYTINVSEKAPDNAMTS
-676 LTKTSI
+676 TSI
-682 DLEYW
+682 NLEYW
-687 ITNVNV
+687 ITNYAV
-693 YEASNVRSE
+693 YKTANTRSE
-702 CKKVITTSTENA
+702 HIKAITTSTDKA
-714 TTDEGIAITDTAP
+714 TTDEGIAITDIAP
-727 NQAYSNFDD
+727 NEASSNFDG
-736 WKIVYYWQAM
+736 WKTVYYWQAM
-746 KLDSD
+746 RLDSD
-751 NIQTTDPGDDETAD
+751 NKQTNASGDDETAD

-783 IDGTWHYFVSTD
+783 VDGTWHYFVSSD

-812 TYAKDWGY
+812 TYSKDWGY
-820 GTNGTTPDTSS
+820 SPSETTPDTSS

-854 SMYANSTTIFNYWDG
+854 SMYANSTTIFNYWSG

-893 TRKYNKN
+893 KRTKN
-900 NKSDIVWYTSDSI
+900 TSANVWYTSDSI
-913 TWKDK
+913 TWNK
-918 TLSSGDKWYDETTVW
+918 TTLDSGDKWYDEKEVW
-933 EKSKGTTPMVNGK
+933 NKSSGTTPMVNGK
-946 NSNITWSA
+946 TNGITWSA

-963 YLEPIERATN
+963 YLEPIQKATN
-973 LNVRYVDDSE
+973 LNVKYVDNSE
-983 NEAAI
+983 NETTI
-988 AEYQIAMSFKQG
+988 AQYQIAMTYNQG
-1000 DPEPTF
+1000 DAEPRFDGTNGSL
-1006 KDKLRQTSVVTTG
+1006 KQSSNVTTG
-1019 RFTLDDDAYV
+1019 TFTLDDVAYV

-1038 ISKKLA
+1038 ISKVLA
-1044 TVANTQGISDIKYL
+1044 TVAKTQQLTDIKYL
-1058 SGSYKYI
+1058 SGSYQYVSAEI
-1065 SAELSEDGKTLT
+1065 SADGKTLI
-1077 LHYNIDEE
+1077 LHYDIDKT
-1085 KISLQYVVDF
+1085 KINMQYVVDF
-1095 GAKVKVPLSDLVEEA
+1095 GAKVNVPLSDLVDED
-1110 AIAGV
+1110 AIASV
-1115 THVEASNNA
+1115 TNVEVSKNA
-1124 TVGEDKSVTY
+1124 TVSDDRSVITY
-1134 TPVRALTGKDI
+1134 TPERALTGMDA

-1154 GSTETKQLAFVPA
+1154 GSSETRQLAFVPA

-1179 GTGATN
+1179 GAGAKELNTP
-1185 LETLQEKAK
+1185 QEKAK
-1194 PGDTQIASAAN
+1194 PGDTKTGAAN
-1205 YGYDSIYAKDGVMSS
+1205 YGYDSIYAKDGAMSS

-1235 KGTGVDI
+1235 TGTGVDI

-1310 VKTGKEDL
+1310 VKTGKEGL

-1332 SDDISAATYAKDKEA
+1332 NDDSSAATYAQDKEA

-1407 ENADSNS
+1407 ENADGNS
-1414 SVINPNPQDLLDNG
+1414 SVINPDPQDLLDNG

-1443 NLNKTAQ
+1443 NLNKAAQ

-1459 VTFTINGTQK
+1459 ATFTINGTQK

-1481 SGTII
+1481 SGTIT
-1486 IKNTSDNLLSIT
+1486 IKNTSDNLLSVT

-1536 ELEPEPTEP
+1536 EADPA
-1545 EKPSETPIPTES
+1545 KPSETP
-1557 PKPSETPV
+1557 
-1565 PTETPTPT
+1565 
-1573 ESPKPSETPEATPT
+1573 A
-1587 PTKEPEKPVKL
+1587 PTKTPEKPVKL
-1598 STPKL
+1598 SAPKL
-1603 GKVVSVSYN
+1603 GKVVSVNYN

-1618 NKVKDADGYRVY
+1618 GKVKNADGYRVY
-1630 MKQNGKWKS
+1630 MKENGKWKT
-1639 LGKVDSNS
+1639 LAKVDSTS
-1647 YTCKGLKTGK
+1647 YVCKGLKTGK
-1657 KYTFTVR
+1657 KYTFTVT
-1664 AYKNTKDGVVLSAY
+1664 AYKKTSNGVVLSAY

-1687 KLSTPVLKSAKRS
+1687 KLGTPVLKSVKRS
-1700 ASGVTFTWKKTAGAN
+1700 GSGVIFTWNKTAGAN
-1715 GYVVYRKANNG
+1715 GYLVYRKVNNG
-1726 AWRAAAKVTK
+1726 AWRAVAKVTK

-1746 KGVKYTYTVRA
+1746 KGAKYTYTVRA
-1757 LRKSGATSV
+1757 LRKSGTASI

>member
-26 TYGAEFGSGESAVTV
+26 TYGAEFDSAESAVTV

-56 ESTDSSAASTEDA
+56 ESTDSSATSTEDA

-127 LDAGRKYFS
+127 LDAGRKYFT
-136 VEQIENLIDT
+136 VAQIENLIDT

-168 DDMSVVVDEMTYT
+168 DDMSVVVGETTYA
-181 SNRVT
+181 SVDVT
-186 AGIQTGNQNYCINN
+186 NGIKAGNTTYCNKK
-200 GNADISTLSQSDMD
+200 NADASTLSENEMNS
-214 TIISYANQKNI
+214 IIAYAKSKNV

-257 ARTIDVSNSE
+257 ATTIDVSNSE

-280 RYFSEK
+280 SYFSGK

-306 AELINQGKYNLFV
+306 TELINSQKYNLFV
-319 DYVNS
+319 DYVNN

-338 FNDGIYYKSETSLGT
+338 FNDGIYYNSNKSFGT

-363 TSGWGEYSPASA
+363 TSGYPGYSPASA
-375 SFLAGKGHKIINTN
+375 SFLASKGHKIINTN

-397 NGNSDYTLSHAQE
+397 NGNSTYTLSHAQK
-410 GVSGT
+410 GVNGT

-422 NNDPAVA
+422 SNDPAVA

-444 SDSIENNEVANVAD
+444 SDDIKNNEIANVAD

-472 TKDPEPDPDP
+472 TKEPDKA
-482 SPVPDPDNGDSK
+482 PDNGAVEENK
-494 NEVSVDLAVGGT
+494 RTINLVVGGT
-506 QTVTIT
+506 ATDTIK
-512 GHNYKGKTFETEN
+512 GYNYKGQTFTTDN
-525 SSIATVKVTDGK
+525 PSIATIEVTDGK
-537 DAEEAKTSYGSVDV
+537 SVGDKQTGYVKASV
-551 TFNNVI
+551 TYDNLINKDN
-557 SNNTNGWTKT
+557 SKSWQK
-567 KYYYSPDG
+567 
-575 TNYYPLYVQRS
+575 TNYYYFDGTTYYRLYAKRS
-586 SKGYIPTYT
+586 SNWSIFEFTTIYTYT
-595 YKWGY
+595 WGY
-600 SFTDDVAAVQDIKTD
+600 GSSSSNVTNISTESRISD
-615 TSWIPG
+615 TS
-621 WDKPS
+621 
-626 IQICSISGSTPAT
+626 STPQITVYSPGTTEVT
-639 EASTELTFTGV
+639 EASTELKFTGV
-650 APGTTTVTIDNV
+650 APGITTVTVGNV
-662 VYKITVSDKAPSDA
+662 VYTINVSEKAPDNAMTS
-676 LTKTSI
+676 TSI
-682 DLEYW
+682 NLEYW
-687 ITNVNV
+687 ITNYEV
-693 YEASNVRSE
+693 YKTANTRSE
-702 CKKVITTSTENA
+702 HIKAITTSTDKA
-714 TTDEGIAITDTAP
+714 TTDEGIAITDIAP
-727 NQAYSNFDD
+727 NEASSNFDG
-736 WKIVYYWQAM
+736 WKTVYYWQAM
-746 KLDSD
+746 RLDSD
-751 NIQTTDPGDDETAD
+751 NKQTNASGDDETAD

-783 IDGTWHYFVSTD
+783 VDGTWHYFVSTD

-831 GNGQVALTVA
+831 DKGQVALTVA

-854 SMYANSTTIFNYWDG
+854 SMYANSTTIFNYWSG

-893 TRKYNKN
+893 KRKRDTSAN
-900 NKSDIVWYTSDSI
+900 VWHTSDSI
-913 TWKDK
+913 TWNK
-918 TLSSGDKWYDETTVW
+918 TTLDSGDKWYDEKEVW
-933 EKSKGTTPMVNGK
+933 NKSSGTTPMVNGK
-946 NSNITWSA
+946 TNGITWSA

-963 YLEPIERATN
+963 YLEPIQKATN
-973 LNVRYVDDSE
+973 LNVKYVDDSE
-983 NEAAI
+983 NETTI
-988 AEYQIAMSFKQG
+988 AQYQIAMTYNQG
-1000 DPEPTF
+1000 DAEPRFDGTNGSL
-1006 KDKLRQTSVVTTG
+1006 KQSSKVTTG
-1019 RFTLDDDAYV
+1019 TFTLDDDAYV

-1038 ISKKLA
+1038 ISKVLA
-1044 TVANTQGISDIKYL
+1044 TVAKTQQLTDIKYL
-1058 SGSYKYI
+1058 SGSYQYVSAEI
-1065 SAELSEDGKTLT
+1065 SADGKTLI
-1077 LHYNIDEE
+1077 LHYDIDKT
-1085 KISLQYVVDF
+1085 KINMQYVVDF
-1095 GAKVKVPLSDLVEEA
+1095 GAKVNVPLSDLVDEN
-1110 AIAGV
+1110 AIASV
-1115 THVEASNNA
+1115 TNVEVSDNA
-1124 TVGEDKSVTY
+1124 TVSDGRSVITY
-1134 TPVRALTGKDI
+1134 TPVRALTGMDV

-1154 GSTETKQLAFVPA
+1154 GSSETRQLAFVPA

-1185 LETLQEKAK
+1185 LETPQEKAK

-1205 YGYDSIYAKDGVMSS
+1205 YGYDSIYAKDGAMSS
-1220 NGSTDIKGIRKEFTF
+1220 NGFTDIKGIRKEFTF
-1235 KGTGVDI
+1235 TGTGVDI

-1310 VKTGKEDL
+1310 VKTGKEGL

-1332 SDDISAATYAKDKEA
+1332 NDDSSAATYAQDKEA

-1390 YASSGITNAIS
+1390 YASSGITNAIF

-1407 ENADSNS
+1407 ENADGNS
-1414 SVINPNPQDLLDNG
+1414 SVINPDPQDLLDNG

-1443 NLNKTAQ
+1443 NLNKAAQ

-1459 VTFTINGTQK
+1459 ATFTINGTQK

-1481 SGTII
+1481 SGII
-1486 IKNTSDNLLSIT
+1486 TIKNTSNNLLSIT
-1498 KIKAFIGSNNASE
+1498 KIKAFIGSNNAPE
-1511 ETVAS
+1511 KTVAS

-1536 ELEPEPTEP
+1536 ELEPA
-1545 EKPSETPIPTES
+1545 KPSETP
-1557 PKPSETPV
+1557 
-1565 PTETPTPT
+1565 
-1573 ESPKPSETPEATPT
+1573 T
-1587 PTKEPEKPVKL
+1587 PTKTPEKPVKL
-1598 STPKL
+1598 SAPKL
-1603 GKVVSVSYN
+1603 GKVVSVNYN

-1618 NKVKDADGYRVY
+1618 GKVKNADGYRVY
-1630 MKQNGKWKS
+1630 MKENGKWKT
-1639 LGKVDSNS
+1639 LAKVDSTS
-1647 YTCKGLKTGK
+1647 YVCKGLKTGK
-1657 KYTFTVR
+1657 KYTFTVT
-1664 AYKNTKDGVVLSAY
+1664 AYKKTSNGVVLSAY

-1687 KLSTPVLKSAKRS
+1687 KLGTPVLKSVKRS
-1700 ASGVTFTWKKTAGAN
+1700 GSGVIFTWNKTAGAN
-1715 GYVVYRKANNG
+1715 GYLVYRKVNNG
-1726 AWRAAAKVTK
+1726 AWRAVAKVTK

-1746 KGVKYTYTVRA
+1746 KGAKYTYTVRA
-1757 LRKSGATSV
+1757 LRKSGTASI

>member
-26 TYGAEFGSGESAVTV
+26 TYGAEFDSAESAVTV

-56 ESTDSSAASTEDA
+56 ESTDSSATSTDDA
-69 FQSGDAEDPFSADDE
+69 FQSGDAENSFSADDE
-84 DAFSAGDEQDTDVFA
+84 DAFSAGDEQDTEVFSD

-115 VSLTDTNMRIFH
+115 VSLSETNMRIFH

-136 VEQIENLIDT
+136 VAQIEDLIDKLST
-146 LNENGYNYMEL
+146 YGYNYMEL

-168 DDMSVVVDEMTYT
+168 DDMSVTVDGKTY
-181 SNRVT
+181 SSDAVT
-186 AGIQTGNQNYCINN
+186 AGIQQGNRNYY
-200 GNADISTLSQSDMD
+200 NAGTNELSQAEMD
-214 TIISYANQKNI
+214 TIISYADSKRI

-240 IDCMKSLGMTNV
+240 IDCMESLGMTNV

-280 RYFSEK
+280 SYFSGK

-296 EYANDVSNGF
+296 EYANDVSNDVLKGF
-306 AELINQGKYNLFV
+306 AGLIKEGKYNLFV

-324 IAATIK
+324 IASVIK
-330 NANMVPMA
+330 NAGMVPMA
-338 FNDGIYYKSETSLGT
+338 FNDGIYYNYNTSGGN
-353 FDADIAVAYW
+353 FDTNIAIAYW
-363 TSGWGEYSPASA
+363 TVGWPGYSPASA

-397 NGNSDYTLSHAQE
+397 RKKGDTSGYTSATALD
-410 GVSGT
+410 GVKGT
-415 KYSDVPG
+415 KYADVPG
-422 NNDPAVA
+422 DNDPSVS
-429 GAMVCLWCDYPSASY
+429 GAMVCLWCDNPSASY
-444 SDSIENNEVANVAD
+444 SDNSDNDEEKSEVDKVAEI
-458 LLKTFATNNSDVFQ
+458 LKTFATNNSNVFQ
-472 TKDPEPDPDP
+472 TKEPDKE
-482 SPVPDPDNGDSK
+482 PDNGAVEENK
-494 NEVSVDLAVGGT
+494 RTINLVVGGT
-506 QTVTIT
+506 ATDTIK
-512 GHNYKGKTFETEN
+512 GYNYKDQTFKTADT
-525 SSIATVKVTDGK
+525 SIATVEVTDGK
-537 DAEEAKTSYGSVDV
+537 SVGDTQTGYTEVSV
-551 TFNNVI
+551 TYNDLI
-557 SNNTNGWTKT
+557 SKVKYYNYWTDT
-567 KYYYSPDG
+567 GYYYSQDG
-575 TNYYPLYVQRS
+575 VNYFHLYAKKSRTYGGAFYSLGYYAS
-586 SKGYIPTYT
+586 SY
-595 YKWGY
+595 
-600 SFTDDVAAVQDIKTD
+600 D
-615 TSWIPG
+615 
-621 WDKPS
+621 WDATT
-626 IQICSISGSTPAT
+626 ISGEANISDLSKKPGITVYSYGTTTIT
-639 EASTELTFTGV
+639 EASSELTFTGV
-650 APGTTTVTIDNV
+650 APGTTMVTVGNV
-662 VYKITVSDKAPSDA
+662 VYTINVSEKAPDNAMTS
-676 LTKTSI
+676 TSI
-682 DLEYW
+682 NLEYW
-687 ITNVNV
+687 ITNYEV
-693 YEASNVRSE
+693 YKTANTRSE
-702 CKKVITTSTENA
+702 HIKAITTSTDKA
-714 TTDEGIAITDTAP
+714 TTDEGIAITDIAP
-727 NQAYSNFDD
+727 NEASSNFDG
-736 WKIVYYWQAM
+736 WKTVYYWQAM
-746 KLDSD
+746 RLDSD
-751 NIQTTDPGDDETAD
+751 NKQTNASGDDETAD

-783 IDGTWHYFVSTD
+783 VDGTWHYFVSTD

-820 GTNGTTPDTSS
+820 STDGTTPDTSS
-831 GNGQVALTVA
+831 EKGQVALTVA

-854 SMYANSTTIFNYWDG
+854 SMYANSTTIFNYWSG

-893 TRKYNKN
+893 MRKNDTSAN
-900 NKSDIVWYTSDSI
+900 VWYTSDSI
-913 TWKDK
+913 TWNK
-918 TLSSGDKWYDETTVW
+918 TTLDSGDKWYDETEVW
-933 EKSKGTTPMVNGK
+933 NKSSGTTPMVNGK
-946 NSNITWSA
+946 TRNITWSA

-963 YLEPIERATN
+963 YLEPIQKVTN
-973 LNVRYVDDSE
+973 LNVKYVDDSE
-983 NEAAI
+983 NETTI
-988 AEYQIAMSFKQG
+988 AQYQIAMTYNQG
-1000 DPEPTF
+1000 DAEPRFDGTNGSL
-1006 KDKLRQTSVVTTG
+1006 KQSSNVTTG
-1019 RFTLDDDAYV
+1019 TFTLDDDAYV

-1038 ISKKLA
+1038 ISKVLA
-1044 TVANTQGISDIKYL
+1044 TVAKTQQLTDIKYL
-1058 SGSYKYI
+1058 SGSYQYVSAEI
-1065 SAELSEDGKTLT
+1065 SADGKTLI
-1077 LHYNIDEE
+1077 LHYDIDKT
-1085 KISLQYVVDF
+1085 KINMQYVVDF
-1095 GAKVKVPLSDLVEEA
+1095 GAKVNVPLSDLVDKD
-1110 AIAGV
+1110 AIASV
-1115 THVEASNNA
+1115 TNVEVSANA
-1124 TVGEDKSVTY
+1124 TVSDDRSVIIY
-1134 TPVRALTGKDI
+1134 TPVRALTGMDV

-1154 GSTETKQLAFVPA
+1154 GSSETRQLAFVPA

-1179 GTGATN
+1179 RTGAKELNTP
-1185 LETLQEKAK
+1185 QEKAK
-1194 PGDTQIASAAN
+1194 PGDTQTGAAN
-1205 YGYDSIYAKDGVMSS
+1205 YGYDSIYAEGRAMSS
-1220 NGSTDIKGIRKEFTF
+1220 NGSTDIKGITKEFTF
-1235 KGTGVDI
+1235 TGTGVDI
-1242 YANTSTAT
+1242 YANTSADT
-1250 GTMMIYVKKDNNII
+1250 GTMMIFVKKDDKVIKI
-1264 NMVAVD
+1264 VSVD

-1332 SDDISAATYAKDKEA
+1332 NDDSSAATYAQDKEA

-1407 ENADSNS
+1407 ENADGNS
-1414 SVINPNPQDLLDNG
+1414 SVINPDPQDLLDNG

-1443 NLNKTAQ
+1443 RLNKTAQ

-1481 SGTII
+1481 SGTIT
-1486 IKNTSDNLLSIT
+1486 IKNTSNNLLSIT
-1498 KIKAFIGSNNASE
+1498 KIKAFIGSNNAPE
-1511 ETVAS
+1511 KTVAS

-1536 ELEPEPTEP
+1536 KLEPA
-1545 EKPSETPIPTES
+1545 KPSETP
-1557 PKPSETPV
+1557 
-1565 PTETPTPT
+1565 
-1573 ESPKPSETPEATPT
+1573 T
-1587 PTKEPEKPVKL
+1587 PTKTPEKPEKL
-1598 STPKL
+1598 SAPKL
-1603 GKVVSVSYN
+1603 GKVVSVNYN

-1618 NKVKDADGYRVY
+1618 GKVKNADGYRVY
-1630 MKQNGKWKS
+1630 MKENGKWKT
-1639 LGKVDSNS
+1639 LAKVDSTS
-1647 YTCKGLKTGK
+1647 YVCKGLKTGK
-1657 KYTFTVR
+1657 KYTFTVT
-1664 AYKNTKDGVVLSAY
+1664 AYKKTSNGVVLSAY

-1687 KLSTPVLKSAKRS
+1687 KLGTPVLKSVKRS
-1700 ASGVTFTWKKTAGAN
+1700 GSGVIFTWNKTAGAN
-1715 GYVVYRKANNG
+1715 GYLVYRKVNNG
-1726 AWRAAAKVTK
+1726 AWRAVAKVTK

-1746 KGVKYTYTVRA
+1746 KGAKYTYTVRA
-1757 LRKSGATSV
+1757 LRKSGTASI

>member
-26 TYGAEFGSGESAVTV
+26 TYGAEFDSAESAVTV

-56 ESTDSSAASTEDA
+56 ESTDSSATSTEDA

-127 LDAGRKYFS
+127 LDAGRKYFT
-136 VEQIENLIDT
+136 VAQIENLIDT

-168 DDMSVVVDEMTYT
+168 NDMSVVVGETTYT
-181 SNRVT
+181 SVDVT
-186 AGIQTGNQNYCINN
+186 NGIKAGNTTYCNQK
-200 GNADISTLSQSDMD
+200 NADASTLSENEMNS
-214 TIISYANQKNI
+214 IIAYAESKNV

-240 IDCMKSLGMTNV
+240 LTCMENLKIANVRYNSSATTMDVTN
-252 AFNGS
+252 S
-257 ARTIDVSNSE
+257 D
-267 AVKFTTA
+267 AVNFTTA
-274 LIQKYV
+274 LIKKYAE
-280 RYFSEK
+280 YFAGK
-286 GCRIFNMGAD
+286 GCKIFNMGVD
-296 EYANDVSNGF
+296 EYNGATGF
-306 AELINQGKYNLFV
+306 GQLQNRVNYKYGYFV
-319 DYVNS
+319 NYVNS
-324 IAATIK
+324 IASTVKTAG
-330 NANMVPMA
+330 MVPMA
-338 FNDGIYYKSETSLGT
+338 FNDGIYYNYDESNR
-353 FDADIAVAYW
+353 FDTDIAIAYW
-363 TSGWGEYSPASA
+363 TSGYPEYFPASA
-375 SFLAGKGHKIINTN
+375 SFLASKGHKIINTN

-397 NGNSDYTLSHAQE
+397 RKKGDTNGYTSATALD
-410 GVSGT
+410 GVKGK
-415 KYSDVPG
+415 KYADVPG
-422 NNDPAVA
+422 DNDPSVS
-429 GAMVCLWCDYPSASY
+429 GAMVCLWCDNPSASY
-444 SDSIENNEVANVAD
+444 SDNSDNDEKKSEVDKVAEI
-458 LLKTFATNNSDVFQ
+458 LKTFATNNSDVFQ
-472 TKDPEPDPDP
+472 TKEPDKK
-482 SPVPDPDNGDSK
+482 PDNGAVEENK
-494 NEVSVDLAVGGT
+494 RTINLVVGGT
-506 QTVTIT
+506 ATDTIK
-512 GHNYKGKTFETEN
+512 GYNYKGQTFTTDDP
-525 SSIATVKVTDGK
+525 SIATVEVTDGK
-537 DAEEAKTSYGSVDV
+537 SVGDKQTGYVKASV
-551 TFNNVI
+551 TYDNLINEDN
-557 SNNTNGWTKT
+557 SKSWQE
-567 KYYYSPDG
+567 
-575 TNYYPLYVQRS
+575 TNYYYFDGTTYYRLYAKRS
-586 SKGYIPTYT
+586 SDRSWSWSGPKTVYSYT
-595 YKWGY
+595 WGY
-600 SFTDDVAAVQDIKTD
+600 GSSSRNVTNISTESRISD
-615 TSWIPG
+615 TS
-621 WDKPS
+621 
-626 IQICSISGSTPAT
+626 STPKITVYSLDTTEVT
-639 EASTELTFTGV
+639 EASTELKFTGV
-650 APGTTTVTIDNV
+650 ASGTTMVTVGNV
-662 VYKITVSDKAPSDA
+662 VYTINVSEKAPDNAMTS
-676 LTKTSI
+676 TSI
-682 DLEYW
+682 NLEYW
-687 ITNVNV
+687 ITNYEV
-693 YEASNVRSE
+693 YKTANTRSE
-702 CKKVITTSTENA
+702 HIKAITTSTDKA
-714 TTDEGIAITDTAP
+714 TTDEGIAITDIAP
-727 NQAYSNFDD
+727 NEASSNFDG
-736 WKIVYYWQAM
+736 WKTVYYWQAM
-746 KLDSD
+746 RLDSD
-751 NIQTTDPGDDETAD
+751 NKQTNASGDDETAD

-783 IDGTWHYFVSTD
+783 VDGTWHYFVSSD

-812 TYAKDWGY
+812 TYSKDWGY
-820 GTNGTTPDTSS
+820 SPSETTPDTSS

-854 SMYANSTTIFNYWDG
+854 SMYANSTTIFNYWSG

-893 TRKYNKN
+893 KRKNDTSAN
-900 NKSDIVWYTSDSI
+900 VWYTSDSI
-913 TWKDK
+913 TWNK
-918 TLSSGDKWYDETTVW
+918 TTLDSGDKWYDETEVW
-933 EKSKGTTPMVNGK
+933 NKSSGTTPMVNGK
-946 NSNITWSA
+946 TRNITWSA

-963 YLEPIERATN
+963 YLEPIQKATN
-973 LNVRYVDDSE
+973 LNVKYVDDSE
-983 NEAAI
+983 NETTI
-988 AEYQIAMSFKQG
+988 AQYQIAMTYNQG
-1000 DPEPTF
+1000 DAKPRFDGTNGSL
-1006 KDKLRQTSVVTTG
+1006 KQSSKVTIGT
-1019 RFTLDDDAYV
+1019 FTLDDDAYV

-1038 ISKKLA
+1038 ISKVLA
-1044 TVANTQGISDIKYL
+1044 TVAKTQELTDIKYL
-1058 SGSYKYI
+1058 SGSYQYVSAEI
-1065 SAELSEDGKTLT
+1065 SADGKTLI
-1077 LHYNIDEE
+1077 LHYDIDKT
-1085 KISLQYVVDF
+1085 KINMQYVVDF
-1095 GAKVKVPLSDLVEEA
+1095 GAKVNVPLSDLVDED
-1110 AIAGV
+1110 AIASV
-1115 THVEASNNA
+1115 TNVEVSANA
-1124 TVGEDKSVTY
+1124 TVSDDRSVITY
-1134 TPVRALTGKDI
+1134 TPVRALTGMDV

-1154 GSTETKQLAFVPA
+1154 GSSETRQLAFVPA

-1185 LETLQEKAK
+1185 LETPQEKAK

-1205 YGYDSIYAKDGVMSS
+1205 YGYDSIYAKDGAMSS
-1220 NGSTDIKGIRKEFTF
+1220 NGSTDIKGITKEFTF
-1235 KGTGVDI
+1235 TGTGVDI
-1242 YANTSTAT
+1242 YANTSADT
-1250 GTMMIYVKKDNNII
+1250 GTMMIFVKKDDKVIKI
-1264 NMVAVD
+1264 VSVD

-1332 SDDISAATYAKDKEA
+1332 NDDSSAATYAQDKEA

-1407 ENADSNS
+1407 ETADGNS
-1414 SVINPNPQDLLDNG
+1414 SVINPDPQDLLDNG

-1443 NLNKTAQ
+1443 KLNKTAQ

-1481 SGTII
+1481 SGTIT
-1486 IKNTSDNLLSIT
+1486 IKNTSDNLLSVT

-1536 ELEPEPTEP
+1536 EADPA
-1545 EKPSETPIPTES
+1545 KPSETP
-1557 PKPSETPV
+1557 
-1565 PTETPTPT
+1565 
-1573 ESPKPSETPEATPT
+1573 A
-1587 PTKEPEKPVKL
+1587 PTKTPEKPVKL
-1598 STPKL
+1598 SAPKL
-1603 GKVVSVSYN
+1603 GKVVSVNYN

-1618 NKVKDADGYRVY
+1618 GKVKNADGYRVY
-1630 MKQNGKWKS
+1630 MKENGKWKT
-1639 LGKVDSNS
+1639 LAKVDSTS
-1647 YTCKGLKTGK
+1647 YVCKGLKTGK
-1657 KYTFTVR
+1657 KYTFTVT
-1664 AYKNTKDGVVLSAY
+1664 AYKKTSNGVVHSAY
-1678 DKKGISGTP
+1678 NKKGISGTP
-1687 KLSTPVLKSAKRS
+1687 KLGTPVLKSVKRS
-1700 ASGVTFTWKKTAGAN
+1700 GSGVIFTWNKTAGAN
-1715 GYVVYRKANNG
+1715 GYVVYRKVNNG
-1726 AWRAAAKVTK
+1726 EWRAVAKVTK

-1746 KGVKYTYTVRA
+1746 KGAKYTYTVRA
-1757 LRKSGATSV
+1757 LRKSGTTNV

>member
-26 TYGAEFGSGESAVTV
+26 TYGAEFDSAESAVTV

-56 ESTDSSAASTEDA
+56 ESTDSSATSTEDA

-127 LDAGRKYFS
+127 LDAGRKYFT
-136 VEQIENLIDT
+136 VAQIENLIDT

-168 DDMSVVVDEMTYT
+168 DDMSVVVGETTYT
-181 SNRVT
+181 SDQVT
-186 AGIQTGNQNYCINN
+186 TGIQTGNQNYCRNN
-200 GNADISTLSQSDMD
+200 GNADTSTLSQSDMD

-280 RYFSEK
+280 SYFSEK

-296 EYANDVSNGF
+296 EYANDVSNAALKGF
-306 AELINQGKYNLFV
+306 AGLINQGKYNLFV

-324 IAATIK
+324 IASVIK
-330 NANMVPMA
+330 NAEMVPMA
-338 FNDGIYYKSETSLGT
+338 FNDGIYYNYNTSGGN
-353 FDADIAVAYW
+353 FDTNIAIAYW
-363 TSGWGEYSPASA
+363 TVGWPGYSPASA
-375 SFLAGKGHKIINTN
+375 SSLAGKGHKIINTN

-397 NGNSDYTLSHAQE
+397 NGNSTYTLSHAQK
-410 GVSGT
+410 GVNGT

-422 NNDPAVA
+422 SNDPAVA

-444 SDSIENNEVANVAD
+444 SDDIKNNEIANVAD
-458 LLKTFATNNSDVFQ
+458 LLKTFATNNSDLFQ
-472 TKDPEPDPDP
+472 TKEPDKK
-482 SPVPDPDNGDSK
+482 PDNGAVEENK
-494 NEVSVDLAVGGT
+494 RTINLVVGGT
-506 QTVTIT
+506 ATDTIK
-512 GHNYKGKTFETEN
+512 GYNYKGQTFTTDDP
-525 SSIATVKVTDGK
+525 SIATVEVTDGK
-537 DAEEAKTSYGSVDV
+537 SVGDKQTGYVKASV
-551 TFNNVI
+551 TYDNLINEDN
-557 SNNTNGWTKT
+557 SRSWQRTN
-567 KYYYSPDG
+567 YYYFDG
-575 TNYYPLYVQRS
+575 TNYYTLYAKRS
-586 SKGYIPTYT
+586 STLSWFEWVHSYT
-595 YKWGY
+595 WGY
-600 SFTDDVAAVQDIKTD
+600 GSSSSNVTNISTESRISD
-615 TSWIPG
+615 TSGTP
-621 WDKPS
+621 
-626 IQICSISGSTPAT
+626 QITVYSLGTTEVT
-639 EASTELTFTGV
+639 EASTELKFTGV
-650 APGTTTVTIDNV
+650 APGTTMVTVGNV
-662 VYKITVSDKAPSDA
+662 VYTINVSEKAPDNAMTS
-676 LTKTSI
+676 TSI
-682 DLEYW
+682 NLEYW
-687 ITNVNV
+687 ITNFEV
-693 YEASNVRSE
+693 YKTANASSE
-702 CKKVITTSTENA
+702 HIKAITTSTDKA
-714 TTDEGIAITDTAP
+714 TTDEGIAITDIAP
-727 NQAYSNFDD
+727 NEAFSNFDG
-736 WKIVYYWQAM
+736 WKTVYYWQAM
-746 KLDSD
+746 RLDSD
-751 NIQTTDPGDDETAD
+751 NKQTNASGDDETAD

-783 IDGTWHYFVSTD
+783 VDGTWHYFVSSD

-820 GTNGTTPDTSS
+820 STSGTTPDTSS
-831 GNGQVALTVA
+831 RKGQVALTVA

-854 SMYANSTTIFNYWDG
+854 SMYADSTTIFNYWSG

-893 TRKYNKN
+893 KRKKDTSAN
-900 NKSDIVWYTSDSI
+900 VWDTSDSI
-913 TWKDK
+913 TWNK
-918 TLSSGDKWYDETTVW
+918 TTLDSGDKWYDEREVW
-933 EKSKGTTPMVNGK
+933 NKSSGTTPMVNGK
-946 NSNITWSA
+946 TSNITWSA

-963 YLEPIERATN
+963 YLEPIQKATN
-973 LNVRYVDDSE
+973 LNVKYVDDSE
-983 NEAAI
+983 NETTI
-988 AEYQIAMSFKQG
+988 AQYQIAMTYNQG
-1000 DPEPTF
+1000 DAKPRFDGTNGSL
-1006 KDKLRQTSVVTTG
+1006 KQSSKVTTG
-1019 RFTLDDDAYV
+1019 TFTLDDDAYV

-1038 ISKKLA
+1038 ISKVLA
-1044 TVANTQGISDIKYL
+1044 TVAKTQQLTDIKYL
-1058 SGSYKYI
+1058 SGSYQYVSAEI
-1065 SAELSEDGKTLT
+1065 SADGKTLI
-1077 LHYNIDEE
+1077 LHYDIDKT
-1085 KISLQYVVDF
+1085 KINKQYVVDF
-1095 GAKVKVPLSDLVEEA
+1095 GAKVNVPLSDLVDED
-1110 AIAGV
+1110 AITSV
-1115 THVEASNNA
+1115 TNVEVSANA
-1124 TVGEDKSVTY
+1124 TVSDDRSVITY
-1134 TPVRALTGKDI
+1134 TPVRALTGMDV

-1154 GSTETKQLAFVPA
+1154 GSSETRQLAFVPA

-1185 LETLQEKAK
+1185 LETPQEKAK

-1205 YGYDSIYAKDGVMSS
+1205 YGYDSIYAKDGAMSS

-1235 KGTGVDI
+1235 TGTGVDI

-1310 VKTGKEDL
+1310 VKTGKEGL

-1332 SDDISAATYAKDKEA
+1332 NDDSSAATYAQDKEA

-1407 ENADSNS
+1407 ENADGNS
-1414 SVINPNPQDLLDNG
+1414 SVINPDPQDLLDNG

-1443 NLNKTAQ
+1443 NLNKAAQ

-1459 VTFTINGTQK
+1459 ATFTINGTQK

-1481 SGTII
+1481 SGTIT
-1486 IKNTSDNLLSIT
+1486 IKNTSNNLLSIT
-1498 KIKAFIGSNNASE
+1498 KIKAFIGSNNAPE
-1511 ETVAS
+1511 KTVAS

-1536 ELEPEPTEP
+1536 ELEPA
-1545 EKPSETPIPTES
+1545 KPSETP
-1557 PKPSETPV
+1557 
-1565 PTETPTPT
+1565 
-1573 ESPKPSETPEATPT
+1573 T
-1587 PTKEPEKPVKL
+1587 PTKTPEKPVKL
-1598 STPKL
+1598 SAPKL
-1603 GKVVSVSYN
+1603 GKVVSVNYN

-1618 NKVKDADGYRVY
+1618 GKVKNADGYRVY
-1630 MKQNGKWKS
+1630 MKENGKWKT
-1639 LGKVDSNS
+1639 LAKVDSTS
-1647 YTCKGLKTGK
+1647 YVCKGLKTGK
-1657 KYTFTVR
+1657 KYTFTVT
-1664 AYKNTKDGVVLSAY
+1664 AYKKTSNGVVLSAY

-1687 KLSTPVLKSAKRS
+1687 KLGTPVLKSVKRS
-1700 ASGVTFTWKKTAGAN
+1700 GSGVIFTWNKTAGAN
-1715 GYVVYRKANNG
+1715 GYLVYRKVNNG
-1726 AWRAAAKVTK
+1726 AWRAVAKVTK

-1746 KGVKYTYTVRA
+1746 KGAKYTYTVRA
-1757 LRKSGATSV
+1757 LRKSGTASI

>member
-26 TYGAEFGSGESAVTV
+26 TYGAEFDSAESAVTV

-168 DDMSVVVDEMTYT
+168 DDMSVVVGETTYT
-181 SNRVT
+181 SDQVT
-186 AGIQTGNQNYCINN
+186 TGIQTGNQNYCRSK
-200 GNADISTLSQSDMD
+200 GNADTSTLSQSDMD
-214 TIISYANQKNI
+214 TIISYANGKNI

-240 IDCMKSLGMTNV
+240 IDCMKSLGMKNV

-280 RYFSEK
+280 SYFSGK

-306 AELINQGKYNLFV
+306 AELINSKKYNLFV
-319 DYVNS
+319 DYVNN

-338 FNDGIYYKSETSLGT
+338 FNDGIYYNSNKSFGT

-363 TSGWGEYSPASA
+363 TSGYPGYSPASA
-375 SFLAGKGHKIINTN
+375 SFLASKGHKIINTN

-397 NGNSDYTLSHAQE
+397 NGNSTYTLSHAQK
-410 GVSGT
+410 GVNGT

-422 NNDPAVA
+422 SNDPAVA

-444 SDSIENNEVANVAD
+444 SDDIKNNEIANVAD

-472 TKDPEPDPDP
+472 TKDPDKA
-482 SPVPDPDNGDSK
+482 PDNGAVEENK
-494 NEVSVDLAVGGT
+494 RTINLVVGGT
-506 QTVTIT
+506 ATDTIK
-512 GHNYKGKTFETEN
+512 GYNYKGQTFTTDDP
-525 SSIATVKVTDGK
+525 SIATVEVTDGK
-537 DAEEAKTSYGSVDV
+537 SVGDKQAGYV
-551 TFNNVI
+551 TASVTYDNLINEDN
-557 SNNTNGWTKT
+557 SRSWQRTN
-567 KYYYSPDG
+567 YYYFDG
-575 TNYYPLYVQRS
+575 TNYYTLYAKRS
-586 SKGYIPTYT
+586 STLSWFEWVHSYT
-595 YKWGY
+595 WGY
-600 SFTDDVAAVQDIKTD
+600 GSSSSNVTNISTESRISD
-615 TSWIPG
+615 TSGTP
-621 WDKPS
+621 
-626 IQICSISGSTPAT
+626 QITVYSLGTTEVT
-639 EASTELTFTGV
+639 EASTELKFTGV
-650 APGTTTVTIDNV
+650 APGTTMVTVGNV
-662 VYKITVSDKAPSDA
+662 VYTINVSEKAPDNAMTS
-676 LTKTSI
+676 TSI
-682 DLEYW
+682 NLEYW
-687 ITNVNV
+687 ITNFEV
-693 YEASNVRSE
+693 YKTANASSE
-702 CKKVITTSTENA
+702 HIKAITTSTDKA
-714 TTDEGIAITDTAP
+714 TTDEGIAITDIAP
-727 NQAYSNFDD
+727 NEAFSNFDG
-736 WKIVYYWQAM
+736 WKTVYYWQAM
-746 KLDSD
+746 RLDSD
-751 NIQTTDPGDDETAD
+751 NKQTNASGDDETAA

-783 IDGTWHYFVSTD
+783 VDGTWHYFVSSD

-820 GTNGTTPDTSS
+820 STSGTTPDTSS
-831 GNGQVALTVA
+831 RKGQVALTVA

-854 SMYANSTTIFNYWDG
+854 SMYADSTTIFNYWSG

-893 TRKYNKN
+893 KRKKDTSAN
-900 NKSDIVWYTSDSI
+900 VWDTSDSI
-913 TWKDK
+913 TWNK
-918 TLSSGDKWYDETTVW
+918 TTLDSGDKWYDEREVW
-933 EKSKGTTPMVNGK
+933 NKSSGTTPMVNGK
-946 NSNITWSA
+946 TSNITWSA

-963 YLEPIERATN
+963 YLEPIQKATN
-973 LNVRYVDDSE
+973 LNVKYVDDSE
-983 NEAAI
+983 NETTI
-988 AEYQIAMSFKQG
+988 AQYQIAMTYNQG
-1000 DPEPTF
+1000 DAKPRFDGTNGSL
-1006 KDKLRQTSVVTTG
+1006 KQSSKVTTG
-1019 RFTLDDDAYV
+1019 TFTLDDDAYV

-1038 ISKKLA
+1038 ISKVLA
-1044 TVANTQGISDIKYL
+1044 TVAKTQQLTDIKYL
-1058 SGSYKYI
+1058 SGSYQYVSAEI
-1065 SAELSEDGKTLT
+1065 SADGKTLI
-1077 LHYNIDEE
+1077 LHYDIDKT
-1085 KISLQYVVDF
+1085 KINKQYVVDF
-1095 GAKVKVPLSDLVEEA
+1095 GAKVNVPLSDLVDED
-1110 AIAGV
+1110 AITSV
-1115 THVEASNNA
+1115 TNVEVSANA
-1124 TVGEDKSVTY
+1124 TVSDDRSVITY
-1134 TPVRALTGKDI
+1134 TPVRALTGMDV

-1154 GSTETKQLAFVPA
+1154 GSSETRQLAFVPA

-1185 LETLQEKAK
+1185 LETPQEKAK

-1205 YGYDSIYAKDGVMSS
+1205 YGYDSIYAKDGAMSS

-1235 KGTGVDI
+1235 TGTGVDI

-1310 VKTGKEDL
+1310 VKTGKEGL

-1332 SDDISAATYAKDKEA
+1332 NDDSSAATYAQDKEA

-1407 ENADSNS
+1407 ENADGNS
-1414 SVINPNPQDLLDNG
+1414 SVINPDPQDLLDNG

-1443 NLNKTAQ
+1443 NLNKAAQ

-1459 VTFTINGTQK
+1459 ATFTINGTQK

-1481 SGTII
+1481 SGTIT
-1486 IKNTSDNLLSIT
+1486 IKNTSNNLLSIT
-1498 KIKAFIGSNNASE
+1498 KIKAFIGSNNAPE
-1511 ETVAS
+1511 KTVAS

-1536 ELEPEPTEP
+1536 ELEPA
-1545 EKPSETPIPTES
+1545 KPSETP
-1557 PKPSETPV
+1557 
-1565 PTETPTPT
+1565 
-1573 ESPKPSETPEATPT
+1573 T
-1587 PTKEPEKPVKL
+1587 PTKTPEKPVKL
-1598 STPKL
+1598 SAPKL
-1603 GKVVSVSYN
+1603 GKVVSVNYN

-1618 NKVKDADGYRVY
+1618 GKVKNADGYRVY
-1630 MKQNGKWKS
+1630 MKENGKWKT
-1639 LGKVDSNS
+1639 LAKVDSTS
-1647 YTCKGLKTGK
+1647 YVCKGLKTGK
-1657 KYTFTVR
+1657 KYTFTVT
-1664 AYKNTKDGVVLSAY
+1664 AYKKTSNGVVLSAY

-1687 KLSTPVLKSAKRS
+1687 KLGTPVLKSVKRS
-1700 ASGVTFTWKKTAGAN
+1700 GSGVIFTWNKTAGAN
-1715 GYVVYRKANNG
+1715 GYLVYRKVNNG
-1726 AWRAAAKVTK
+1726 AWRAVAKVTK

-1746 KGVKYTYTVRA
+1746 KGAKYTYTVRA
-1757 LRKSGATSV
+1757 LRKSGTASI

>member
-26 TYGAEFGSGESAVTV
+26 TYGAEFDSAESAVTV

-127 LDAGRKYFS
+127 LDAGRKYFT
-136 VEQIENLIDT
+136 VAQIENLIDT

-168 DDMSVVVDEMTYT
+168 DDMSVVVGETTYA
-181 SNRVT
+181 SVDVKNGIK
-186 AGIQTGNQNYCINN
+186 AGNTTYCNKK
-200 GNADISTLSQSDMD
+200 NADASTLSENEMNS
-214 TIISYANQKNI
+214 IIAYAKSKNV

-257 ARTIDVSNSE
+257 ATTIDVSNSE

-280 RYFSEK
+280 SYFSGK

-306 AELINQGKYNLFV
+306 TELINSQKYNLFV
-319 DYVNS
+319 DYVNN

-338 FNDGIYYKSETSLGT
+338 FNDGIYYNSNKSFGT

-363 TSGWGEYSPASA
+363 TSGYPGYSPASA
-375 SFLAGKGHKIINTN
+375 SFLASKGHKIINTN

-397 NGNSDYTLSHAQE
+397 NGNSTYTLSHAQK
-410 GVSGT
+410 GVNGT

-422 NNDPAVA
+422 SNDPAVA

-444 SDSIENNEVANVAD
+444 SDDIKNNEIANVAD

-472 TKDPEPDPDP
+472 TKEPDKA
-482 SPVPDPDNGDSK
+482 PDNGAVEENK
-494 NEVSVDLAVGGT
+494 RTINLVVGGT
-506 QTVTIT
+506 ATDTIK
-512 GHNYKGKTFETEN
+512 GYNYKGQTFTTDDP
-525 SSIATVKVTDGK
+525 SIATVEVTDGK
-537 DAEEAKTSYGSVDV
+537 SVGDKQTGHVKASV
-551 TFNNVI
+551 TYDNLINEDN
-557 SNNTNGWTKT
+557 SKSWQE
-567 KYYYSPDG
+567 
-575 TNYYPLYVQRS
+575 TNYYYFDGTTYYTLYAKRS
-586 SKGYIPTYT
+586 SKWSIFEFTTMYTYT
-595 YKWGY
+595 WGY
-600 SFTDDVAAVQDIKTD
+600 GSSSSNVTNISTESRISD
-615 TSWIPG
+615 TS
-621 WDKPS
+621 
-626 IQICSISGSTPAT
+626 STPQITVYSPGTTEVT
-639 EASTELTFTGV
+639 EASTELKFTGV
-650 APGTTTVTIDNV
+650 APGTTMVTVGNV
-662 VYKITVSDKAPSDA
+662 VYTINVSEKAPDNAMTS
-676 LTKTSI
+676 TSI
-682 DLEYW
+682 NLEYW
-687 ITNVNV
+687 ITNYAV
-693 YEASNVRSE
+693 YKTANTRSE
-702 CKKVITTSTENA
+702 HIKAITTSTDKA
-714 TTDEGIAITDTAP
+714 TTDEGIAITDIAP
-727 NQAYSNFDD
+727 NEASSNFDG
-736 WKIVYYWQAM
+736 WKTVYYWQAM
-746 KLDSD
+746 RLDSD
-751 NIQTTDPGDDETAD
+751 NKQTNASGDDETAD

-783 IDGTWHYFVSTD
+783 VDGTWHYFVSSD

-812 TYAKDWGY
+812 TYSKDWGY
-820 GTNGTTPDTSS
+820 SPSETTPDTSS

-854 SMYANSTTIFNYWDG
+854 SMYANSTTIFNYWSG

-893 TRKYNKN
+893 KRTKN
-900 NKSDIVWYTSDSI
+900 TSANVWYTSDSI
-913 TWKDK
+913 TWNK
-918 TLSSGDKWYDETTVW
+918 TTLDSGDKWYDEKEVW
-933 EKSKGTTPMVNGK
+933 NKSSGTTPMVNGK
-946 NSNITWSA
+946 TNGITWSA

-963 YLEPIERATN
+963 YLEPIQKATN
-973 LNVRYVDDSE
+973 LNVKYVDDSE
-983 NEAAI
+983 NETTI
-988 AEYQIAMSFKQG
+988 AQYQIAMTYNQG
-1000 DPEPTF
+1000 DAEPRFDGTNGSL
-1006 KDKLRQTSVVTTG
+1006 KQSSNVTTG
-1019 RFTLDDDAYV
+1019 TFTLDDDAYV

-1038 ISKKLA
+1038 ISKVLA
-1044 TVANTQGISDIKYL
+1044 TVAKTQQLTDIKYL
-1058 SGSYKYI
+1058 SGSYQYVSAEI
-1065 SAELSEDGKTLT
+1065 SADGKTLI
-1077 LHYNIDEE
+1077 LHYDIDRT
-1085 KISLQYVVDF
+1085 KINMQYVVDF
-1095 GAKVKVPLSDLVEEA
+1095 GAKVNVPLSDLVDED
-1110 AIAGV
+1110 AIASV
-1115 THVEASNNA
+1115 TNVEVSKNA
-1124 TVGEDKSVTY
+1124 TVSDDRSVITY
-1134 TPVRALTGKDI
+1134 TPERALTGMDA

-1154 GSTETKQLAFVPA
+1154 GSSETRQLAFVPA

-1179 GTGATN
+1179 GAGAKELNTP
-1185 LETLQEKAK
+1185 QEKAK
-1194 PGDTQIASAAN
+1194 PGDTKTGAAN
-1205 YGYDSIYAKDGVMSS
+1205 YGYDSIYAKDGAMSS

-1235 KGTGVDI
+1235 TGTGVDI

-1250 GTMMIYVKKDNNII
+1250 GTMMIYVKKDNKII

-1310 VKTGKEDL
+1310 VKTGKEGL

-1332 SDDISAATYAKDKEA
+1332 NDDSSAATYAQDKEA

-1407 ENADSNS
+1407 ENADGNS
-1414 SVINPNPQDLLDNG
+1414 SVINPDPQDLLDNG

-1443 NLNKTAQ
+1443 NLNKAAQ

-1459 VTFTINGTQK
+1459 ATFTINGTQK

-1481 SGTII
+1481 SGTIT
-1486 IKNTSDNLLSIT
+1486 IKNTSDNLLSVT

-1536 ELEPEPTEP
+1536 EADPA
-1545 EKPSETPIPTES
+1545 KPSETP
-1557 PKPSETPV
+1557 
-1565 PTETPTPT
+1565 
-1573 ESPKPSETPEATPT
+1573 A
-1587 PTKEPEKPVKL
+1587 PTKTPEKPVKL
-1598 STPKL
+1598 SAPKL
-1603 GKVVSVSYN
+1603 GKVVSVNYN

-1618 NKVKDADGYRVY
+1618 GKVKNADGYRVY
-1630 MKQNGKWKS
+1630 MKENGKWKT
-1639 LGKVDSNS
+1639 LAKVDSTS
-1647 YTCKGLKTGK
+1647 YVCKGLKTGK
-1657 KYTFTVR
+1657 KYTFTVT
-1664 AYKNTKDGVVLSAY
+1664 AYKKTSNGVVLSAY

-1687 KLSTPVLKSAKRS
+1687 KLGTPVLKSVKRS
-1700 ASGVTFTWKKTAGAN
+1700 GSGVIFTWNKTAGAN
-1715 GYVVYRKANNG
+1715 GYLVYRKVNNG
-1726 AWRAAAKVTK
+1726 AWRAVAKVTK

-1746 KGVKYTYTVRA
+1746 KGAKYTYTVRA
-1757 LRKSGATSV
+1757 LRKSGTASI

>member
-26 TYGAEFGSGESAVTV
+26 TYGAEFDSAESAVTV

-168 DDMSVVVDEMTYT
+168 DDMSVVVGETTYT
-181 SNRVT
+181 SDQVT
-186 AGIQTGNQNYCINN
+186 TGIQTGNQNYCRSK
-200 GNADISTLSQSDMD
+200 GNADTSTLSQSDMD
-214 TIISYANQKNI
+214 TIISYANGKNI

-240 IDCMKSLGMTNV
+240 IDCMKSLGMKNV

-280 RYFSEK
+280 SYFSGK

-306 AELINQGKYNLFV
+306 AELINSKKYNLFV
-319 DYVNS
+319 DYVNN

-338 FNDGIYYKSETSLGT
+338 FNDGIYYNSNKSFGT

-363 TSGWGEYSPASA
+363 TSGYPGYSPASA
-375 SFLAGKGHKIINTN
+375 SFLASKGHKIINTN

-397 NGNSDYTLSHAQE
+397 NGNSTYTLSHAQK
-410 GVSGT
+410 GVNGT

-422 NNDPAVA
+422 SNDPAVA

-444 SDSIENNEVANVAD
+444 SDDIKNNEIANVAD

-472 TKDPEPDPDP
+472 TKEPDKA
-482 SPVPDPDNGDSK
+482 PDNGAVEENK
-494 NEVSVDLAVGGT
+494 RTINLVVGGT
-506 QTVTIT
+506 ATDTIK
-512 GHNYKGKTFETEN
+512 GYNYKGQTFTTDDP
-525 SSIATVKVTDGK
+525 SIATVEVTDGK
-537 DAEEAKTSYGSVDV
+537 SVGDKQAGYV
-551 TFNNVI
+551 TASVTYDNLINEDN
-557 SNNTNGWTKT
+557 SRSWQRTN
-567 KYYYSPDG
+567 YYYFDG
-575 TNYYPLYVQRS
+575 TNYYTLYAKRS
-586 SKGYIPTYT
+586 STLSWFEWVHSYT
-595 YKWGY
+595 WGY
-600 SFTDDVAAVQDIKTD
+600 GSSSSNVTNISTESRISD
-615 TSWIPG
+615 TSGTP
-621 WDKPS
+621 
-626 IQICSISGSTPAT
+626 QITVYSLGTTEVT
-639 EASTELTFTGV
+639 EASTELKFTGV
-650 APGTTTVTIDNV
+650 APGTTMVTVGNV
-662 VYKITVSDKAPSDA
+662 VYTINVSEKAPDNAMTS
-676 LTKTSI
+676 TSI
-682 DLEYW
+682 NLEYW
-687 ITNVNV
+687 ITNFEV
-693 YEASNVRSE
+693 YKTANASSE
-702 CKKVITTSTENA
+702 HIKAITTSTDKA
-714 TTDEGIAITDTAP
+714 TTDEGIAITDIAP
-727 NQAYSNFDD
+727 NEAFSNFDG
-736 WKIVYYWQAM
+736 WKTVYYWQAM
-746 KLDSD
+746 RLDSD
-751 NIQTTDPGDDETAD
+751 NKQTNASGDDETAD

-783 IDGTWHYFVSTD
+783 VDGTWHYFVSSD

-820 GTNGTTPDTSS
+820 STSGTTPDTSS
-831 GNGQVALTVA
+831 RKGQVALTVA

-854 SMYANSTTIFNYWDG
+854 SMYADSTTIFNYWSG

-893 TRKYNKN
+893 KRKKDTSAN
-900 NKSDIVWYTSDSI
+900 VWDTSDSI
-913 TWKDK
+913 TWNK
-918 TLSSGDKWYDETTVW
+918 TTLDSGDKWYDEREVW
-933 EKSKGTTPMVNGK
+933 NKSSGTTPMVNGK
-946 NSNITWSA
+946 TSNITWSA

-963 YLEPIERATN
+963 YLEPIQKATN
-973 LNVRYVDDSE
+973 LNVKYVDDSE
-983 NEAAI
+983 NETTI
-988 AEYQIAMSFKQG
+988 AQYQIAMTYNQG
-1000 DPEPTF
+1000 DAKPRFDGTNGSL
-1006 KDKLRQTSVVTTG
+1006 KQSSKVTTG
-1019 RFTLDDDAYV
+1019 TFTLDDDAYV

-1038 ISKKLA
+1038 ISKVLA
-1044 TVANTQGISDIKYL
+1044 TVAKTQQLTDIKYL
-1058 SGSYKYI
+1058 SGSYQYVSAEI
-1065 SAELSEDGKTLT
+1065 SADGKTLI
-1077 LHYNIDEE
+1077 LHYDIDKT
-1085 KISLQYVVDF
+1085 KINKQYVVDF
-1095 GAKVKVPLSDLVEEA
+1095 GAKVNVPLSDLVDED
-1110 AIAGV
+1110 AITSV
-1115 THVEASNNA
+1115 TNVEVSANA
-1124 TVGEDKSVTY
+1124 TVSDDRSVITY
-1134 TPVRALTGKDI
+1134 TPVRALTGMDV

-1154 GSTETKQLAFVPA
+1154 GSSETRQLAFVPA

-1185 LETLQEKAK
+1185 LETPQEKAK

-1205 YGYDSIYAKDGVMSS
+1205 YGYDSIYAKDGAMSS

-1235 KGTGVDI
+1235 TGTGVDI

-1310 VKTGKEDL
+1310 VKTGKEGL

-1332 SDDISAATYAKDKEA
+1332 NDDSSAATYAQDKEA

-1407 ENADSNS
+1407 ENADGNS
-1414 SVINPNPQDLLDNG
+1414 SVINPDPQDLLDNG

-1443 NLNKTAQ
+1443 NLNKAAQ

-1459 VTFTINGTQK
+1459 ATFTINGTQK

-1481 SGTII
+1481 SGTIT
-1486 IKNTSDNLLSIT
+1486 IKNTSNNLLSIT
-1498 KIKAFIGSNNASE
+1498 KIKAFIGSNNAPE
-1511 ETVAS
+1511 KTVAS

-1536 ELEPEPTEP
+1536 ELEPA
-1545 EKPSETPIPTES
+1545 KPSETP
-1557 PKPSETPV
+1557 
-1565 PTETPTPT
+1565 
-1573 ESPKPSETPEATPT
+1573 T
-1587 PTKEPEKPVKL
+1587 PTKTPEKPVKL
-1598 STPKL
+1598 SAPKL
-1603 GKVVSVSYN
+1603 GKVVSVNYN

-1618 NKVKDADGYRVY
+1618 GKVKNADGYRVY
-1630 MKQNGKWKS
+1630 MKENGKWKT
-1639 LGKVDSNS
+1639 LAKVDSTS
-1647 YTCKGLKTGK
+1647 YVCKGLKTGK
-1657 KYTFTVR
+1657 KYTFTVT
-1664 AYKNTKDGVVLSAY
+1664 AYKKTSNGVVLSAY

-1687 KLSTPVLKSAKRS
+1687 KLGTPVLKSVKRS
-1700 ASGVTFTWKKTAGAN
+1700 GSGVIFTWNKTAGAN
-1715 GYVVYRKANNG
+1715 GYLVYRKVNNG
-1726 AWRAAAKVTK
+1726 AWRAVAKVTK

-1746 KGVKYTYTVRA
+1746 KGAKYTYTVRA
-1757 LRKSGATSV
+1757 LRKSGTASI

>member
-26 TYGAEFGSGESAVTV
+26 TYGAEFDSAESAVTV

-56 ESTDSSAASTEDA
+56 ESTDSSATSTEDA

-127 LDAGRKYFS
+127 LDAGRKYFT
-136 VEQIENLIDT
+136 VAQIENLIDT

-168 DDMSVVVDEMTYT
+168 DDMSVVVGETTYA
-181 SNRVT
+181 SVDVT
-186 AGIQTGNQNYCINN
+186 NGIKAGNTTYCNKK
-200 GNADISTLSQSDMD
+200 NADASTLSENEMNS
-214 TIISYANQKNI
+214 IIAYAKSKNV

-257 ARTIDVSNSE
+257 ATTIDVSNSE

-280 RYFSEK
+280 SYFSGK

-306 AELINQGKYNLFV
+306 TELINSQKYNLFV
-319 DYVNS
+319 DYVNN

-338 FNDGIYYKSETSLGT
+338 FNDGIYYNSNKSFGT

-363 TSGWGEYSPASA
+363 TSGYPGYSPASA
-375 SFLAGKGHKIINTN
+375 SFLASKGHKIINTN

-397 NGNSDYTLSHAQE
+397 NGNSTYTLSHAQK
-410 GVSGT
+410 GVNGT

-422 NNDPAVA
+422 SNDPAVA

-444 SDSIENNEVANVAD
+444 SDDIKNNEIANVAD

-472 TKDPEPDPDP
+472 TKEPDKA
-482 SPVPDPDNGDSK
+482 PDNGAVEENK
-494 NEVSVDLAVGGT
+494 RTINLVVGGT
-506 QTVTIT
+506 ATDTIK
-512 GHNYKGKTFETEN
+512 GYNYKGQTFTTDN
-525 SSIATVKVTDGK
+525 PSIATIEVTDGK
-537 DAEEAKTSYGSVDV
+537 SVGDKQTGYVKASV
-551 TFNNVI
+551 TYDNLINKDN
-557 SNNTNGWTKT
+557 SKSWQK
-567 KYYYSPDG
+567 
-575 TNYYPLYVQRS
+575 TNYYYFDGTTYYRLYAKRS
-586 SKGYIPTYT
+586 SNWSIFEFTTIYTYT
-595 YKWGY
+595 WGY
-600 SFTDDVAAVQDIKTD
+600 GSSSSNVTNISTESRISD
-615 TSWIPG
+615 TS
-621 WDKPS
+621 
-626 IQICSISGSTPAT
+626 STPQITVYSPGTTEVT
-639 EASTELTFTGV
+639 EASTELKFTGV
-650 APGTTTVTIDNV
+650 APGITTVTVGNV
-662 VYKITVSDKAPSDA
+662 VYTINVSEKAPDNAMTS
-676 LTKTSI
+676 TSI
-682 DLEYW
+682 NLEYW
-687 ITNVNV
+687 ITNYEV
-693 YEASNVRSE
+693 YKTANTRSE
-702 CKKVITTSTENA
+702 HIKAITTSTDKA
-714 TTDEGIAITDTAP
+714 TTDEGIAITDIAP
-727 NQAYSNFDD
+727 NEASSNFDG
-736 WKIVYYWQAM
+736 WKTVYYWQAM
-746 KLDSD
+746 RLDSD
-751 NIQTTDPGDDETAD
+751 NKQTNASGDDETAD

-783 IDGTWHYFVSTD
+783 VDGTWHYFVSTD

-831 GNGQVALTVA
+831 DKGQVALTVA

-854 SMYANSTTIFNYWDG
+854 SMYANSTTIFNYWSG

-893 TRKYNKN
+893 KRKRDTSAN
-900 NKSDIVWYTSDSI
+900 VWHTSDSI
-913 TWKDK
+913 TWNK
-918 TLSSGDKWYDETTVW
+918 TTLDSGDKWYDEKEVW
-933 EKSKGTTPMVNGK
+933 NKSSGTTPMVNGK
-946 NSNITWSA
+946 TNGITWSA

-963 YLEPIERATN
+963 YLEPIQKATN
-973 LNVRYVDDSE
+973 LNVKYVDDSE
-983 NEAAI
+983 NETTI
-988 AEYQIAMSFKQG
+988 AQYQIAMTYNQG
-1000 DPEPTF
+1000 DAEPRFDGTNGSL
-1006 KDKLRQTSVVTTG
+1006 KQSSKVTTG
-1019 RFTLDDDAYV
+1019 TFTLDDDAYV

-1038 ISKKLA
+1038 ISKVLA
-1044 TVANTQGISDIKYL
+1044 TVAKTQQLTDIKYL
-1058 SGSYKYI
+1058 SGSYQYVSAEI
-1065 SAELSEDGKTLT
+1065 SADGKTLI
-1077 LHYNIDEE
+1077 LHYDIDKT
-1085 KISLQYVVDF
+1085 KINMQYVVDF
-1095 GAKVKVPLSDLVEEA
+1095 GAKVNVPLSDLVDEN
-1110 AIAGV
+1110 AIASV
-1115 THVEASNNA
+1115 TNVEVSANA
-1124 TVGEDKSVTY
+1124 TVSDGRSVITY
-1134 TPVRALTGKDI
+1134 TPVRALTGMDV

-1154 GSTETKQLAFVPA
+1154 GSSETRQLAFVPA

-1185 LETLQEKAK
+1185 LETPQEKAK

-1205 YGYDSIYAKDGVMSS
+1205 YGYDSIYAKDGAMSS

-1235 KGTGVDI
+1235 TGTGVDI

-1310 VKTGKEDL
+1310 VKTGKEGL

-1332 SDDISAATYAKDKEA
+1332 NDDSSAATYAQDKEA

-1407 ENADSNS
+1407 ENADGNS
-1414 SVINPNPQDLLDNG
+1414 SVINPDPQDLLDNG

-1443 NLNKTAQ
+1443 NLNKAAQ

-1459 VTFTINGTQK
+1459 ATFTINGTQK

-1481 SGTII
+1481 SGTIT
-1486 IKNTSDNLLSIT
+1486 IKNTSNNLLSIT
-1498 KIKAFIGSNNASE
+1498 KIKAFIGSNNAPE
-1511 ETVAS
+1511 KTVAS

-1536 ELEPEPTEP
+1536 ELEPA
-1545 EKPSETPIPTES
+1545 KPSETP
-1557 PKPSETPV
+1557 
-1565 PTETPTPT
+1565 
-1573 ESPKPSETPEATPT
+1573 T
-1587 PTKEPEKPVKL
+1587 PTKTPEKPVKL
-1598 STPKL
+1598 SAPKL
-1603 GKVVSVSYN
+1603 GKVVSVNYN

-1618 NKVKDADGYRVY
+1618 GKVKNADGYRVY
-1630 MKQNGKWKS
+1630 MKENGKWKT
-1639 LGKVDSNS
+1639 LAKVDSTS
-1647 YTCKGLKTGK
+1647 YVCKGLKTGK
-1657 KYTFTVR
+1657 KYTFTVT
-1664 AYKNTKDGVVLSAY
+1664 AYKKTSNGVVLSAY

-1687 KLSTPVLKSAKRS
+1687 KLGTPVLKSVKRS
-1700 ASGVTFTWKKTAGAN
+1700 GSGVIFTWNKTAGAN
-1715 GYVVYRKANNG
+1715 GYLVYRKVNNG
-1726 AWRAAAKVTK
+1726 AWRAVAKVTK

-1746 KGVKYTYTVRA
+1746 KGAKYTYTVRA
-1757 LRKSGATSV
+1757 LRKSGTASI